1 MPINRPQGLRGLQ
14 GLGSLSK
21 AQYDSFINKN
31 KDLISQHGYDP
42 VYINN
47 LYSNKQF
54 IDKYGIEKFKAIPD
68 IDMRNTLYKDDI
80 VNTEF
85 TKLYSPINADGT
97 RNNQKGLGAD
107 FEKYNQ
113 LSTDAKLKLME
124 SNYLTPSE
132 FENAWQKDVNKY
144 AKYKEATNKGFSGF
158 LKNAAQ
164 SMNVTGGLYT
174 NIDNDNNELDN
185 EALKRIKKDANNKIL
200 QNVYNDDIDNHAK
213 NLGAQVSQTYL
224 NDPYITG
231 LSDKQVKEAF
241 IQAITP
247 GSYKDKNG
255 MTNMG
260 ISEFASHY
268 GNGSENQV
276 TSEMKNF
283 SIDDMRQILAKKKV
297 YEVNMS
303 PDMAATAL
311 NNEAKRYIKEHQGSF
326 KKFGLFAKDVGISA
340 MSYSADKLNGI
351 AELYRAG
358 QDAYAEKP
366 IVMVDDKGN
375 VLDPNKTKVIRDKQG
390 GLHYKDNEGA
400 LHSVHKMQVDYTT
413 LHNMGKNSDGSDIK
427 GAFGI
432 DWMTLNPQYWTRAE
446 QFGTL
451 DENEQKQYEKIGSS
465 PYKVAYNPNEDSD
478 LWYESFKMMSFGLAD
493 AAAQAIPFGIGTVGK
508 ALSTASKVGKLARGF
523 GKVLDTTG
531 KLLTA
536 ETKAG
541 QVAQGTAGALGI
553 AYAYNRGTF
562 QETLQQNLANAE
574 EAAMTASRNDIYNQY
589 HTDKNYKAS
598 VDRLIKAKAVGLKA
612 EYIAQMQR
620 DGGMKIADEKA
631 LDKMLHAKAQ
641 EAVLGE
647 LVQNRVKERMSS
659 KEYANLQQK
668 AIDGAGDAAF
678 NTFWPEAI
686 KYGFVNTMGY
696 RKFLYTNPAG
706 LSKKMSTSLK
716 GLKEITTAE
725 GRKRLTTDASKF
737 LTRADKWKEFGKTL
751 GSQAWGGFWTNG
763 TDDMQVDAAER
774 INEDSFNKYLHSYQN
789 GEALANT
796 YGFADGFY
804 SYIKG
809 LKDSMG
815 QETTWNAGTVGA
827 LGSIVNFTPN
837 FANLA
842 RLATK
847 EGREAYKNNFRR
859 EIERDENDNPLKNE
873 EGSVKYK
880 DLGKWNDWRGQM
892 NYFIQNGVLNTYY
905 GKKQAERDLRSHAD
919 YVNNLLDEYNDFVD
933 IEHLVA
939 SNIASE
945 NVERLGDQ
953 KTMDFIKALHAVNT
967 LDKLGEDSNDPTT
980 MSSVVQNAKTLIEK
994 ASQLNLE
1001 EGKNPFSEEEIS
1013 NLLSQYY
1020 ASHPEI
1026 EQDEYT
1032 SQKALYEIAQNAQ
1045 KLQKATEAFNKA
1057 EDEIQ
1062 KIEKNYGVT
1071 ISPEVRTKMK
1081 VQQALNDHWKERKEK
1096 MQSEISDSSPEYILG
1111 GAAITIAAVGG
1122 IKNAQSLIK
1131 VYDKQ
1136 RAEIE
1141 KELEEQNKKT
1151 ESLYKEYTK
1160 SIDEEDTAR
1169 SEGNSDAILDAQNK
1183 KKEAKAKLDASREQE
1198 SYLEDLI
1205 FKTSS
1210 KGNDLQAS
1218 IDYLENDS
1226 HKEDRNKILTADEI
1240 FTLDTVTRARMM
1252 KSENRDLYS
1261 KEQQREIEKLE
1272 KSLLMKDSDALQKIQ
1287 DIALLTQRISANQDA
1302 YSRMAK
1308 NPEAA
1313 AVELEAQ
1320 RAQAAEAAYKLINQR
1335 NAETIADCINEF
1347 DEGMKGHTDITDEA
1361 KNQFVFKT
1369 LRKLNSTL
1377 LDTIDE
1383 DTLLPQY
1390 QQQVADAKE
1399 WGKTV
1404 EDIMAIISQ
1413 SNRDETWKEN
1423 TLKNID
1429 TIVENSNNKAE
1440 ILASLEKVIDDVNN
1454 PEATNSLDY
1463 VLNGLE
1469 SLGYQRDATTLENR
1483 KQRKTREAEEKKKKE
1498 EEAKKVEAETKA
1510 AAEKKID
1517 QSSTDNIE
1525 FLGNEEDVDLFG
1537 NSEESEP
1544 ATQVVE
1550 DEDLHQTEDSIID
1563 AGSLMKDN
1571 FGNGSID
1578 MGDMWYGTTDSHKKG
1593 RLFVTKEDNSI
1604 TFKVDGSDTSI
1615 EITPDEYEISTDKQE
1630 ENSFDK
1636 SKVNKGFRVDPRNK
1650 IADEGPLQ
1658 EEGVLYSGYTE
1669 NGKVKMSPKDVS
1681 HISNSAMAFFNV
1693 SGDFTLNSHAEHAT
1707 LVKPAILSKEEK
1719 DGQTYY
1725 KLQSK
1730 GEIYFGDSKNNSVNK
1745 ENNTFIANS
1754 MEKKDGDWY
1763 FIGNFAEDKD
1773 KTQVKAKKDFN
1784 INQAIERQQAAN
1796 EADLAAKGIDT
1807 GNKNL
1812 IDKGDSVQGKSET
1825 IDEQLEDTTST
1836 NKEIHSSDDNV
1847 DAAELN
1853 GTGQHNIDTSV
1864 TTLSGNAMSEYN
1876 PTVLQN
1882 DGIIERK
1889 KGSETNDNMNQYYAW
1904 MNAAGIKLQNIID
1917 HELARI
1923 IRRNPNAKVKFMA
1936 VKPERNAT
1944 NDVAMQSHLMLVL
1957 DYDNSI
1963 NKGITAIHDDVNGGV
1978 IESNGKKYLIIGTA
1992 GYGNRNASKL
2002 ALYDMLWNPYIS
2014 GGLNLKKQGKQF
2026 FDVHPSERFYVNEN
2040 LSTEIVPASLIPGYI
2055 VRQTESDNNSEFRS
2069 VRELLSDNARN
2080 PMHYD
2085 LDSVAWGIQERSKF
2099 LVVGASL
2106 DKVMVPRDPMGNL
2119 GSAFVLM
2126 PASNGKMVPS
2136 YLKVLKYNEM
2146 RDGSLKDKINTLLQ
2160 EVTSPNYKTRLNA
2173 VIGLSKIF
2181 YFDKEGDTILLRK
2194 NRDEISLVHDGKVQ
2208 KTFVLNDNFDRAD
2221 FMQNIQDMNPRIN
2234 ITASILRDIPTLMEY
2249 DEAGALMTD
2258 AALFGTVGSS
2268 YCIYGLD
2275 GDGKMIKPES
2285 PTNDIPKSS
2294 NNSDFKNGD
2303 KSQVIFKHQYYREVN
2318 GVFSLNGEIIT
2329 DEATLKQLKYNKMIL
2344 DNQLSPSM
2352 TQGVWDYFILSEG
2365 ENPRAIKVNRNT
2377 KEVKE
2382 FSEEQAR
2389 ELIEKINEK
2398 EAKKLREQKAQEIIK
2413 EVGKAEEVDLGEDT
2427 FSVDPNTGEL
2437 VQADSQS
2444 TSPITEESTDE
2455 KKTSSTT
2462 EKAGNKDDYT
2472 HTSSELLNS
2481 DEHKVATQKFS
2492 DLIKNKKYMLRI
2504 MKLVR
2509 NKWKDAPKKIADL
2522 EKFLR
2527 DKNVEVDAIGTS
2539 ENDVEAWIR
2548 TIEDCR

>member
-31 KDLISQHGYDP
+31 RDLISQHGYDP

-54 IDKYGIEKFKAIPD
+54 IDKYGIEKFKAIPN

-97 RNNQKGLGAD
+97 RNNNKGLGAD

-132 FENAWQKDVNKY
+132 FENAWQKDINKY

-185 EALKRIKKDANNKIL
+185 EALKRIKKEANNKIL
-200 QNVYNDDIDNHAK
+200 QNIYNDDIDNHAK
-213 NLGAQVSQTYL
+213 NLGTQVSQTYL

-255 MTNMG
+255 ISNMG

-297 YEVNMS
+297 YEANMS

-311 NNEAKRYIKEHQGSF
+311 NNEAKKYIKEHQGSL

-358 QDAYAEKP
+358 QDAYAKKP

-375 VLDPNKTKVIRDKQG
+375 VLDPNKTKVIRDRQG
-390 GLHYKDNEGA
+390 GLHYKDNEGT

-413 LHNMGKNSDGSDIK
+413 LHNMGKNPDGSDIK

-493 AAAQAIPFGIGTVGK
+493 AAAQAIPFSIGTVGK

-541 QVAQGTAGALGI
+541 QVTQGTAGALGI

-598 VDRLIKAKAVGLKA
+598 VDRLIKARAAGLKA
-612 EYIAQMQR
+612 EYIAQMHR
-620 DGGMKIADEKA
+620 DGGMKIADEKV
-631 LDKMLHAKAQ
+631 LDRMLHAKAQ

-647 LVQNRVKERMSS
+647 LVQNRIKERMSS

-706 LSKKMSTSLK
+706 LSKKMSTTLK
-716 GLKEITTAE
+716 GLKEVTTAE

-796 YGFADGFY
+796 YGFADGIY

-827 LGSIVNFTPN
+827 LGSVVNFTPN

-859 EIERDENDNPLKNE
+859 EIERDENGNPLKNE
-873 EGSVKYK
+873 DGSVKYK

-933 IEHLVA
+933 IEHLIA

-945 NVERLGDQ
+945 NVESLGDQ

-1020 ASHPEI
+1020 ASHPDV

-1045 KLQKATEAFNKA
+1045 KLQKASEAFNKA

-1062 KIEKNYGVT
+1062 KIEKNSGIS

-1081 VQQALNDHWKERKEK
+1081 VQQALNGHWEERREK
-1096 MQSEISDSSPEYILG
+1096 MQSEIDDSSSMDTPKDARINV
-1111 GAAITIAAVGG
+1111 ASVGG
-1122 IKNAQSLIK
+1122 VKNAKSLVK

-1136 RAEIE
+1136 KAEIE
-1141 KELEEQNKKT
+1141 KELEEQKKKT
-1151 ESLYKEYTK
+1151 ESLDKEYIK
-1160 SIDEEDTAR
+1160 AIDEGKQAR
-1169 SEGNSDAILDAQNK
+1169 REGNSDAILTTQNK
-1183 KKEAKAKLDASREQE
+1183 QKDAKAKLDASKEQE

-1205 FKTSS
+1205 SRTSIKS
-1210 KGNDLQAS
+1210 NELQAS
-1218 IDYLENDS
+1218 MRDLETDAFKDS
-1226 HKEDRNKILTADEI
+1226 KDKVLTADEI
-1240 FTLDTVTRARMM
+1240 FSLDPVTRARIM

-1272 KSLLMKDSDALQKIQ
+1272 KRLLMKDADALQKVQ
-1287 DIALLTQRISANQDA
+1287 DIALLTQRIDANQDA
-1302 YSRMAK
+1302 YSRMAR

-1335 NAETIADCINEF
+1335 NAETIVDYINEF
-1347 DEGMKGHTDITDEA
+1347 DEGMKGHTDITEEA

-1404 EDIMAIISQ
+1404 DDIMAVISQ
-1413 SNRDETWKEN
+1413 SDRDDTWKEN

-1454 PEATNSLDY
+1454 PDATSSLDY

-1483 KQRKTREAEEKKKKE
+1483 KQRKIREVEEKRKKE
-1498 EEAKKVEAETKA
+1498 EEAKKVETETKA
-1510 AAEKKID
+1510 AAEKKVS

-1544 ATQVVE
+1544 TTQVVE
-1550 DEDLHQTEDSIID
+1550 DEDLQQTDNSVLN

-1578 MGDMWYGTTDSHKKG
+1578 MGDMWYGTADNPKKG
-1593 RLFVTKEDNSI
+1593 RLLVTKEDNSI
-1604 TFKVDGSDTSI
+1604 TFKVDGKDTSI
-1615 EITPDEYEISTDKQE
+1615 EITPDEYETVKDEQE
-1630 ENSFDK
+1630 NKKNS
-1636 SKVNKGFRVDPRNK
+1636 S
-1650 IADEGPLQ
+1650 
-1658 EEGVLYSGYTE
+1658 
-1669 NGKVKMSPKDVS
+1669 
-1681 HISNSAMAFFNV
+1681 
-1693 SGDFTLNSHAEHAT
+1693 
-1707 LVKPAILSKEEK
+1707 
-1719 DGQTYY
+1719 
-1725 KLQSK
+1725 
-1730 GEIYFGDSKNNSVNK
+1730 
-1745 ENNTFIANS
+1745 FIANS

-1763 FIGNFAEDKD
+1763 FNGNFAEDKE
-1773 KTQVKAKKDFN
+1773 KTQVKVKKDFN
-1784 INQAIERQQAAN
+1784 IDKAIERQQAAK
-1796 EADLAAKGIDT
+1796 EADLAVKGIDT
-1807 GNKNL
+1807 NNKNL
-1812 IDKGDSVQGKSET
+1812 IDNGDSVQGKSET
-1825 IDEQLEDTTST
+1825 IDEQLEDNTST
-1836 NKEIHSSDDNV
+1836 NKEVHSSDDNV

-1853 GTGQHNIDTSV
+1853 GTGQHNIETSV

-1904 MNAAGIKLQNIID
+1904 MNATGVKLQNIID

-1963 NKGITAIHDDVNGGV
+1963 NKGITAIHDDANGGV

-2014 GGLNLKKQGKQF
+2014 GGLNLKKQRKQF
-2026 FDVHPSERFYVNEN
+2026 FDAHPSERFYVNEN

-2055 VRQTESDNNSEFRS
+2055 VRQTENDNNSEFRS
-2069 VRELLSDNARN
+2069 VRKLLSDNARN

-2099 LVVGASL
+2099 LVVGTSL
-2106 DKVMVPRDPMGNL
+2106 DKVMIPRDPMGNL

-2146 RDGSLKDKINTLLQ
+2146 RNGALKDKINNLLQ

-2181 YFDKEGDTILLRK
+2181 YFNKEGDTILLRK
-2194 NRDEISLVHDGKVQ
+2194 NRNEISLVHDGKVQ
-2208 KTFVLNDNFDRAD
+2208 KTFVLNDNFDRAE

-2234 ITASILRDIPTLMEY
+2234 ITASVLRDIPTLMEY

-2268 YCIYGLD
+2268 YSIYGLD
-2275 GDGKMIKPES
+2275 GEGKMIKPES
-2285 PTNDIPKSS
+2285 PTNDIPRSD

-2329 DEATLKQLKYNKMIL
+2329 EEAILKQLRYNKMIL

-2352 TQGVWDYFILSEG
+2352 TKGVWDYFILSEG

-2382 FSEEQAR
+2382 SSEEQAR

-2398 EAKKLREQKAQEIIK
+2398 ESKKLREQNAQEVIK

-2427 FSVDPNTGEL
+2427 LSVDPNTGEL
-2437 VQADSQS
+2437 IQADIQS

-2455 KKTSSTT
+2455 KTPLTKEKTS
-2462 EKAGNKDDYT
+2462 NKDDYT
-2472 HTSSELLNS
+2472 HTSSESLNS
-2481 DEHKVATQKFS
+2481 DEHKAATQKFS
-2492 DLIKNKKYMLRI
+2492 DLIKDKKYMLRV

-2509 NKWKDAPKKIADL
+2509 NKWKDAPKKIAEL

-2539 ENDVEAWIR
+2539 KNDIEAWIK

>member
-200 QNVYNDDIDNHAK
+200 QNIHNDDIDNHAK

-224 NDPYITG
+224 NDSYITG

-297 YEVNMS
+297 YEANMS

-311 NNEAKRYIKEHQGSF
+311 NNEAKRYIKEHQGSL

-375 VLDPNKTKVIRDKQG
+375 VLDPNKTKVIKDRQG
-390 GLHYKDNEGA
+390 GLHYKDSEGT

-413 LHNMGKNSDGSDIK
+413 LHNMGKNPDGSDIK

-508 ALSTASKVGKLARGF
+508 ALSTASKVGKLVRGF

-536 ETKAG
+536 ETKVG

-598 VDRLIKAKAVGLKA
+598 IDRLIKAKAVGLKA
-612 EYIAQMQR
+612 EYIAQMHR

-647 LVQNRVKERMSS
+647 LVQNRIKERMSS

-737 LTRADKWKEFGKTL
+737 LTREDKWKEFGKTL

-774 INEDSFNKYLHSYQN
+774 INEDSFNRYLHSYQN

-796 YGFADGFY
+796 YGFADGIY

-859 EIERDENDNPLKNE
+859 EIERDENGNPLKNE
-873 EGSVKYK
+873 DGSVKYK

-945 NVERLGDQ
+945 SVESLEDQ

-980 MSSVVQNAKTLIEK
+980 MSSVVQNAKTLIGK

-1020 ASHPEI
+1020 ASYPEI

-1057 EDEIQ
+1057 EDEVQ
-1062 KIEKNYGVT
+1062 KIEKNNGIS

-1111 GAAITIAAVGG
+1111 GAAITIAAVGDV
-1122 IKNAQSLIK
+1122 KNAQSLIK

-1136 RAEIE
+1136 KAEIE

-1183 KKEAKAKLDASREQE
+1183 KKDAKAKLDASREQE

-1205 FKTSS
+1205 FRTST
-1210 KGNDLQAS
+1210 KGKDLQAG
-1218 IDYLENDS
+1218 IDYLESDN
-1226 HKEDRNKILTADEI
+1226 HKEDKNKILTADEI
-1240 FTLDTVTRARMM
+1240 FTLDPVTRARMM
-1252 KSENRDLYS
+1252 KAENRELYS

-1272 KSLLMKDSDALQKIQ
+1272 KSLLMKDADALQKIQ
-1287 DIALLTQRISANQDA
+1287 DISLLTQRIDANQDA

-1335 NAETIADCINEF
+1335 NAETIADYINEF

-1377 LDTIDE
+1377 LDLIDE
-1383 DTLLPQY
+1383 DTMLPQY

-1404 EDIMAIISQ
+1404 ENIMAVISQ
-1413 SNRDETWKEN
+1413 SDRDETWKEN

-1454 PEATNSLDY
+1454 PDATSSLDY

-1483 KQRKTREAEEKKKKE
+1483 KQRKTRETEEKRKKE

-1510 AAEKKID
+1510 AAEKKVS
-1517 QSSTDNIE
+1517 QSSIDNIE
-1525 FLGNEEDVDLFG
+1525 YLGNEEDVDLFG

-1544 ATQVVE
+1544 TTQVVE
-1550 DEDLHQTEDSIID
+1550 EEDLQQTDDSILNT
-1563 AGSLMKDN
+1563 STLMKDN

-1578 MGDMWYGTTDSHKKG
+1578 MGDMWYSTTDSPKKG
-1593 RLFVTKEDNSI
+1593 RLLITKEDNSI
-1604 TFKVDGSDTSI
+1604 TFKVDGKNTSI
-1615 EITPDEYEISTDKQE
+1615 EITPDEYETVTDEQE
-1630 ENSFDK
+1630 NKKNS
-1636 SKVNKGFRVDPRNK
+1636 S
-1650 IADEGPLQ
+1650 
-1658 EEGVLYSGYTE
+1658 
-1669 NGKVKMSPKDVS
+1669 
-1681 HISNSAMAFFNV
+1681 
-1693 SGDFTLNSHAEHAT
+1693 
-1707 LVKPAILSKEEK
+1707 
-1719 DGQTYY
+1719 
-1725 KLQSK
+1725 
-1730 GEIYFGDSKNNSVNK
+1730 
-1745 ENNTFIANS
+1745 FIANS

-1763 FIGNFAEDKD
+1763 FNGNFAEDKE
-1773 KTQVKAKKDFN
+1773 KTQVKVKKDFN
-1784 INQAIERQQAAN
+1784 IDQAIERQQAAN

-1836 NKEIHSSDDNV
+1836 NKEVHSSDDNV

-1876 PTVLQN
+1876 PTALQE

-1957 DYDNSI
+1957 DYDNNI
-1963 NKGITAIHDDVNGGV
+1963 NKGITAIHDDVNGSV

-2014 GGLNLKKQGKQF
+2014 GGLNLKKQRKQF
-2026 FDVHPSERFYVNEN
+2026 FDAHPSERFYVNEN
-2040 LSTEIVPASLIPGYI
+2040 LSTEIVPVSLIPGYI
-2055 VRQTESDNNSEFRS
+2055 VRQTENDNNSEFRS

-2085 LDSVAWGIQERSKF
+2085 LDSVAWGIQERNKF

-2126 PASNGKMVPS
+2126 PASNGKFVPS

-2208 KTFVLNDNFDRAD
+2208 KTFVLNDNFDRAE

-2234 ITASILRDIPTLMEY
+2234 ITASVLRDIPTLMEY

-2268 YCIYGLD
+2268 YSIYGLD

-2285 PTNDIPKSS
+2285 PTNDIPRSD

-2492 DLIKNKKYMLRI
+2492 DLIKDKKYMLRV

-2509 NKWKDAPKKIADL
+2509 NKWKNAPKKIVDL

-2539 ENDVEAWIR
+2539 ENDVEAWVR

>member
-31 KDLISQHGYDP
+31 RDLISQHGYDP

-85 TKLYSPINADGT
+85 TKLYSPINTDGT
-97 RNNQKGLGAD
+97 RNNNKGLGAD

-132 FENAWQKDVNKY
+132 FENAWQKDINKY

-174 NIDNDNNELDN
+174 NIDIDNNELDN
-185 EALKRIKKDANNKIL
+185 EALKRIKKEANNKIL
-200 QNVYNDDIDNHAK
+200 QNIYNDDIDNHAK
-213 NLGAQVSQTYL
+213 NLGTQVSQTYL

-241 IQAITP
+241 VQAITP
-247 GSYKDKNG
+247 GSYKEKNG
-255 MTNMG
+255 ISNIG

-297 YEVNMS
+297 YEANMS

-311 NNEAKRYIKEHQGSF
+311 NNEAKRYIKEHQGSL

-413 LHNMGKNSDGSDIK
+413 LHNMGKNPDGSDIK

-541 QVAQGTAGALGI
+541 QIAQGTAGALGI

-598 VDRLIKAKAVGLKA
+598 VDRLIKARAAGLKA
-612 EYIAQMQR
+612 EYIAQIRR

-647 LVQNRVKERMSS
+647 LVQNRIKERMSS

-706 LSKKMSTSLK
+706 LSKKMSTTLK
-716 GLKEITTAE
+716 GLKEVTTAE

-774 INEDSFNKYLHSYQN
+774 INEDSFNRYLHSYQN

-796 YGFADGFY
+796 YGFADGIY

-827 LGSIVNFTPN
+827 LGSTVNFTPN

-859 EIERDENDNPLKNE
+859 EIERDENGNPLKNE
-873 EGSVKYK
+873 DGFVKYK

-933 IEHLVA
+933 IEHLIA

-945 NVERLGDQ
+945 NVESLGDQ

-1045 KLQKATEAFNKA
+1045 KLQKASEAFNKA

-1062 KIEKNYGVT
+1062 KIEKNSGIS

-1081 VQQALNDHWKERKEK
+1081 VQQALNGHWEERREK
-1096 MQSEISDSSPEYILG
+1096 MQSEIDDSSSMDTPKD
-1111 GAAITIAAVGG
+1111 ARTNIASVGG
-1122 IKNAQSLIK
+1122 VKNAQSLVK

-1136 RAEIE
+1136 KAEIE
-1141 KELEEQNKKT
+1141 KELEEQKKKT
-1151 ESLYKEYTK
+1151 ESLDKEYIK
-1160 SIDEEDTAR
+1160 AIDESKQAR
-1169 SEGNSDAILDAQNK
+1169 REGNSDTILTAQNK
-1183 KKEAKAKLDASREQE
+1183 QKDAKAKLDASKEQE

-1205 FKTSS
+1205 SRTSIKS
-1210 KGNDLQAS
+1210 NELQAS
-1218 IDYLENDS
+1218 MRDLETDAFKDS
-1226 HKEDRNKILTADEI
+1226 KDKVLTADEI
-1240 FTLDTVTRARMM
+1240 FSLNPVTRARMM

-1261 KEQQREIEKLE
+1261 KEQQRKIEKLE
-1272 KSLLMKDSDALQKIQ
+1272 KRLLMKDADALQKVQ
-1287 DIALLTQRISANQDA
+1287 DIALLTQRIDANQDA
-1302 YSRMAK
+1302 YSRMAR

-1335 NAETIADCINEF
+1335 NAETIVDYINEF
-1347 DEGMKGHTDITDEA
+1347 DEGMKGHTDITEEA

-1399 WGKTV
+1399 WEKTV
-1404 EDIMAIISQ
+1404 DDIMAVISQ
-1413 SNRDETWKEN
+1413 SDKDDTWKEN

-1440 ILASLEKVIDDVNN
+1440 ILANLEKVINDVDN
-1454 PEATNSLDY
+1454 PDATSSLDY

-1483 KQRKTREAEEKKKKE
+1483 KQRKTREAEEKRKKE
-1498 EEAKKVEAETKA
+1498 EEAKKVEAETNA
-1510 AAEKKID
+1510 AAEKKVS

-1525 FLGNEEDVDLFG
+1525 FLGNEEDVDLFD

-1544 ATQVVE
+1544 TTQVVE
-1550 DEDLHQTEDSIID
+1550 DEDLQQTDDSVLN

-1578 MGDMWYGTTDSHKKG
+1578 MGDMWYGTADNPKKG
-1593 RLFVTKEDNSI
+1593 GLLVTKEDNNI
-1604 TFKVDGSDTSI
+1604 TFKVDDKDTSI
-1615 EITPDEYEISTDKQE
+1615 EITPDEYETAKDEQE
-1630 ENSFDK
+1630 
-1636 SKVNKGFRVDPRNK
+1636 SK
-1650 IADEGPLQ
+1650 
-1658 EEGVLYSGYTE
+1658 
-1669 NGKVKMSPKDVS
+1669 
-1681 HISNSAMAFFNV
+1681 
-1693 SGDFTLNSHAEHAT
+1693 
-1707 LVKPAILSKEEK
+1707 
-1719 DGQTYY
+1719 
-1725 KLQSK
+1725 
-1730 GEIYFGDSKNNSVNK
+1730 KNTS
-1745 ENNTFIANS
+1745 FIANS

-1763 FIGNFAEDKD
+1763 FIGNFAGDKEH
-1773 KTQVKAKKDFN
+1773 TEVKVKKDFN
-1784 INQAIERQQAAN
+1784 IDQAIERQQAAN

-1807 GNKNL
+1807 DNKNL

-1825 IDEQLEDTTST
+1825 LDEQLEDNTST
-1836 NKEIHSSDDNV
+1836 YKEVHSSDENV

-1853 GTGQHNIDTSV
+1853 GTGLHNIETSV

-1889 KGSETNDNMNQYYAW
+1889 KGSETNDNMNQYYTW
-1904 MNAAGIKLQNIID
+1904 MNAAGVKLQNIID

-1963 NKGITAIHDDVNGGV
+1963 NKGITAIHDDANGGV

-2014 GGLNLKKQGKQF
+2014 GGLNLKKQRKQF
-2026 FDVHPSERFYVNEN
+2026 FDAHPSERFYVNEN
-2040 LSTEIVPASLIPGYI
+2040 ISTEIVPASLIPGYI
-2055 VRQTESDNNSEFRS
+2055 VRQTENDNNSEFRS

-2080 PMHYD
+2080 PIHYD

-2099 LVVGASL
+2099 LVVGTSL

-2126 PASNGKMVPS
+2126 PASYCS
-2136 YLKVLKYNEM
+2136 
-2146 RDGSLKDKINTLLQ
+2146 SL
-2160 EVTSPNYKTRLNA
+2160 
-2173 VIGLSKIF
+2173 
-2181 YFDKEGDTILLRK
+2181 
-2194 NRDEISLVHDGKVQ
+2194 
-2208 KTFVLNDNFDRAD
+2208 
-2221 FMQNIQDMNPRIN
+2221 
-2234 ITASILRDIPTLMEY
+2234 
-2249 DEAGALMTD
+2249 
-2258 AALFGTVGSS
+2258 
-2268 YCIYGLD
+2268 
-2275 GDGKMIKPES
+2275 
-2285 PTNDIPKSS
+2285 
-2294 NNSDFKNGD
+2294 
-2303 KSQVIFKHQYYREVN
+2303 
-2318 GVFSLNGEIIT
+2318 FS
-2329 DEATLKQLKYNKMIL
+2329 
-2344 DNQLSPSM
+2344 
-2352 TQGVWDYFILSEG
+2352 
-2365 ENPRAIKVNRNT
+2365 
-2377 KEVKE
+2377 
-2382 FSEEQAR
+2382 
-2389 ELIEKINEK
+2389 
-2398 EAKKLREQKAQEIIK
+2398 
-2413 EVGKAEEVDLGEDT
+2413 
-2427 FSVDPNTGEL
+2427 
-2437 VQADSQS
+2437 
-2444 TSPITEESTDE
+2444 
-2455 KKTSSTT
+2455 
-2462 EKAGNKDDYT
+2462 
-2472 HTSSELLNS
+2472 
-2481 DEHKVATQKFS
+2481 
-2492 DLIKNKKYMLRI
+2492 
-2504 MKLVR
+2504 
-2509 NKWKDAPKKIADL
+2509 
-2522 EKFLR
+2522 
-2527 DKNVEVDAIGTS
+2527 
-2539 ENDVEAWIR
+2539 
-2548 TIEDCR
+2548 

>member
-14 GLGSLSK
+14 GLRSLSK

-31 KDLISQHGYDP
+31 RDLISQHGYDP

-85 TKLYSPINADGT
+85 AKLYSPVNADGT

-144 AKYKEATNKGFSGF
+144 AKYKEASNKGFSGF

-200 QNVYNDDIDNHAK
+200 QNIYNDDIDNHAK
-213 NLGAQVSQTYL
+213 NLGTQVSQTYL

-268 GNGSENQV
+268 GNGSENQI

-297 YEVNMS
+297 YEANMS

-311 NNEAKRYIKEHQGSF
+311 NNEAKRYIKEHQGRL

-375 VLDPNKTKVIRDKQG
+375 VLDPNKTKVIRDRQG
-390 GLHYKDNEGA
+390 GLHYKDSEGT
-400 LHSVHKMQVDYTT
+400 LHSIHKMQVDYTT
-413 LHNMGKNSDGSDIK
+413 LHNMGKNPDGSDIK

-536 ETKAG
+536 ETKVG

-647 LVQNRVKERMSS
+647 LVQNRIKERMSS

-774 INEDSFNKYLHSYQN
+774 INEDSFNRYLHSYQN

-796 YGFADGFY
+796 YGFADGIY

-859 EIERDENDNPLKNE
+859 EIERDENGNPLKNE
-873 EGSVKYK
+873 DGSVKYK
-880 DLGKWNDWRGQM
+880 NLGKWNDWRGQM

-919 YVNNLLDEYNDFVD
+919 YVNNLLNEYNDFVD
-933 IEHLVA
+933 IEHLIA

-945 NVERLGDQ
+945 NVESLGDQ

-980 MSSVVQNAKTLIEK
+980 MSSVIQNAKTLIEK

-1045 KLQKATEAFNKA
+1045 KLQKAAETFNKA
-1057 EDEIQ
+1057 ENEIQ
-1062 KIEKNYGVT
+1062 KIEKNNGIS

-1081 VQQALNDHWKERKEK
+1081 VQQALNDHWEERREK

-1111 GAAITIAAVGG
+1111 GAAVTIAAVGG
-1122 IKNAQSLIK
+1122 TKNAQSLIK

-1136 RAEIE
+1136 KAEIE

-1198 SYLEDLI
+1198 SYLEDLV
-1205 FKTSS
+1205 FRTST
-1210 KGNDLQAS
+1210 KGKDLQAG
-1218 IDYLENDS
+1218 IDYLESDN
-1226 HKEDRNKILTADEI
+1226 HKEDKNKILTADEI
-1240 FTLDTVTRARMM
+1240 FTLDPVTRARMM
-1252 KSENRDLYS
+1252 KAENRELYS

-1272 KSLLMKDSDALQKIQ
+1272 KRLLMKDADALQKIQ
-1287 DIALLTQRISANQDA
+1287 DIALLSQRISANQDA

-1335 NAETIADCINEF
+1335 NAETITDYINEF
-1347 DEGMKGHTDITDEA
+1347 DEGMKGHADITDEA

-1390 QQQVADAKE
+1390 QQQVKDAKE

-1404 EDIMAIISQ
+1404 DDIMAVISQ
-1413 SNRDETWKEN
+1413 SDRDDAWKEN
-1423 TLKNID
+1423 TLKNIE

-1454 PEATNSLDY
+1454 PNATSSLDY

-1483 KQRKTREAEEKKKKE
+1483 KQRKTREAEEKRKKE
-1498 EEAKKVEAETKA
+1498 EEAKKVETETKA
-1510 AAEKKID
+1510 AAEKKAS

-1525 FLGNEEDVDLFG
+1525 YLGNEEDVDLFG

-1544 ATQVVE
+1544 TTQVVGE
-1550 DEDLHQTEDSIID
+1550 EDLQQTDDSILN
-1563 AGSLMKDN
+1563 ASTLMKDN

-1578 MGDMWYGTTDSHKKG
+1578 IGDIWYGTTDSPKKG
-1593 RLFVTKEDNSI
+1593 RLLVTKEDNSI
-1604 TFKVDGSDTSI
+1604 TFKVDGKDTSI
-1615 EITPDEYEISTDKQE
+1615 EITPDEYETVTDEQE
-1630 ENSFDK
+1630 NKKNS
-1636 SKVNKGFRVDPRNK
+1636 S
-1650 IADEGPLQ
+1650 
-1658 EEGVLYSGYTE
+1658 
-1669 NGKVKMSPKDVS
+1669 
-1681 HISNSAMAFFNV
+1681 
-1693 SGDFTLNSHAEHAT
+1693 
-1707 LVKPAILSKEEK
+1707 
-1719 DGQTYY
+1719 
-1725 KLQSK
+1725 
-1730 GEIYFGDSKNNSVNK
+1730 
-1745 ENNTFIANS
+1745 FIANS

-1763 FIGNFAEDKD
+1763 FNGNFAEDKE
-1773 KTQVKAKKDFN
+1773 KTQVKVKKDFN
-1784 INQAIERQQAAN
+1784 IDKAIERQQAAN
-1796 EADLAAKGIDT
+1796 EADLAAKGINT

-1812 IDKGDSVQGKSET
+1812 IDNGDSVQGKSET

-1836 NKEIHSSDDNV
+1836 NKEVHSSDDNV

-1853 GTGQHNIDTSV
+1853 GTGQHNIETSV

-1876 PTVLQN
+1876 PTALQD

-1889 KGSETNDNMNQYYAW
+1889 KGSETNDNMNQYYTW
-1904 MNAAGIKLQNIID
+1904 MNAAGVKLQNIID

-1957 DYDNSI
+1957 DYDNNI
-1963 NKGITAIHDDVNGGV
+1963 NKGITAIHDDANGGV

-2014 GGLNLKKQGKQF
+2014 GGLSLKKQRKQF
-2026 FDVHPSERFYVNEN
+2026 FDSHPSERFYVNEN

-2055 VRQTESDNNSEFRS
+2055 VRQTENDNNSEFRS

-2085 LDSVAWGIQERSKF
+2085 LDSIAWGIQERSKF
-2099 LVVGASL
+2099 LVVGTSL
-2106 DKVMVPRDPMGNL
+2106 DKVMIPRDPMGNL

-2126 PASNGKMVPS
+2126 PASNGKFVPS

-2146 RDGSLKDKINTLLQ
+2146 RDGSLKDKINNLLQ
-2160 EVTSPNYKTRLNA
+2160 EVTSPNYKTRLKA

-2208 KTFVLNDNFDRAD
+2208 KTFILNDNFDRAE

-2234 ITASILRDIPTLMEY
+2234 ITASVLRDIPTLMEY

-2268 YCIYGLD
+2268 YSIYGLD

-2285 PTNDIPKSS
+2285 PVNNIPKSS
-2294 NNSDFKNGD
+2294 NNSNFKNGD

-2318 GVFSLNGEIIT
+2318 GVFSLNGETVT
-2329 DEATLKQLKYNKMIL
+2329 DETTLKQLRYNKMIL

-2382 FSEEQAR
+2382 SSEEQAR
-2389 ELIEKINEK
+2389 KLIEKINEK
-2398 EAKKLREQKAQEIIK
+2398 EAKKLREQKAQEVIK
-2413 EVGKAEEVDLGEDT
+2413 EVGDAENVDLGEDEL
-2427 FSVDPNTGEL
+2427 SVDPDTGEL

-2444 TSPITEESTDE
+2444 TSIIEESTDE
-2455 KKTSSTT
+2455 NQASSTT
-2462 EKAGNKDDYT
+2462 EKASNKDAYT
-2472 HTSSELLNS
+2472 HTSSESLNS
-2481 DEHKVATQKFS
+2481 DEHKAATQKFS
-2492 DLIKNKKYMLRI
+2492 DLIKDKKYMLRI

-2509 NKWKDAPKKIADL
+2509 NKWKDAPKKIVEL

-2527 DKNVEVDAIGTS
+2527 NKNVEIDAIGTS
-2539 ENDVEAWIR
+2539 ENDIEAWIR

>member
-1 MPINRPQGLRGLQ
+1 MPINKPQGLRGLQ

-31 KDLISQHGYDP
+31 RDLISQHGYDP

-85 TKLYSPINADGT
+85 TRLYSPINADGT
-97 RNNQKGLGAD
+97 RNNNKGLGVD

-132 FENAWQKDVNKY
+132 FENAWQKDINKY

-185 EALKRIKKDANNKIL
+185 EALKRIKKEANNKIL
-200 QNVYNDDIDNHAK
+200 QNIYNDDIDNHAK
-213 NLGAQVSQTYL
+213 NLGIQVSQTYL
-224 NDPYITG
+224 NDPYIVG

-241 IQAITP
+241 VQAITP

-255 MTNMG
+255 ISNMG

-268 GNGSENQV
+268 GNGSENQI

-297 YEVNMS
+297 YEANMS

-311 NNEAKRYIKEHQGSF
+311 NNEAKKYIKEHQGSL

-390 GLHYKDNEGA
+390 GLHYKDSEGT

-413 LHNMGKNSDGSDIK
+413 LHNMGKNPDGSDIK

-574 EAAMTASRNDIYNQY
+574 EAAMAASRNDIYNQY

-598 VDRLIKAKAVGLKA
+598 VDRLIKARAAGLKA
-612 EYIAQMQR
+612 EYIAQMHR

-647 LVQNRVKERMSS
+647 LVQNRIKEKMSS

-696 RKFLYTNPAG
+696 RKFLYTNPTG

-725 GRKRLTTDASKF
+725 GRKRLATDASKF

-796 YGFADGFY
+796 YGFADGIY

-859 EIERDENDNPLKNE
+859 EVERDENGNPLKNE
-873 EGSVKYK
+873 DGSVKYK

-933 IEHLVA
+933 IEHLIA

-945 NVERLGDQ
+945 NVESLGDQ

-1020 ASHPEI
+1020 ASHPDI

-1045 KLQKATEAFNKA
+1045 KLQEATEAFNKA
-1057 EDEIQ
+1057 ENEIQ
-1062 KIEKNYGVT
+1062 KIEKNSGIS

-1081 VQQALNDHWKERKEK
+1081 VQQALNGHWEERREK
-1096 MQSEISDSSPEYILG
+1096 MQSEIDDSSMDTPKDARINV
-1111 GAAITIAAVGG
+1111 ASVGG
-1122 IKNAQSLIK
+1122 IKNAQSLVK

-1136 RAEIE
+1136 KAEIE
-1141 KELEEQNKKT
+1141 KELEEQKKKT
-1151 ESLYKEYTK
+1151 ETLDKEYIK
-1160 SIDEEDTAR
+1160 AIDEGKQAR

-1205 FKTSS
+1205 FKTST
-1210 KGNDLQAS
+1210 KGKDLQAG
-1218 IDYLENDS
+1218 IDYLESDN
-1226 HKEDRNKILTADEI
+1226 HKEDKDKILTADEI
-1240 FTLDTVTRARMM
+1240 FTLDPVTRARMM
-1252 KSENRDLYS
+1252 KAENRDLYS

-1272 KSLLMKDSDALQKIQ
+1272 KSLLMKDADALQKIQ
-1287 DIALLTQRISANQDA
+1287 DIALLSQRISANQDA

-1335 NAETIADCINEF
+1335 NAETIADYINEF
-1347 DEGMKGHTDITDEA
+1347 DEGIKGHADISDEA

-1390 QQQVADAKE
+1390 QQQAADAKE

-1404 EDIMAIISQ
+1404 DDIMAVISQ
-1413 SNRDETWKEN
+1413 SDRDDAWKEN
-1423 TLKNID
+1423 TLKNIE

-1454 PEATNSLDY
+1454 PDATSSLDY
-1463 VLNGLE
+1463 ILNGLE

-1483 KQRKTREAEEKKKKE
+1483 KQRMTREAEEKRKKE
-1498 EEAKKVEAETKA
+1498 EETKKVEAETNA
-1510 AAEKKID
+1510 AAEKKVS

-1544 ATQVVE
+1544 TTQVVE
-1550 DEDLHQTEDSIID
+1550 DEDLQQTDNSVLN

-1578 MGDMWYGTTDSHKKG
+1578 MGDMWYGTADNPKKG
-1593 RLFVTKEDNSI
+1593 RLLVTKEDNSI
-1604 TFKVDGSDTSI
+1604 TFKVDGKDTSI
-1615 EITPDEYEISTDKQE
+1615 EITPDEYETVKDEQE
-1630 ENSFDK
+1630 
-1636 SKVNKGFRVDPRNK
+1636 NK
-1650 IADEGPLQ
+1650 
-1658 EEGVLYSGYTE
+1658 
-1669 NGKVKMSPKDVS
+1669 
-1681 HISNSAMAFFNV
+1681 
-1693 SGDFTLNSHAEHAT
+1693 
-1707 LVKPAILSKEEK
+1707 
-1719 DGQTYY
+1719 
-1725 KLQSK
+1725 
-1730 GEIYFGDSKNNSVNK
+1730 KN
-1745 ENNTFIANS
+1745 TIFIANS

-1763 FIGNFAEDKD
+1763 FIGNFAGDKESAE
-1773 KTQVKAKKDFN
+1773 VKVKKDFN
-1784 INQAIERQQAAN
+1784 IDQAIERQQAAN

-1812 IDKGDSVQGKSET
+1812 IDNGDSVQGKSET
-1825 IDEQLEDTTST
+1825 IDEQLEDNTST
-1836 NKEIHSSDDNV
+1836 NKEVHSSDENV

-1853 GTGQHNIDTSV
+1853 GTGQHNIETSV

-1917 HELARI
+1917 YELARI
-1923 IRRNPNAKVKFMA
+1923 IRRNLNAKVKFMA

-1963 NKGITAIHDDVNGGV
+1963 NKGITAIHDDANGGV

-2014 GGLNLKKQGKQF
+2014 GGLNLKKQRKQF
-2026 FDVHPSERFYVNEN
+2026 FDAHPSERFYVNEN

-2055 VRQTESDNNSEFRS
+2055 VRQAENDNNSGFRS

-2085 LDSVAWGIQERSKF
+2085 LDSVAWGIQERNKF
-2099 LVVGASL
+2099 LVVGTSL

-2146 RDGSLKDKINTLLQ
+2146 RDGSLKNKIDKSFT

-2208 KTFVLNDNFDRAD
+2208 KTFVLNDNFDRAE

-2234 ITASILRDIPTLMEY
+2234 ITASVLRDISTLMEY

-2268 YCIYGLD
+2268 YSIYGLD

-2285 PTNDIPKSS
+2285 PTNDIPRSD

-2318 GVFSLNGEIIT
+2318 GVFSLNGEIVT
-2329 DEATLKQLKYNKMIL
+2329 DEAILKQLKYNKMIL

-2352 TQGVWDYFILSEG
+2352 TKGVWDYFILSAG

-2382 FSEEQAR
+2382 SSEEQAR

-2398 EAKKLREQKAQEIIK
+2398 EAKKLREQKAQEVIK

-2427 FSVDPNTGEL
+2427 LTVDQETGEL
-2437 VQADSQS
+2437 IQAGTQS
-2444 TSPITEESTDE
+2444 TFPIIEESTDE
-2455 KKTSSTT
+2455 KTSPTKEESSS
-2462 EKAGNKDDYT
+2462 KDDYT
-2472 HTSSELLNS
+2472 HISSESLDS
-2481 DEHKVATQKFS
+2481 DEHKAATEKFS
-2492 DLIKNKKYMLRI
+2492 DLIKDKKYMLRV

-2509 NKWKDAPKKIADL
+2509 NKWKDAPKKIVDL

-2527 DKNVEVDAIGTS
+2527 EKDVEVDAIGAS

>member
-31 KDLISQHGYDP
+31 RDLISQHGYDP

-54 IDKYGIEKFKAIPD
+54 IDKYGIEKFKAIPN

-97 RNNQKGLGAD
+97 RNNNKGLGAD

-124 SNYLTPSE
+124 SNYLTSSE
-132 FENAWQKDVNKY
+132 FENAWQKDINKY

-185 EALKRIKKDANNKIL
+185 EALKRIKKEANNKIL
-200 QNVYNDDIDNHAK
+200 QNIYNDDIDNHAK
-213 NLGAQVSQTYL
+213 NLGTQVSQTYL
-224 NDPYITG
+224 NDPYIVG

-241 IQAITP
+241 VQAITP
-247 GSYKDKNG
+247 GSYKDKNDIS
-255 MTNMG
+255 NMG

-268 GNGSENQV
+268 GNGSENQI

-297 YEVNMS
+297 YEANMS

-375 VLDPNKTKVIRDKQG
+375 VLDPNKTKVIRDRQG
-390 GLHYKDNEGA
+390 GLHYKDTEGA
-400 LHSVHKMQVDYTT
+400 LHSVHRMQVDYTT
-413 LHNMGKNSDGSDIK
+413 LHNMGKNPDGSDIK

-508 ALSTASKVGKLARGF
+508 ALSTTSKVGKLARGF

-536 ETKAG
+536 ETKVG

-598 VDRLIKAKAVGLKA
+598 VDRLIKARAAGLKA
-612 EYIAQMQR
+612 EYIAQMHR

-647 LVQNRVKERMSS
+647 LVQNRIKERMSS

-796 YGFADGFY
+796 YGFADGIY

-859 EIERDENDNPLKNE
+859 EVERDENGNPLKNE
-873 EGSVKYK
+873 DGSVKYK
-880 DLGKWNDWRGQM
+880 DVGKWNDWRGQM

-933 IEHLVA
+933 IEHLIA

-945 NVERLGDQ
+945 NVESLGDQ

-967 LDKLGEDSNDPTT
+967 LDKLGKDSNDPTT

-1020 ASHPEI
+1020 ASHPDI

-1045 KLQKATEAFNKA
+1045 KLQEATEAFNKA
-1057 EDEIQ
+1057 ENEIQ
-1062 KIEKNYGVT
+1062 KIEKNSGIS

-1081 VQQALNDHWKERKEK
+1081 VQQALNGHWEERREK
-1096 MQSEISDSSPEYILG
+1096 MQSEIDDSSMDTPKDARINV
-1111 GAAITIAAVGG
+1111 ASVGG
-1122 IKNAQSLIK
+1122 VKNAQSLVK

-1136 RAEIE
+1136 KAEIE
-1141 KELEEQNKKT
+1141 KELEEQKKKT
-1151 ESLYKEYTK
+1151 ESLDKEYIK
-1160 SIDEEDTAR
+1160 AIDEGKQAR
-1169 SEGNSDAILDAQNK
+1169 REGNSDAILTAQNK
-1183 KKEAKAKLDASREQE
+1183 QKEAKAKLDASKEQE

-1205 FKTSS
+1205 SRTSIKS
-1210 KGNDLQAS
+1210 NELQAS
-1218 IDYLENDS
+1218 MRDLETDAFKDS
-1226 HKEDRNKILTADEI
+1226 KDKVLTADEI
-1240 FTLDTVTRARMM
+1240 FSLDPVTRARMM
-1252 KSENRDLYS
+1252 KPENRDLYS

-1272 KSLLMKDSDALQKIQ
+1272 KRLLMKDADALQKVQ
-1287 DIALLTQRISANQDA
+1287 DIALLTQRIDANQDA
-1302 YSRMAK
+1302 YSRMTR

-1335 NAETIADCINEF
+1335 NAETIVDYINEF
-1347 DEGMKGHTDITDEA
+1347 DEGIKGHTDITEEA

-1404 EDIMAIISQ
+1404 DDIMAVISQ
-1413 SNRDETWKEN
+1413 SDRDDTWKEN

-1454 PEATNSLDY
+1454 PDATSNLDY

-1483 KQRKTREAEEKKKKE
+1483 KQRKTREAEEKRKKE
-1498 EEAKKVEAETKA
+1498 EEAKKVEAETNA
-1510 AAEKKID
+1510 AAKKKVS

-1544 ATQVVE
+1544 TTQVVE
-1550 DEDLHQTEDSIID
+1550 DEDLQQTDNSVLN

-1578 MGDMWYGTTDSHKKG
+1578 MGDMWYGTADNPKKG
-1593 RLFVTKEDNSI
+1593 KLLVTKEDNKVS
-1604 TFKVDGSDTSI
+1604 FKVNDKDTSI
-1615 EITPDEYEISTDKQE
+1615 EITPDEYETVKDEQE
-1630 ENSFDK
+1630 NKKNS
-1636 SKVNKGFRVDPRNK
+1636 S
-1650 IADEGPLQ
+1650 
-1658 EEGVLYSGYTE
+1658 
-1669 NGKVKMSPKDVS
+1669 
-1681 HISNSAMAFFNV
+1681 
-1693 SGDFTLNSHAEHAT
+1693 
-1707 LVKPAILSKEEK
+1707 
-1719 DGQTYY
+1719 
-1725 KLQSK
+1725 
-1730 GEIYFGDSKNNSVNK
+1730 
-1745 ENNTFIANS
+1745 FIANS

-1763 FIGNFAEDKD
+1763 FIGNFAGDKEES
-1773 KTQVKAKKDFN
+1773 QVKVKKDLN
-1784 INQAIERQQAAN
+1784 IDQAIERQQAAN
-1796 EADLAAKGIDT
+1796 EADLAAKGINTD
-1807 GNKNL
+1807 NKNL
-1812 IDKGDSVQGKSET
+1812 IDNGDSVQGKSET
-1825 IDEQLEDTTST
+1825 IDEQLEDNTST
-1836 NKEIHSSDDNV
+1836 NKEVHSSDDNV

-1853 GTGQHNIDTSV
+1853 GTGQHNIETSV

-1876 PTVLQN
+1876 PTALQN

-1889 KGSETNDNMNQYYAW
+1889 KGSEINDNMNQYYAW
-1904 MNAAGIKLQNIID
+1904 MNAAGVKLQSIID

-1923 IRRNPNAKVKFMA
+1923 IRRNPNAKVMFMA

-1944 NDVAMQSHLMLVL
+1944 NDVTMQSHLMLVL
-1957 DYDNSI
+1957 DYDNNI
-1963 NKGITAIHDDVNGGV
+1963 NKGITAIHDDANGGV

-2014 GGLNLKKQGKQF
+2014 GGLNLKKQRKQF
-2026 FDVHPSERFYVNEN
+2026 FDAHPSERFYVNEN
-2040 LSTEIVPASLIPGYI
+2040 ISTEIVPASLIPGYI
-2055 VRQTESDNNSEFRS
+2055 VRQTENDNNSEFRS
-2069 VRELLSDNARN
+2069 VRELLSNNARN

-2099 LVVGASL
+2099 LVVGTSL
-2106 DKVMVPRDPMGNL
+2106 DKVMIPRDPLGNL
-2119 GSAFVLM
+2119 GSAFILM

-2146 RDGSLKDKINTLLQ
+2146 RDGSLKDKINALLQ

-2194 NRDEISLVHDGKVQ
+2194 NRNEISLVHDGKVQ
-2208 KTFVLNDNFDRAD
+2208 KTFVLNDNFDRAE

-2234 ITASILRDIPTLMEY
+2234 ITASVLRDIPTLMEY

-2268 YCIYGLD
+2268 YSIYGLD

-2285 PTNDIPKSS
+2285 PTNDIPRSD

-2318 GVFSLNGEIIT
+2318 GIFSLNGEIVT
-2329 DEATLKQLKYNKMIL
+2329 DEATLKQLRYNKMIL

-2352 TQGVWDYFILSEG
+2352 TKGVWDYFILSEG

-2382 FSEEQAR
+2382 SSEEQAR
-2389 ELIEKINEK
+2389 ELIEKINE
-2398 EAKKLREQKAQEIIK
+2398 EESKKLREQKAEEVIK
-2413 EVGKAEEVDLGEDT
+2413 EVGEAEEVDLGEDT
-2427 FSVDPNTGEL
+2427 LSVDPNTGEL
-2437 VQADSQS
+2437 IQADTQS

-2455 KKTSSTT
+2455 KKTSPTI
-2462 EKAGNKDDYT
+2462 EKTSNKDDYT
-2472 HTSSELLNS
+2472 HTSSESLNS
-2481 DEHKVATQKFS
+2481 DEHKAATQKFS
-2492 DLIKNKKYMLRI
+2492 DLIKDKKYMLRV

-2509 NKWKDAPKKIADL
+2509 NKWKDAPKKIAEL

-2527 DKNVEVDAIGTS
+2527 DKNVEVDVIGTS

>member
-31 KDLISQHGYDP
+31 RDLISQHGYDP
-42 VYINN
+42 MYINN

-54 IDKYGIEKFKAIPD
+54 IEKYGIEKFKAIPD

-85 TKLYSPINADGT
+85 VKLYSPINADGT
-97 RNNQKGLGAD
+97 RNNKKGLGAD

-132 FENAWQKDVNKY
+132 FESAWQKDVNKY

-200 QNVYNDDIDNHAK
+200 QNIYNDDIDNHAK
-213 NLGAQVSQTYL
+213 NLGTQVSQTYL

-297 YEVNMS
+297 YEANMS
-303 PDMAATAL
+303 PDMVATAL
-311 NNEAKRYIKEHQGSF
+311 NNEAKRYIKEHQGSL

-375 VLDPNKTKVIRDKQG
+375 VLDPNKTKVIKDRQG
-390 GLHYKDNEGA
+390 GLHYKDSEGT

-413 LHNMGKNSDGSDIK
+413 LHNMGKNPDGSDIK

-612 EYIAQMQR
+612 EYIAQMHR

-647 LVQNRVKERMSS
+647 LVQNRIKERMSS

-774 INEDSFNKYLHSYQN
+774 INEDSFNRYLHSYQN

-796 YGFADGFY
+796 YGFADGIY

-847 EGREAYKNNFRR
+847 DGREAYKNNFRR
-859 EIERDENDNPLKNE
+859 EIERDENGNPLKNE
-873 EGSVKYK
+873 DGSVKYK

-919 YVNNLLDEYNDFVD
+919 YVNNLLNEYNDFVD
-933 IEHLVA
+933 IEHLIA

-945 NVERLGDQ
+945 NVESLGDQ

-1001 EGKNPFSEEEIS
+1001 EGKNSFSEEEIS

-1081 VQQALNDHWKERKEK
+1081 VQQALNGHWEERREK
-1096 MQSEISDSSPEYILG
+1096 MQSEIDDSSSMNTPKD
-1111 GAAITIAAVGG
+1111 ARTIVASVGG
-1122 IKNAQSLIK
+1122 VKNAQSLVK

-1136 RAEIE
+1136 KAEIE
-1141 KELEEQNKKT
+1141 KELEEQKKKT
-1151 ESLYKEYTK
+1151 ESFDEQYSKA
-1160 SIDEEDTAR
+1160 IDEGNQAR
-1169 SEGNSDAILDAQNK
+1169 NEGNSDAVLTAQNK
-1183 KKEAKAKLDASREQE
+1183 QKDAKAKLDASKEQE

-1205 FKTSS
+1205 SRTSIKS
-1210 KGNDLQAS
+1210 NELQAS
-1218 IDYLENDS
+1218 MRDLETDTF
-1226 HKEDRNKILTADEI
+1226 KDTKDKALTADEI
-1240 FTLDTVTRARMM
+1240 FSLNPITRARML
-1252 KSENRDLYS
+1252 KAENRDLYS

-1272 KSLLMKDSDALQKIQ
+1272 KSLLIKDADALQKVQ
-1287 DIALLTQRISANQDA
+1287 DIALLTQRIDANQDA

-1313 AVELEAQ
+1313 AVELEAR

-1335 NAETIADCINEF
+1335 NAETIADYINEF
-1347 DEGMKGHTDITDEA
+1347 DEGMKGHADISDEA
-1361 KNQFVFKT
+1361 KNKFVFKT
-1369 LRKLNSTL
+1369 LRKLNSTI
-1377 LDTIDE
+1377 LDIIDE
-1383 DTLLPQY
+1383 DTMLPQY
-1390 QQQVADAKE
+1390 QQQVAEAKE

-1404 EDIMAIISQ
+1404 DDIMAVISQ
-1413 SNRDETWKEN
+1413 SDRDETWKEN

-1429 TIVENSNNKAE
+1429 TIVENSKNKAE

-1510 AAEKKID
+1510 AAEKKAS

-1525 FLGNEEDVDLFG
+1525 YLGNEEDVDLFG
-1537 NSEESEP
+1537 NYEESEP
-1544 ATQVVE
+1544 TTQVVE
-1550 DEDLHQTEDSIID
+1550 EEDLQQTDDSILNT
-1563 AGSLMKDN
+1563 STLMKDN

-1578 MGDMWYGTTDSHKKG
+1578 MGDMWYGTTDNPKKG
-1593 RLFVTKEDNSI
+1593 RLLVTKEDNSI
-1604 TFKVDGSDTSI
+1604 TFKVDGKDTSI
-1615 EITPDEYEISTDKQE
+1615 EITPDEYETVTDEQE
-1630 ENSFDK
+1630 
-1636 SKVNKGFRVDPRNK
+1636 NK
-1650 IADEGPLQ
+1650 
-1658 EEGVLYSGYTE
+1658 
-1669 NGKVKMSPKDVS
+1669 
-1681 HISNSAMAFFNV
+1681 
-1693 SGDFTLNSHAEHAT
+1693 
-1707 LVKPAILSKEEK
+1707 
-1719 DGQTYY
+1719 
-1725 KLQSK
+1725 
-1730 GEIYFGDSKNNSVNK
+1730 KNTS
-1745 ENNTFIANS
+1745 FIATS
-1754 MEKKDGDWY
+1754 IEKKDGNWY
-1763 FIGNFAEDKD
+1763 FNGNFAGDKES
-1773 KTQVKAKKDFN
+1773 TEVKVKKDFN
-1784 INQAIERQQAAN
+1784 IDKAIERQQAAN

-1812 IDKGDSVQGKSET
+1812 IDNGDSVQGKSET

-1836 NKEIHSSDDNV
+1836 NKEVHSSDDNV

-1853 GTGQHNIDTSV
+1853 GTGQHNIETSV
-1864 TTLSGNAMSEYN
+1864 TTLSGNTMSEYN
-1876 PTVLQN
+1876 PTELQE

-1904 MNAAGIKLQNIID
+1904 MNAAGVKLQNIID

-1944 NDVAMQSHLMLVL
+1944 NDVTMQSHLMLVL
-1957 DYDNSI
+1957 DYDNTI
-1963 NKGITAIHDDVNGGV
+1963 NKGITAIHDDANGGV

-2014 GGLNLKKQGKQF
+2014 GGLNLKKQRKQF
-2026 FDVHPSERFYVNEN
+2026 FDAHPSERFYVNEN

-2055 VRQTESDNNSEFRS
+2055 VRQTENDNNSEFRS

-2099 LVVGASL
+2099 LVVGTSL
-2106 DKVMVPRDPMGNL
+2106 DKVMIPRDPMGNL

-2146 RDGSLKDKINTLLQ
+2146 RDGSLKDKINNLLQ

-2208 KTFVLNDNFDRAD
+2208 KTFVLNDNFDRAE

-2234 ITASILRDIPTLMEY
+2234 ITASILRDVPTLMEY

-2268 YCIYGLD
+2268 YSIYGLD

-2285 PTNDIPKSS
+2285 PTSDIPRSD

-2318 GVFSLNGEIIT
+2318 GVFSLNGEIVT
-2329 DEATLKQLKYNKMIL
+2329 DEATLKQLRYNKMIL

-2382 FSEEQAR
+2382 SSEEQAR
-2389 ELIEKINEK
+2389 ELIEKTNEK
-2398 EAKKLREQKAQEIIK
+2398 EAKKIREQRAQEVIK

-2427 FSVDPNTGEL
+2427 LSIDPNTGEL
-2437 VQADSQS
+2437 VQADTQS
-2444 TSPITEESTDE
+2444 TSPTTEESTDE
-2455 KKTSSTT
+2455 KKTSTTT
-2462 EKAGNKDDYT
+2462 EKTSNKDDYT
-2472 HTSSELLNS
+2472 HTSSESLNN
-2481 DEHKVATQKFS
+2481 DEHKAATQKFS
-2492 DLIKNKKYMLRI
+2492 DLIKDKKYMLRV

-2527 DKNVEVDAIGTS
+2527 DKNVEVDAIGTT

>member
-1 MPINRPQGLRGLQ
+1 MPINKPQGLRGLQ

-21 AQYDSFINKN
+21 AQYDSFVNKN
-31 KDLISQHGYDP
+31 RDLISQHGYDP
-42 VYINN
+42 MYINN

-54 IDKYGIEKFKAIPD
+54 IDKYGIEKFKAIPN

-85 TKLYSPINADGT
+85 AKLYSPINADGT
-97 RNNQKGLGAD
+97 RNNNKGLGAD

-132 FENAWQKDVNKY
+132 FENAWQKDINKY

-185 EALKRIKKDANNKIL
+185 EALKRIKKEANNKIL
-200 QNVYNDDIDNHAK
+200 QNIYNDDIDNHAK
-213 NLGAQVSQTYL
+213 NLGTQVSQTYL
-224 NDPYITG
+224 NDPYIVG

-241 IQAITP
+241 VQAITP

-255 MTNMG
+255 ISNMG

-268 GNGSENQV
+268 GNGSENQI

-297 YEVNMS
+297 YEANMS

-311 NNEAKRYIKEHQGSF
+311 NNEAKKYIKEHQGSL

-390 GLHYKDNEGA
+390 GLHYKDSEGA

-413 LHNMGKNSDGSDIK
+413 LHNMGKNPDGSDIK

-523 GKVLDTTG
+523 GKVFDTTG

-541 QVAQGTAGALGI
+541 QIAQGTAGALGI

-598 VDRLIKAKAVGLKA
+598 VDRLIKARAVGLKA
-612 EYIAQMQR
+612 EYIAQMHR
-620 DGGMKIADEKA
+620 DGGIKIADEKA
-631 LDKMLHAKAQ
+631 LDKMLHAKAE

-647 LVQNRVKERMSS
+647 LVQNRIKERMSS

-706 LSKKMSTSLK
+706 LSKKMSTTLK
-716 GLKEITTAE
+716 GLKEVTTAE

-774 INEDSFNKYLHSYQN
+774 INEDSFNNYLHSYQN

-796 YGFADGFY
+796 YGFADGIY

-837 FANLA
+837 FTNLA

-859 EIERDENDNPLKNE
+859 EIERDENGNPLKNE
-873 EGSVKYK
+873 DGSVKYK

-933 IEHLVA
+933 IEHLIA

-945 NVERLGDQ
+945 NVESLGDQ
-953 KTMDFIKALHAVNT
+953 KTMDFIKALHAVDT

-1032 SQKALYEIAQNAQ
+1032 SQKALYEMAQNAQ
-1045 KLQKATEAFNKA
+1045 KLQKASEAFNKA

-1062 KIEKNYGVT
+1062 KIEKNSGIS

-1081 VQQALNDHWKERKEK
+1081 VQQALNGHWEERREK
-1096 MQSEISDSSPEYILG
+1096 MQSEIDDSSSMDTPKDARINV
-1111 GAAITIAAVGG
+1111 TSVGG
-1122 IKNAQSLIK
+1122 IKNAQSLVK

-1136 RAEIE
+1136 KAEIE
-1141 KELEEQNKKT
+1141 KELEEQKKKT
-1151 ESLYKEYTK
+1151 ESLDKKYVKA
-1160 SIDEEDTAR
+1160 IDESKQAKR
-1169 SEGNSDAILDAQNK
+1169 EGNSDAILTAQNK
-1183 KKEAKAKLDASREQE
+1183 QKDAKAKLDASKEQE

-1205 FKTSS
+1205 SRTSIKS
-1210 KGNDLQAS
+1210 NELQAS
-1218 IDYLENDS
+1218 MRDLETDAFKDS
-1226 HKEDRNKILTADEI
+1226 KDKVLTADEI
-1240 FTLDTVTRARMM
+1240 FSLDPVTRARMM

-1272 KSLLMKDSDALQKIQ
+1272 KRLLMKDADALQKVQ
-1287 DIALLTQRISANQDA
+1287 DIALLTQRIDANQDA
-1302 YSRMAK
+1302 YSRMAR

-1335 NAETIADCINEF
+1335 NAETIVDYINEF
-1347 DEGMKGHTDITDEA
+1347 DEGMKGHTDITEEA

-1383 DTLLPQY
+1383 GTLLPQY

-1404 EDIMAIISQ
+1404 DDIMAVISQ
-1413 SNRDETWKEN
+1413 SDKDDTWKEN

-1454 PEATNSLDY
+1454 PDATSSLDY

-1483 KQRKTREAEEKKKKE
+1483 KQKKIREVEEKRKKE
-1498 EEAKKVEAETKA
+1498 EEAKKVETETKA
-1510 AAEKKID
+1510 AAEKKVS

-1544 ATQVVE
+1544 TTQVVE
-1550 DEDLHQTEDSIID
+1550 DEDLQQTDNSVLN

-1571 FGNGSID
+1571 FGNGNID
-1578 MGDMWYGTTDSHKKG
+1578 MGDMWYGTADNPKKG
-1593 RLFVTKEDNSI
+1593 RLLVTKEDDSI
-1604 TFKVDGSDTSI
+1604 TFKVDGKDTSI
-1615 EITPDEYEISTDKQE
+1615 EITPDEYETVKDEQKNKK
-1630 ENSFDK
+1630 NS
-1636 SKVNKGFRVDPRNK
+1636 S
-1650 IADEGPLQ
+1650 
-1658 EEGVLYSGYTE
+1658 
-1669 NGKVKMSPKDVS
+1669 
-1681 HISNSAMAFFNV
+1681 
-1693 SGDFTLNSHAEHAT
+1693 
-1707 LVKPAILSKEEK
+1707 
-1719 DGQTYY
+1719 
-1725 KLQSK
+1725 
-1730 GEIYFGDSKNNSVNK
+1730 
-1745 ENNTFIANS
+1745 FIANS

-1763 FIGNFAEDKD
+1763 FNGNFAEDKE
-1773 KTQVKAKKDFN
+1773 KTQVKVKKDFN
-1784 INQAIERQQAAN
+1784 IDKAIERQQAAN

-1807 GNKNL
+1807 SNKNL
-1812 IDKGDSVQGKSET
+1812 IDNGDSVQGKSET
-1825 IDEQLEDTTST
+1825 IDEQLEDSTST
-1836 NKEIHSSDDNV
+1836 NKEVHSSNDNV

-1853 GTGQHNIDTSV
+1853 GTGLHNIETSV

-1904 MNAAGIKLQNIID
+1904 MNAAGVKLQNIID

-1957 DYDNSI
+1957 DYDNNI
-1963 NKGITAIHDDVNGGV
+1963 NKGITAIHDDANGGV

-2014 GGLNLKKQGKQF
+2014 GGLNLKKQRKQF
-2026 FDVHPSERFYVNEN
+2026 FDAHPSERFYVNEN

-2055 VRQTESDNNSEFRS
+2055 IRQAENDNNSEFRS

-2085 LDSVAWGIQERSKF
+2085 LDSVAWGIQEMSKF
-2099 LVVGASL
+2099 LVVGTSL
-2106 DKVMVPRDPMGNL
+2106 DKVMVPRDLMGNL

-2146 RDGSLKDKINTLLQ
+2146 KDGALKDKINTLLQ

-2181 YFDKEGDTILLRK
+2181 YFDREGDTILLRK
-2194 NRDEISLVHDGKVQ
+2194 NRNEISLVHEGKVQ
-2208 KTFVLNDNFDRAD
+2208 KTFILNDNFDRAE
-2221 FMQNIQDMNPRIN
+2221 FMQNIQDINPRIN
-2234 ITASILRDIPTLMEY
+2234 ITASVLRDIPTLMEY

-2268 YCIYGLD
+2268 YSIYGLD
-2275 GDGKMIKPES
+2275 SDGKMIKPES
-2285 PTNDIPKSS
+2285 PTNDIPRSD

-2329 DEATLKQLKYNKMIL
+2329 DEATLKQLRYNKMIL

-2352 TQGVWDYFILSEG
+2352 TKGVWDYFILNEG

-2382 FSEEQAR
+2382 SSEEQAG
-2389 ELIEKINEK
+2389 ELIEKINE
-2398 EAKKLREQKAQEIIK
+2398 EESKKLREQKAQEVIK

-2427 FSVDPNTGEL
+2427 LSVDPNTGEL
-2437 VQADSQS
+2437 VQADTQS
-2444 TSPITEESTDE
+2444 TSSNTEKSTDE
-2455 KKTSSTT
+2455 KKVSPTIEKTS
-2462 EKAGNKDDYT
+2462 NKDDYT
-2472 HTSSELLNS
+2472 HTSSESLNS
-2481 DEHKVATQKFS
+2481 DEHKAATQKFS
-2492 DLIKNKKYMLRI
+2492 DLIKDKKYMLRV

>member
-1 MPINRPQGLRGLQ
+1 MPINKPQGLRGLQ

-31 KDLISQHGYDP
+31 RDLISQHGYDP

-97 RNNQKGLGAD
+97 RNNNKGLGAD

-132 FENAWQKDVNKY
+132 FENAWQKDINKY

-185 EALKRIKKDANNKIL
+185 EALKRIKKEVNNKIL
-200 QNVYNDDIDNHAK
+200 QNIYNDDIDNHAK
-213 NLGAQVSQTYL
+213 NLGTQVSQTYL

-241 IQAITP
+241 VQAITP

-255 MTNMG
+255 ISNMG

-297 YEVNMS
+297 YEANMS

-311 NNEAKRYIKEHQGSF
+311 NNEAKRYIKEHQGSL

-390 GLHYKDNEGA
+390 GLHYKDSEGA
-400 LHSVHKMQVDYTT
+400 LHSVHRMQVDYTT
-413 LHNMGKNSDGSDIK
+413 LHNMGKNPDGSDIK

-432 DWMTLNPQYWTRAE
+432 DWMTLNPLYWTRAE

-465 PYKVAYNPNEDSD
+465 PYKVAYNPNEESD

-574 EAAMTASRNDIYNQY
+574 ETAMNASRNDIYNQY

-598 VDRLIKAKAVGLKA
+598 VDRLIKARAAGLKA
-612 EYIAQMQR
+612 EYIAQMHR

-641 EAVLGE
+641 ESVLGE
-647 LVQNRVKERMSS
+647 LVQNRIKERMSS

-706 LSKKMSTSLK
+706 LSKKMSTTLK
-716 GLKEITTAE
+716 GLKEVTTAE
-725 GRKRLTTDASKF
+725 GKKRLTTDASKF

-774 INEDSFNKYLHSYQN
+774 INEDSFNKYLYSYQN

-796 YGFADGFY
+796 YGFADGIY

-859 EIERDENDNPLKNE
+859 EIERDENGNPLKNE
-873 EGSVKYK
+873 DGSIKYK
-880 DLGKWNDWRGQM
+880 DLGKWNDLRGQM

-933 IEHLVA
+933 IEHLIA

-945 NVERLGDQ
+945 NVESLGDQ
-953 KTMDFIKALHAVNT
+953 KTMDFIKSLHAVNT

-980 MSSVVQNAKTLIEK
+980 MSSLVQNAKTLIEK

-1045 KLQKATEAFNKA
+1045 KLQKASEAFNKA

-1062 KIEKNYGVT
+1062 KIEKNNGIS

-1081 VQQALNDHWKERKEK
+1081 VQQALNGHWEERKDK
-1096 MQSEISDSSPEYILG
+1096 MQSEIDDSSSMDTPKDARINV
-1111 GAAITIAAVGG
+1111 ASVGG
-1122 IKNAQSLIK
+1122 VKNAQSLVK

-1136 RAEIE
+1136 KAEIE
-1141 KELEEQNKKT
+1141 KELEEQKKKT
-1151 ESLYKEYTK
+1151 ESLDKEYIK
-1160 SIDEEDTAR
+1160 AIEEGKQAR
-1169 SEGNSDAILDAQNK
+1169 REGNSDAILTAQNK
-1183 KKEAKAKLDASREQE
+1183 QKDAKAKLDASKEQE
-1198 SYLEDLI
+1198 SYLEDLVSR
-1205 FKTSS
+1205 TSIKS
-1210 KGNDLQAS
+1210 NELQAS
-1218 IDYLENDS
+1218 MRDLETDAFKDS
-1226 HKEDRNKILTADEI
+1226 KDKVLTADEI
-1240 FTLDTVTRARMM
+1240 FSLDPVTRARMM
-1252 KSENRDLYS
+1252 KSENRDLYN

-1272 KSLLMKDSDALQKIQ
+1272 KRLLMKDADALQKVQ
-1287 DIALLTQRISANQDA
+1287 DIALLTQRIDANQDA
-1302 YSRMAK
+1302 YSRMAR

-1335 NAETIADCINEF
+1335 NAETIVDYINEF
-1347 DEGMKGHTDITDEA
+1347 DEGMKGHTDITEEA

-1390 QQQVADAKE
+1390 QQQVEDAKE

-1404 EDIMAIISQ
+1404 DDIMAVISQ
-1413 SNRDETWKEN
+1413 SDRDDTWKEN

-1454 PEATNSLDY
+1454 PNATSSLDY

-1483 KQRKTREAEEKKKKE
+1483 KQRKTREAEEKRKKE
-1498 EEAKKVEAETKA
+1498 EEAKKVETETKA
-1510 AAEKKID
+1510 AAEKEAS

-1525 FLGNEEDVDLFG
+1525 YLGNEEDVDLFG

-1544 ATQVVE
+1544 TTQVVE
-1550 DEDLHQTEDSIID
+1550 EEDLQQTDNSVLNTS
-1563 AGSLMKDN
+1563 SLMKDN

-1578 MGDMWYGTTDSHKKG
+1578 MGDMWYGTADNSKKG
-1593 RLFVTKEDNSI
+1593 KLLVTKEDNKIS
-1604 TFKVDGSDTSI
+1604 FKVDGKDTSI
-1615 EITPDEYEISTDKQE
+1615 EITPDEYETVTDEQE
-1630 ENSFDK
+1630 
-1636 SKVNKGFRVDPRNK
+1636 NK
-1650 IADEGPLQ
+1650 
-1658 EEGVLYSGYTE
+1658 
-1669 NGKVKMSPKDVS
+1669 
-1681 HISNSAMAFFNV
+1681 
-1693 SGDFTLNSHAEHAT
+1693 
-1707 LVKPAILSKEEK
+1707 
-1719 DGQTYY
+1719 
-1725 KLQSK
+1725 
-1730 GEIYFGDSKNNSVNK
+1730 KNPS
-1745 ENNTFIANS
+1745 FIANS

-1763 FIGNFAEDKD
+1763 FNGIFAGDKE
-1773 KTQVKAKKDFN
+1773 KTQVKVKKDFN
-1784 INQAIERQQAAN
+1784 IDQAIERQQAAN
-1796 EADLAAKGIDT
+1796 EADLAAKGINT

-1812 IDKGDSVQGKSET
+1812 IDNGDSVQGKSET
-1825 IDEQLEDTTST
+1825 IDEQLEDNTSI
-1836 NKEIHSSDDNV
+1836 NKEVHSSDDNV

-1853 GTGQHNIDTSV
+1853 GTGLHNIETSV

-1904 MNAAGIKLQNIID
+1904 MNAAGVKLQNIID

-1944 NDVAMQSHLMLVL
+1944 NDVAKQSHLMLVL

-1963 NKGITAIHDDVNGGV
+1963 NKGITAIHDGANGGV
-1978 IESNGKKYLIIGTA
+1978 IESNDKKYLIIGTA

-2014 GGLNLKKQGKQF
+2014 GGLNLKKQRKQF
-2026 FDVHPSERFYVNEN
+2026 FDAHPSERFYVNEN
-2040 LSTEIVPASLIPGYI
+2040 LSTEIVPESLIPGYI
-2055 VRQTESDNNSEFRS
+2055 VRQAESDNNSEFRS

-2085 LDSVAWGIQERSKF
+2085 LDSVAWGIQERNKF
-2099 LVVGASL
+2099 LVVGTSL

-2146 RDGSLKDKINTLLQ
+2146 RDGVLKDKINTLLQ

-2173 VIGLSKIF
+2173 VIELSKIF
-2181 YFDKEGDTILLRK
+2181 YFNKEGDTILLRK
-2194 NRDEISLVHDGKVQ
+2194 NRNEISLAHDGKVQ
-2208 KTFVLNDNFDRAD
+2208 KTFVLNDNFDRAE

-2234 ITASILRDIPTLMEY
+2234 ITASVLRDIPTLMEY

-2268 YCIYGLD
+2268 YSIYGLD

-2285 PTNDIPKSS
+2285 PTNDIPRSD

-2318 GVFSLNGEIIT
+2318 GIFSLNGEIIT
-2329 DEATLKQLKYNKMIL
+2329 DKVTLKQLRYNKMIL

-2352 TQGVWDYFILSEG
+2352 TKGVWDYFILNEG
-2365 ENPRAIKVNRNT
+2365 ENPKAIKVNRNT

-2382 FSEEQAR
+2382 SSEEQAR
-2389 ELIEKINEK
+2389 EFIEKINE
-2398 EAKKLREQKAQEIIK
+2398 EESKKLREQKAQEVIK

-2427 FSVDPNTGEL
+2427 LSVDPNTGEL
-2437 VQADSQS
+2437 VQTDNQS
-2444 TSPITEESTDE
+2444 SPTITEEYTDE
-2455 KKTSSTT
+2455 
-2462 EKAGNKDDYT
+2462 EKASPTIEKASNKDDYT
-2472 HTSSELLNS
+2472 HTSSESLNNK
-2481 DEHKVATQKFS
+2481 EHKAATQKFS
-2492 DLIKNKKYMLRI
+2492 DLIKDKKYMLRV

-2509 NKWKDAPKKIADL
+2509 NKWKDTPKKIAEL

-2527 DKNVEVDAIGTS
+2527 DKNIEVDAIGTS

>member
-31 KDLISQHGYDP
+31 RDLISQHDYDP

-54 IDKYGIEKFKAIPD
+54 IDKYGIEKFKAIPN
-68 IDMRNTLYKDDI
+68 IDMRNTLYMDDI

-85 TKLYSPINADGT
+85 YKLYNPINADGT
-97 RNNQKGLGAD
+97 RNNNKGLGAD

-113 LSTDAKLKLME
+113 MSTDAKLKMMK
-124 SNYLTPSE
+124 SSYLTPSE
-132 FENAWQKDVNKY
+132 FEDKWNKDIKARETVHMNSGQG
-144 AKYKEATNKGFSGF
+144 AFMPLGVSMQAATAPQSFAGSEESGKKLAF
-158 LKNAAQ
+158 DKNQ
-164 SMNVTGGLYT
+164 
-174 NIDNDNNELDN
+174 
-185 EALKRIKKDANNKIL
+185 RILEKI
-200 QNVYNDDIDNHAK
+200 YNDDVDTHAK
-213 NLGAQVSQTYL
+213 SLGTQVSQTYL
-224 NDPYITG
+224 NDPYIAG

-241 IQAITP
+241 VKAITP
-247 GSYKDKNG
+247 SSYKS
-255 MTNMG
+255 NMG

-297 YEVNMS
+297 YEANMS
-303 PDMAATAL
+303 PDMAASAL
-311 NNEAKRYIKEHQGSF
+311 NNEAKRYIKEHQGNL

-375 VLDPNKTKVIRDKQG
+375 VLDPNKTKIIRDKQG
-390 GLHYKDNEGA
+390 GLHYKDSEGA
-400 LHSVHKMQVDYTT
+400 FHSVHKMQVDYTT
-413 LHNMGKNSDGSDIK
+413 LHNMGKNPDGSDIK

-536 ETKAG
+536 ETKVG
-541 QVAQGTAGALGI
+541 QVVQGTAGALGI

-598 VDRLIKAKAVGLKA
+598 IDRLIKAKATGLKA
-612 EYIAQMQR
+612 EYIAQMHR
-620 DGGMKIADEKA
+620 EGGMQIADEKA

-647 LVQNRVKERMSS
+647 LVQNRIKERMSS

-706 LSKKMSTSLK
+706 LSKKMSTTLK
-716 GLKEITTAE
+716 GLKEVTTAE
-725 GRKRLTTDASKF
+725 GRKRLTTDISKF

-774 INEDSFNKYLHSYQN
+774 INEDSFNRYLHSYQN

-796 YGFADGFY
+796 YGFADGIY

-809 LKDSMG
+809 LQNSMG

-847 EGREAYKNNFRR
+847 EGRESYKNNFRR
-859 EIERDENDNPLKNE
+859 EIERDENGNPLKNE
-873 EGSVKYK
+873 DGSVKYK

-933 IEHLVA
+933 IEHLIA

-945 NVERLGDQ
+945 NVESLGDQ
-953 KTMDFIKALHAVNT
+953 KTIDFIKALHAVNT

-1026 EQDEYT
+1026 AQDEYT

-1045 KLQKATEAFNKA
+1045 KLQKASEAFDKA

-1062 KIEKNYGVT
+1062 KIEKNNGIS

-1081 VQQALNDHWKERKEK
+1081 VQQALNGHWEERREK
-1096 MQSEISDSSPEYILG
+1096 MQSEIDDSSSMNTPKD
-1111 GAAITIAAVGG
+1111 ARTIVASVGG
-1122 IKNAQSLIK
+1122 IKNAQSLVK

-1136 RAEIE
+1136 KTEIE
-1141 KELEEQNKKT
+1141 KELEEQKKKT
-1151 ESLYKEYTK
+1151 EVLHKKHVEA
-1160 SIDEEDTAR
+1160 IDEGNQAR
-1169 SEGNSDAILDAQNK
+1169 EEGNSDAVLIAQIK
-1183 KKEAKAKLDASREQE
+1183 QKDAKAKLDASKEQE

-1205 FKTSS
+1205 YRTSIKSNELQSSMRDLETDAFKDT
-1210 KGNDLQAS
+1210 KD
-1218 IDYLENDS
+1218 
-1226 HKEDRNKILTADEI
+1226 KVLTAEEI
-1240 FTLDTVTRARMM
+1240 FSLDPVTRAKMM
-1252 KSENRDLYS
+1252 KAENRELYS
-1261 KEQQREIEKLE
+1261 KEQQREIGKLE
-1272 KSLLMKDSDALQKIQ
+1272 KNLLMKDADALQKVQ
-1287 DIALLTQRISANQDA
+1287 DIALLTQRIDANQDA

-1335 NAETIADCINEF
+1335 NAETIADYINEF

-1361 KNQFVFKT
+1361 KSQFVFKT

-1383 DTLLPQY
+1383 DTMLPQY

-1399 WGKTV
+1399 WEKTV
-1404 EDIMAIISQ
+1404 EDIMAVVSQ
-1413 SNRDETWKEN
+1413 SDRDETWKEN

-1440 ILASLEKVIDDVNN
+1440 ILTSLEKVIDDINN
-1454 PEATNSLDY
+1454 PDATSSLDY

-1483 KQRKTREAEEKKKKE
+1483 KQRKAREEEERKKKE
-1498 EEAKKVEAETKA
+1498 EEKKKVEDEAKK
-1510 AAEKKID
+1510 AAEKKSTNENIPTEEGLNE
-1517 QSSTDNIE
+1517 SS
-1525 FLGNEEDVDLFG
+1525 LEDVPFDF
-1537 NSEESEP
+1537 SEEKESEGDEKDINNNINSQ
-1544 ATQVVE
+1544 A
-1550 DEDLHQTEDSIID
+1550 DNKEDLQQTD
-1563 AGSLMKDN
+1563 GSFLNASFLMNDN
-1571 FGNGSID
+1571 SNNGSVD
-1578 MGDMWYGTTDSHKKG
+1578 MGDMWYGTTDSPKKG
-1593 RLFVTKEDNSI
+1593 KLLIAKEDNKI
-1604 TFKVDGSDTSI
+1604 TFKVNGKDTTI
-1615 EITPDEYEISTDKQE
+1615 EVTPEEYDTAKDEQK
-1630 ENSFDK
+1630 
-1636 SKVNKGFRVDPRNK
+1636 NKKNTPF
-1650 IADEGPLQ
+1650 IADSL
-1658 EEGVLYSGYTE
+1658 
-1669 NGKVKMSPKDVS
+1669 
-1681 HISNSAMAFFNV
+1681 
-1693 SGDFTLNSHAEHAT
+1693 
-1707 LVKPAILSKEEK
+1707 
-1719 DGQTYY
+1719 
-1725 KLQSK
+1725 
-1730 GEIYFGDSKNNSVNK
+1730 
-1745 ENNTFIANS
+1745 
-1754 MEKKDGDWY
+1754 EKKDGDWY
-1763 FIGNFAEDKD
+1763 FNGNFAEDKD
-1773 KTQVKAKKDFN
+1773 KTQVKVKKDFN
-1784 INQAIERQQAAN
+1784 IDKAIERQQAAN

-1812 IDKGDSVQGKSET
+1812 VDNGDSVLGKSET

-1836 NKEIHSSDDNV
+1836 NKEIHLSDDNIDV
-1847 DAAELN
+1847 AEVNGIGQLN
-1853 GTGQHNIDTSV
+1853 IETSV

-1876 PTVLQN
+1876 PTVLQ
-1882 DGIIERK
+1882 DEGIIERK

-1904 MNAAGIKLQNIID
+1904 MNAAGVKLQNIID

-1923 IRRNPNAKVKFMA
+1923 IRRNPNSKVKFMA

-1957 DYDNSI
+1957 DYDNNI
-1963 NKGITAIHDDVNGGV
+1963 NKGIAAIHNDANGGV

-1992 GYGNRNASKL
+1992 GYGNRNANKL

-2014 GGLNLKKQGKQF
+2014 GGLNLKKQRKQF
-2026 FDVHPSERFYVNEN
+2026 FDAHPNERFYVNEN

-2055 VRQTESDNNSEFRS
+2055 VRQTENDKNSEFRS
-2069 VRELLSDNARN
+2069 VRELLSDDARN

-2085 LDSVAWGIQERSKF
+2085 LDSVAWGIQEMSKF
-2099 LVVGASL
+2099 LVVGTSL
-2106 DKVMVPRDPMGNL
+2106 DKVMVPRDPMSNL
-2119 GSAFVLM
+2119 GNAFVLM

-2146 RDGSLKDKINTLLQ
+2146 RDGSLKDKINNLLQ

-2208 KTFVLNDNFDRAD
+2208 KTFVLNDNFDRAE
-2221 FMQNIQDMNPRIN
+2221 FMQNVQDMNPRIN
-2234 ITASILRDIPTLMEY
+2234 ITASILRDVHTLMEY

-2268 YCIYGLD
+2268 YSIYGLD

-2329 DEATLKQLKYNKMIL
+2329 DEVTLKQLKYNKMIL
-2344 DNQLSPSM
+2344 DNQLSPSI

-2365 ENPRAIKVNRNT
+2365 ENPKAIKVNRNT

-2382 FSEEQAR
+2382 SSEEQAK
-2389 ELIEKINEK
+2389 ELIEKINE
-2398 EAKKLREQKAQEIIK
+2398 EESKKLREQKAK
-2413 EVGKAEEVDLGEDT
+2413 EVIEETGKAEDVNLGEDT
-2427 FSVDPNTGEL
+2427 LTVDPETGEII
-2437 VQADSQS
+2437 QADVASSS
-2444 TSPITEESTDE
+2444 TITEEFTDKE
-2455 KKTSSTT
+2455 KISSTI
-2462 EKAGNKDDYT
+2462 EKVGHKDDYT
-2472 HTSSELLNS
+2472 YTSSESLGNG
-2481 DEHKVATQKFS
+2481 EHKAATQKFS
-2492 DLIKNKKYMLRI
+2492 DLIKDKKYMLRV

-2509 NKWKDAPKKIADL
+2509 NKWNDAPKKIAEL

-2527 DKNVEVDAIGTS
+2527 DKNVEVEAIGTS
-2539 ENDVEAWIR
+2539 EKDVEAWIR

>member
-1 MPINRPQGLRGLQ
+1 MPINKPQGLRGLQ

-31 KDLISQHGYDP
+31 RDLISQHGYDP
-42 VYINN
+42 MYINN

-85 TKLYSPINADGT
+85 AKLYSPINADGT
-97 RNNQKGLGAD
+97 RNNKKGLGAD

-132 FENAWQKDVNKY
+132 FENTWQKDVNKY

-185 EALKRIKKDANNKIL
+185 EALKRIKRDANNKIL
-200 QNVYNDDIDNHAK
+200 QNIYNDDIDNHAK
-213 NLGAQVSQTYL
+213 NLGAQVSQTYF

-231 LSDKQVKEAF
+231 LSDRQVKEAF
-241 IQAITP
+241 VQAITP

-297 YEVNMS
+297 YEANMS

-311 NNEAKRYIKEHQGSF
+311 NNEAKKYIKEHQGSL

-375 VLDPNKTKVIRDKQG
+375 VLDPNKTKVIRDRQG
-390 GLHYKDNEGA
+390 GLHYKDSEGT

-413 LHNMGKNSDGSDIK
+413 LHNMGKNPDGSDIK

-508 ALSTASKVGKLARGF
+508 VLSTASKVGKLARGF

-536 ETKAG
+536 ETKVG

-574 EAAMTASRNDIYNQY
+574 KAVMTASRNDIYNQY
-589 HTDKNYKAS
+589 HTDENYKAS
-598 VDRLIKAKAVGLKA
+598 VDRLIRAKAAGLKA
-612 EYIAQMQR
+612 EYIAQMHR

-647 LVQNRVKERMSS
+647 LVQNRIKERMSS

-725 GRKRLTTDASKF
+725 GRKRLTTETSKF

-774 INEDSFNKYLHSYQN
+774 INDDSFNRYLHSYQN
-789 GEALANT
+789 GETLANT
-796 YGFADGFY
+796 YGFADGIY

-873 EGSVKYK
+873 DGSVKYK
-880 DLGKWNDWRGQM
+880 NLGKWNDWRGQM

-919 YVNNLLDEYNDFVD
+919 YVNNLLNEYNDFVD
-933 IEHLVA
+933 IEHLIA
-939 SNIASE
+939 SNIVSE
-945 NVERLGDQ
+945 NVESLGDQ

-980 MSSVVQNAKTLIEK
+980 MSSVVQNTKTLIEK

-1111 GAAITIAAVGG
+1111 GTAVTIAAVGG
-1122 IKNAQSLIK
+1122 VKNAQSLIK

-1136 RAEIE
+1136 KAEIE
-1141 KELEEQNKKT
+1141 KELEEQREKT
-1151 ESLYKEYTK
+1151 DSLYKEYTK

-1169 SEGNSDAILDAQNK
+1169 SEGNSDVILDAQNK

-1205 FKTSS
+1205 FRTST
-1210 KGNDLQAS
+1210 KGKDLQAG
-1218 IDYLENDS
+1218 IDYLESDN
-1226 HKEDRNKILTADEI
+1226 HKEDKNKILTADEI
-1240 FTLDTVTRARMM
+1240 FTLDPVTRARMM
-1252 KSENRDLYS
+1252 KAENRDLYS

-1272 KSLLMKDSDALQKIQ
+1272 KSLLMKDADALQKIQ
-1287 DIALLTQRISANQDA
+1287 DISLLSQRISANQDA

-1320 RAQAAEAAYKLINQR
+1320 RAKAAEAAYKLINQR
-1335 NAETIADCINEF
+1335 NAETIADYINEF
-1347 DEGMKGHTDITDEA
+1347 DEGMKGHADITDEA
-1361 KNQFVFKT
+1361 KNKFVFNT

-1377 LDTIDE
+1377 LDIIDE

-1390 QQQVADAKE
+1390 QQQAADAKE

-1404 EDIMAIISQ
+1404 DDIMAVISQ
-1413 SNRDETWKEN
+1413 SDRDDTWKEN

-1454 PEATNSLDY
+1454 PDATSSLDY
-1463 VLNGLE
+1463 VLNSLE

-1510 AAEKKID
+1510 AAEKKAS

-1525 FLGNEEDVDLFG
+1525 YLGNEEDVDLFG
-1537 NSEESEP
+1537 NSEESKP
-1544 ATQVVE
+1544 TTQVVE
-1550 DEDLHQTEDSIID
+1550 EEDLQQTDDRILNAST
-1563 AGSLMKDN
+1563 LMKDN

-1578 MGDMWYGTTDSHKKG
+1578 MGDMWYGTTDSPKKG
-1593 RLFVTKEDNSI
+1593 RLLITKEDNSI
-1604 TFKVDGSDTSI
+1604 TFKVDGKNTSI
-1615 EITPDEYEISTDKQE
+1615 EISPEEYETIKDE
-1630 ENSFDK
+1630 PENK
-1636 SKVNKGFRVDPRNK
+1636 
-1650 IADEGPLQ
+1650 
-1658 EEGVLYSGYTE
+1658 
-1669 NGKVKMSPKDVS
+1669 
-1681 HISNSAMAFFNV
+1681 
-1693 SGDFTLNSHAEHAT
+1693 
-1707 LVKPAILSKEEK
+1707 
-1719 DGQTYY
+1719 
-1725 KLQSK
+1725 
-1730 GEIYFGDSKNNSVNK
+1730 KNTS
-1745 ENNTFIANS
+1745 FIANS

-1763 FIGNFAEDKD
+1763 FIGNFAGDKES
-1773 KTQVKAKKDFN
+1773 TEVKVKKDFN
-1784 INQAIERQQAAN
+1784 IDQAIERQQVAN

-1812 IDKGDSVQGKSET
+1812 IDNGDSVQGKSET
-1825 IDEQLEDTTST
+1825 IDEQLEDNTST
-1836 NKEIHSSDDNV
+1836 DKEVHSSDDNV

-1889 KGSETNDNMNQYYAW
+1889 RGSETNDNMNQYYAW
-1904 MNAAGIKLQNIID
+1904 MNAAGVKLRNIID

-1963 NKGITAIHDDVNGGV
+1963 NKGITAIHDDANGGV

-2014 GGLNLKKQGKQF
+2014 GGLNLKKQRKQF
-2026 FDVHPSERFYVNEN
+2026 FDTHPSERFYVNEN

-2055 VRQTESDNNSEFRS
+2055 VRQTENDSNSEFRS
-2069 VRELLSDNARN
+2069 VRELLSNNARN

-2099 LVVGASL
+2099 LVVGTSL
-2106 DKVMVPRDPMGNL
+2106 DKVMIPRDPMGNL

-2146 RDGSLKDKINTLLQ
+2146 RDGSLKNKINNLLQ

-2194 NRDEISLVHDGKVQ
+2194 NRNEISLVHDGKVQ
-2208 KTFVLNDNFDRAD
+2208 KTFVLNDNFDRAE

-2234 ITASILRDIPTLMEY
+2234 ITASVLRDIPTLMEY

-2268 YCIYGLD
+2268 YSIYGLD
-2275 GDGKMIKPES
+2275 GDGKMIKPET
-2285 PTNDIPKSS
+2285 PTNDIPRSD

-2318 GVFSLNGEIIT
+2318 GVFSLNGEIVT
-2329 DEATLKQLKYNKMIL
+2329 DEATLKQLRYNKMIL

-2382 FSEEQAR
+2382 SSEDQAR

-2398 EAKKLREQKAQEIIK
+2398 EAKKLREQKAQEVIK
-2413 EVGKAEEVDLGEDT
+2413 EVGKAEDVDLGEDT
-2427 FSVDPNTGEL
+2427 FTVDQETGEL
-2437 VQADSQS
+2437 IQVDTQS

-2455 KKTSSTT
+2455 KKTSPTI
-2462 EKAGNKDDYT
+2462 EKTSNKDDYT
-2472 HTSSELLNS
+2472 HTSSESLNS

-2492 DLIKNKKYMLRI
+2492 DLIKDKKYMLRV
-2504 MKLVR
+2504 MKLVK
-2509 NKWKDAPKKIADL
+2509 NKWKDAPKKIAEL

>member
-31 KDLISQHGYDP
+31 RDLISQHGYDP

-97 RNNQKGLGAD
+97 RNNKKGLGAD

-132 FENAWQKDVNKY
+132 FESAWQKDINKY
-144 AKYKEATNKGFSGF
+144 SKYKEATNKGFSGF

-185 EALKRIKKDANNKIL
+185 EALKRIKTDANNKIL
-200 QNVYNDDIDNHAK
+200 QNIYNDDIDNHAK

-241 IQAITP
+241 VQAITP

-255 MTNMG
+255 ISNMG

-297 YEVNMS
+297 YEANMS

-311 NNEAKRYIKEHQGSF
+311 NNEAKRYIKEHQGSL

-375 VLDPNKTKVIRDKQG
+375 VLDPNKTKVIRDRQG
-390 GLHYKDNEGA
+390 GLHYNDSEGT

-413 LHNMGKNSDGSDIK
+413 LHNMGKNPDGSDIK

-536 ETKAG
+536 ETKVG

-589 HTDKNYKAS
+589 HTDKNYKSS
-598 VDRLIKAKAVGLKA
+598 VDRLIKARAAGLKA
-612 EYIAQMQR
+612 EYIAQMHR

-706 LSKKMSTSLK
+706 LSKKMSTTLK

-774 INEDSFNKYLHSYQN
+774 INEDSFNRYLHSYQN

-796 YGFADGFY
+796 YGFADGIY

-859 EIERDENDNPLKNE
+859 EIERDENGNPLKNE
-873 EGSVKYK
+873 DGSVKYK
-880 DLGKWNDWRGQM
+880 DLDKWNDWRGQM

-905 GKKQAERDLRSHAD
+905 SKKQAERDLRSHAD

-933 IEHLVA
+933 IEHLIA

-945 NVERLGDQ
+945 NVESLEDQ

-1062 KIEKNYGVT
+1062 KIEKNNGIS

-1081 VQQALNDHWKERKEK
+1081 VQQALNGHWEERREK
-1096 MQSEISDSSPEYILG
+1096 MQSEIDDSSSMDTPKD
-1111 GAAITIAAVGG
+1111 ARTNVASVGG
-1122 IKNAQSLIK
+1122 VRNAQSLVK

-1136 RAEIE
+1136 KAEIE
-1141 KELEEQNKKT
+1141 KELEEQKKKT
-1151 ESLYKEYTK
+1151 EALDKEYVK
-1160 SIDEEDTAR
+1160 AIDEGKQAR
-1169 SEGNSDAILDAQNK
+1169 REGNSDAVLTAQNNQRD
-1183 KKEAKAKLDASREQE
+1183 AKAKLDASKEQE

-1205 FKTSS
+1205 SRTSIKSNELQVSMRDLETDAFK
-1210 KGNDLQAS
+1210 D
-1218 IDYLENDS
+1218 
-1226 HKEDRNKILTADEI
+1226 NKDKVLTADEI
-1240 FTLDTVTRARMM
+1240 FSLDPITRARML
-1252 KSENRDLYS
+1252 KTENRELYS

-1272 KSLLMKDSDALQKIQ
+1272 KRLLMKDTDALQKVQ

-1335 NAETIADCINEF
+1335 NAETIADYINEF
-1347 DEGMKGHTDITDEA
+1347 NEGIKGHTDITDEA

-1369 LRKLNSTL
+1369 LKKLNSTL

-1383 DTLLPQY
+1383 DTMLPQY

-1404 EDIMAIISQ
+1404 DDIMAVISQ
-1413 SNRDETWKEN
+1413 SDRDDAWKEN

-1429 TIVENSNNKAE
+1429 TVVENSNNKAE
-1440 ILASLEKVIDDVNN
+1440 ILASLEKVIDDANN
-1454 PEATNSLDY
+1454 PDVTSSLDY

-1483 KQRKTREAEEKKKKE
+1483 KQRKTREAEEKRKKE
-1498 EEAKKVEAETKA
+1498 EEAQKVETETKA
-1510 AAEKKID
+1510 AAEKKVS

-1525 FLGNEEDVDLFG
+1525 YLGNEEDVDLFG

-1544 ATQVVE
+1544 TTQVVE
-1550 DEDLHQTEDSIID
+1550 EEDLQQTDDNILNAS
-1563 AGSLMKDN
+1563 SLMKDS

-1578 MGDMWYGTTDSHKKG
+1578 MGDMWHGTTDNPKKG
-1593 RLFVTKEDNSI
+1593 RLLITKESNKVS
-1604 TFKVDGSDTSI
+1604 FKVDGKDTSI
-1615 EITPDEYEISTDKQE
+1615 EITPEEYETITDEQE
-1630 ENSFDK
+1630 NKKNS
-1636 SKVNKGFRVDPRNK
+1636 S
-1650 IADEGPLQ
+1650 
-1658 EEGVLYSGYTE
+1658 
-1669 NGKVKMSPKDVS
+1669 
-1681 HISNSAMAFFNV
+1681 
-1693 SGDFTLNSHAEHAT
+1693 
-1707 LVKPAILSKEEK
+1707 
-1719 DGQTYY
+1719 
-1725 KLQSK
+1725 
-1730 GEIYFGDSKNNSVNK
+1730 
-1745 ENNTFIANS
+1745 FIVNS

-1763 FIGNFAEDKD
+1763 FIGNFAGDKES
-1773 KTQVKAKKDFN
+1773 TEVKVKKDFN
-1784 INQAIERQQAAN
+1784 IDQAIERQQAAN

-1812 IDKGDSVQGKSET
+1812 IDNGDSVQGKSET

-1836 NKEIHSSDDNV
+1836 NKEVHSSEDNV

-1853 GTGQHNIDTSV
+1853 GTGQHNIETSV

-1963 NKGITAIHDDVNGGV
+1963 NKGITAIHEDANGGV

-2014 GGLNLKKQGKQF
+2014 GGLNLKKQRKQF
-2026 FDVHPSERFYVNEN
+2026 FDSHPSERFYVNEN

-2055 VRQTESDNNSEFRS
+2055 VRQTENDKNSEFRS
-2069 VRELLSDNARN
+2069 IRDLLSDNARN

-2085 LDSVAWGIQERSKF
+2085 LDSVAWGIQERNKF

-2146 RDGSLKDKINTLLQ
+2146 RDGSLKDKINNLLQ

-2194 NRDEISLVHDGKVQ
+2194 NRDGISLVHDGKVQ
-2208 KTFVLNDNFDRAD
+2208 KTFVLNDNFDRAE
-2221 FMQNIQDMNPRIN
+2221 FMKNIKDMNPRIN
-2234 ITASILRDIPTLMEY
+2234 ITASVLRDISTLMKY

-2258 AALFGTVGSS
+2258 ATLFGTVGSS
-2268 YCIYGLD
+2268 YSIYGLD

-2318 GVFSLNGEIIT
+2318 GIFSLNGEIIT
-2329 DEATLKQLKYNKMIL
+2329 DEATLNQLKYNKMIL

-2352 TQGVWDYFILSEG
+2352 TQGVWDYFILGEG

-2382 FSEEQAR
+2382 SSEEQAR

-2398 EAKKLREQKAQEIIK
+2398 EAKKLREQKAQEVIK
-2413 EVGKAEEVDLGEDT
+2413 EVGKAENVDLGEDT
-2427 FSVDPNTGEL
+2427 LSVDPDTGEL
-2437 VQADSQS
+2437 IQADTES
-2444 TSPITEESTDE
+2444 SPTITEESTDE
-2455 KKTSSTT
+2455 KKTFPTT

-2472 HTSSELLNS
+2472 HTSSESLNS
-2481 DEHKVATQKFS
+2481 DEHKAATQKFS
-2492 DLIKNKKYMLRI
+2492 DLIKDKKYMLRV

-2527 DKNVEVDAIGTS
+2527 EKNVEVDAIGTS

>member
-1 MPINRPQGLRGLQ
+1 MPINKPQGLRGLQ

-132 FENAWQKDVNKY
+132 FESAWQKDVNKY

-185 EALKRIKKDANNKIL
+185 EALKRIKKEANNKIL
-200 QNVYNDDIDNHAK
+200 QNIYNDDIDNHAK

-297 YEVNMS
+297 YEDNMS

-311 NNEAKRYIKEHQGSF
+311 NNEAKRYIKEHQGSL

-390 GLHYKDNEGA
+390 GLHYKDSEGT

-413 LHNMGKNSDGSDIK
+413 LHNMGKNPDGSDIK

-536 ETKAG
+536 ETKVG

-647 LVQNRVKERMSS
+647 LVQNRIKERMSS

-774 INEDSFNKYLHSYQN
+774 INEDSFNRYLHSYQN

-796 YGFADGFY
+796 YGFADGIY

-859 EIERDENDNPLKNE
+859 EIERDENGNPLKNE
-873 EGSVKYK
+873 DGSVKYK
-880 DLGKWNDWRGQM
+880 DLGKWNDWRDQM

-919 YVNNLLDEYNDFVD
+919 YVNNLLNEYNDFVD
-933 IEHLVA
+933 IEHLIA

-945 NVERLGDQ
+945 NVESLGDQ

-980 MSSVVQNAKTLIEK
+980 MSSVIQNAKTLIEK

-1057 EDEIQ
+1057 EDEIL
-1062 KIEKNYGVT
+1062 KIEKNNGIS

-1111 GAAITIAAVGG
+1111 GAAVTIAAVGG
-1122 IKNAQSLIK
+1122 VKNVQSLIK

-1136 RAEIE
+1136 KAEIE

-1205 FKTSS
+1205 FKTST
-1210 KGNDLQAS
+1210 KGKDLQAG
-1218 IDYLENDS
+1218 IDYLESDN
-1226 HKEDRNKILTADEI
+1226 HKENKNKILTADEI
-1240 FTLDTVTRARMM
+1240 FSLDPVTRARMM
-1252 KSENRDLYS
+1252 KAENRDLYS

-1272 KSLLMKDSDALQKIQ
+1272 KSLLMKDADALQKIQ
-1287 DIALLTQRISANQDA
+1287 DIALLSQRISANQDA

-1335 NAETIADCINEF
+1335 NAETIADYINEF
-1347 DEGMKGHTDITDEA
+1347 DESMKGHADITDEA

-1390 QQQVADAKE
+1390 QQQVVDAKE

-1404 EDIMAIISQ
+1404 EDIMAVISQ
-1413 SNRDETWKEN
+1413 SDKDETWKEN
-1423 TLKNID
+1423 TLKNIE

-1440 ILASLEKVIDDVNN
+1440 ILTSLEKVIDDVNN
-1454 PEATNSLDY
+1454 PDATSSLDY

-1483 KQRKTREAEEKKKKE
+1483 KQRKTREAEEKRKKE
-1498 EEAKKVEAETKA
+1498 EEAKKVETETKA
-1510 AAEKKID
+1510 AAEKKAS

-1525 FLGNEEDVDLFG
+1525 YLGNEEDVDLFG
-1537 NSEESEP
+1537 NFEESEP
-1544 ATQVVE
+1544 TTQAVE
-1550 DEDLHQTEDSIID
+1550 EEDLQQTDDSILN
-1563 AGSLMKDN
+1563 ASTLMKDN

-1578 MGDMWYGTTDSHKKG
+1578 MGDIWHGTADSPKKG
-1593 RLFVTKEDNSI
+1593 RLLVTKEDNSI
-1604 TFKVDGSDTSI
+1604 TFKVDGKDTSV
-1615 EITPDEYEISTDKQE
+1615 EITPDEYETVTDEQE
-1630 ENSFDK
+1630 NKKNS
-1636 SKVNKGFRVDPRNK
+1636 S
-1650 IADEGPLQ
+1650 
-1658 EEGVLYSGYTE
+1658 
-1669 NGKVKMSPKDVS
+1669 
-1681 HISNSAMAFFNV
+1681 
-1693 SGDFTLNSHAEHAT
+1693 
-1707 LVKPAILSKEEK
+1707 
-1719 DGQTYY
+1719 
-1725 KLQSK
+1725 
-1730 GEIYFGDSKNNSVNK
+1730 
-1745 ENNTFIANS
+1745 FIANS

-1763 FIGNFAEDKD
+1763 FNGNFAGDKE
-1773 KTQVKAKKDFN
+1773 KTQVKVKKDFN
-1784 INQAIERQQAAN
+1784 IDKAIERQQAAN
-1796 EADLAAKGIDT
+1796 EADLAANGIDT

-1812 IDKGDSVQGKSET
+1812 IDNGDSVQGKSET

-1836 NKEIHSSDDNV
+1836 NKEVHSSDDNV

-1853 GTGQHNIDTSV
+1853 GTGQHNIETSV

-1876 PTVLQN
+1876 PTALQD

-1889 KGSETNDNMNQYYAW
+1889 KGSETNDNMNQYYTW
-1904 MNAAGIKLQNIID
+1904 MNAAGVKLQNIID

-1944 NDVAMQSHLMLVL
+1944 NDVTMQSHLMLVL
-1957 DYDNSI
+1957 DYNNNI
-1963 NKGITAIHDDVNGGV
+1963 NKGITAIHDDANGGV
-1978 IESNGKKYLIIGTA
+1978 IESNGKKYLMIGTA

-2014 GGLNLKKQGKQF
+2014 GGLNLKKQRKQF
-2026 FDVHPSERFYVNEN
+2026 FDAHPSERFYVNEN

-2055 VRQTESDNNSEFRS
+2055 VRQTENDNNSEFRS

-2099 LVVGASL
+2099 LVVGTSL
-2106 DKVMVPRDPMGNL
+2106 DKVMIPRDPMGNL

-2208 KTFVLNDNFDRAD
+2208 KTFVLNDNFDRAE

-2234 ITASILRDIPTLMEY
+2234 ITASVLRDIPTLMEY

-2268 YCIYGLD
+2268 YSIYGLD

-2285 PTNDIPKSS
+2285 PTNVISRSD

-2303 KSQVIFKHQYYREVN
+2303 KSQVIFKHQYYREAN
-2318 GVFSLNGEIIT
+2318 GVFSLNGEIVT
-2329 DEATLKQLKYNKMIL
+2329 DEATLKQLRYNKMIL

-2382 FSEEQAR
+2382 SSEEQAR

-2398 EAKKLREQKAQEIIK
+2398 EAKKLREQKAQEVIK

-2427 FSVDPNTGEL
+2427 LSVDPDTGEL

-2444 TSPITEESTDE
+2444 TSLITEESTDK

-2481 DEHKVATQKFS
+2481 DKHKAATQKFS
-2492 DLIKNKKYMLRI
+2492 DLIKNKKYMLRV

-2509 NKWKDAPKKIADL
+2509 NKWKDTPKKIADL

>member
-1 MPINRPQGLRGLQ
+1 MPINKPQGLRGLQ

-31 KDLISQHGYDP
+31 RDLISQHGYDP
-42 VYINN
+42 MYINN

-85 TKLYSPINADGT
+85 AKLYSPINADGT
-97 RNNQKGLGAD
+97 RNNKKGLGAD

-124 SNYLTPSE
+124 SNYLTSSE

-185 EALKRIKKDANNKIL
+185 EALKRIKRDANNKIL
-200 QNVYNDDIDNHAK
+200 QNIYNDDIDNHAK

-231 LSDKQVKEAF
+231 LSDKQVKKAF

-297 YEVNMS
+297 YEANMS

-311 NNEAKRYIKEHQGSF
+311 NNEAKKYIKEHQGSL

-375 VLDPNKTKVIRDKQG
+375 VLDPNKTKVIRDRQG
-390 GLHYKDNEGA
+390 GLHYKDSEGT

-413 LHNMGKNSDGSDIK
+413 LHNMGKNPDGSDIK

-536 ETKAG
+536 ETKVG

-612 EYIAQMQR
+612 EYIAQMHK

-641 EAVLGE
+641 EAILGE
-647 LVQNRVKERMSS
+647 LVQNRIKERMSS

-774 INEDSFNKYLHSYQN
+774 INEDSFNRYLHSYQN

-796 YGFADGFY
+796 YGFADGIY

-815 QETTWNAGTVGA
+815 QETTWNAGAVGA

-847 EGREAYKNNFRR
+847 EGREAYRNNFRR
-859 EIERDENDNPLKNE
+859 EIERDENGNPLKNE
-873 EGSVKYK
+873 DGSVKYK
-880 DLGKWNDWRGQM
+880 DLGKGNDWRGQM

-945 NVERLGDQ
+945 NVESLGDQ

-1111 GAAITIAAVGG
+1111 GTAVTIAAVGG
-1122 IKNAQSLIK
+1122 VKNAQSLIK

-1136 RAEIE
+1136 KAEIE
-1141 KELEEQNKKT
+1141 KELEEQSKKT

-1160 SIDEEDTAR
+1160 SIDEEDSAR
-1169 SEGNSDAILDAQNK
+1169 SEGNSDDILDAQNK

-1205 FKTSS
+1205 FRTST
-1210 KGNDLQAS
+1210 KGKDLQAG
-1218 IDYLENDS
+1218 IDYLESDN
-1226 HKEDRNKILTADEI
+1226 HKEDKNKILTADEI
-1240 FTLDTVTRARMM
+1240 FTLDPVTRARMM
-1252 KSENRDLYS
+1252 NSENRELYS

-1272 KSLLMKDSDALQKIQ
+1272 KRLLMKDADALQKIQ
-1287 DIALLTQRISANQDA
+1287 DIALLSQRISANQDA

-1335 NAETIADCINEF
+1335 NAETIADYINEF
-1347 DEGMKGHTDITDEA
+1347 DEGMKGHADITDEA

-1383 DTLLPQY
+1383 DTMLPQY

-1404 EDIMAIISQ
+1404 DDIMAVISQ
-1413 SNRDETWKEN
+1413 SDRDETWKEN

-1454 PEATNSLDY
+1454 PDATSSLDY
-1463 VLNGLE
+1463 VLNSLE

-1510 AAEKKID
+1510 AAEKKAS

-1525 FLGNEEDVDLFG
+1525 YLGNEEDVDLFG
-1537 NSEESEP
+1537 NSEESKP
-1544 ATQVVE
+1544 TTQVVE
-1550 DEDLHQTEDSIID
+1550 EEDLQQTDDSILN
-1563 AGSLMKDN
+1563 ASTLMKDN

-1578 MGDMWYGTTDSHKKG
+1578 MGDMWYGTTDSPKKG
-1593 RLFVTKEDNSI
+1593 RLLITKEDNSI
-1604 TFKVDGSDTSI
+1604 TFKVDGKNTSI
-1615 EITPDEYEISTDKQE
+1615 EISPEEYETIKDE
-1630 ENSFDK
+1630 PENK
-1636 SKVNKGFRVDPRNK
+1636 
-1650 IADEGPLQ
+1650 
-1658 EEGVLYSGYTE
+1658 
-1669 NGKVKMSPKDVS
+1669 
-1681 HISNSAMAFFNV
+1681 
-1693 SGDFTLNSHAEHAT
+1693 
-1707 LVKPAILSKEEK
+1707 
-1719 DGQTYY
+1719 
-1725 KLQSK
+1725 
-1730 GEIYFGDSKNNSVNK
+1730 KNTS
-1745 ENNTFIANS
+1745 FIANS

-1763 FIGNFAEDKD
+1763 FIGNFAGDKES
-1773 KTQVKAKKDFN
+1773 TEVKVKKDFN
-1784 INQAIERQQAAN
+1784 IDQAIERQQVAN

-1812 IDKGDSVQGKSET
+1812 IDNGDSVQGKSET
-1825 IDEQLEDTTST
+1825 IDEQLEDNTST
-1836 NKEIHSSDDNV
+1836 DKEVHSSDDNV

-1889 KGSETNDNMNQYYAW
+1889 RGSETNDNMNQYYAW
-1904 MNAAGIKLQNIID
+1904 MNAAGVKLQNIID

-1963 NKGITAIHDDVNGGV
+1963 NKGITAIHDDANGGV

-2014 GGLNLKKQGKQF
+2014 GGLNLKKQRKQF
-2026 FDVHPSERFYVNEN
+2026 FDTHPSERFYVNEN

-2055 VRQTESDNNSEFRS
+2055 VRQTENDSNSEFRS
-2069 VRELLSDNARN
+2069 VRKLLSDNARN

-2085 LDSVAWGIQERSKF
+2085 LDSVAWGIQEMSKF
-2099 LVVGASL
+2099 LVVGTSL
-2106 DKVMVPRDPMGNL
+2106 DKVMIPRDPMGNL

-2146 RDGSLKDKINTLLQ
+2146 REGSLKDKINTLLQ

-2194 NRDEISLVHDGKVQ
+2194 NRNEISLVHDGKVQ
-2208 KTFVLNDNFDRAD
+2208 KTFVLNDNFDRAE

-2234 ITASILRDIPTLMEY
+2234 ITASILRDVPTLMEY

-2268 YCIYGLD
+2268 YSIYGLD
-2275 GDGKMIKPES
+2275 GDGKMIKLES
-2285 PTNDIPKSS
+2285 PTNDIPRSS

-2318 GVFSLNGEIIT
+2318 GIFSLNGEIIT
-2329 DEATLKQLKYNKMIL
+2329 DEATLKQLRYNKMIL

-2382 FSEEQAR
+2382 SSEEQAR

-2398 EAKKLREQKAQEIIK
+2398 ESKKLREQKAQEVIK
-2413 EVGKAEEVDLGEDT
+2413 EVGKAEEVDLGEST
-2427 FSVDPNTGEL
+2427 LSVDPDTGEL
-2437 VQADSQS
+2437 IQADTQNSS
-2444 TSPITEESTDE
+2444 NNTEESTG
-2455 KKTSSTT
+2455 KTISSPTT
-2462 EKAGNKDDYT
+2462 EKVGNKDDYT

-2481 DEHKVATQKFS
+2481 DEHKAATQKFS
-2492 DLIKNKKYMLRI
+2492 DLIKDKKYMLRV

-2509 NKWKDAPKKIADL
+2509 SKWKDAPKKISDL

-2539 ENDVEAWIR
+2539 EKDVEAWIK

>member
-1 MPINRPQGLRGLQ
+1 MPVNKPQGLRGLQ

-31 KDLISQHGYDP
+31 RDLISQHGYDP

-68 IDMRNTLYKDDI
+68 IDMRNTLYKNDI

-97 RNNQKGLGAD
+97 RNNNKGLGAD

-144 AKYKEATNKGFSGF
+144 AKYKEVTNKGFSGF

-185 EALKRIKKDANNKIL
+185 EALKRIKKEANNKIL
-200 QNVYNDDIDNHAK
+200 QNIYNDDIDNHAK
-213 NLGAQVSQTYL
+213 NLGTQVSQTYL

-297 YEVNMS
+297 YEANMS

-311 NNEAKRYIKEHQGSF
+311 NNEAKKYIKEHQGSL

-375 VLDPNKTKVIRDKQG
+375 VLDPNKTKVIRDRQG
-390 GLHYKDNEGA
+390 GLHYKDSEGT

-413 LHNMGKNSDGSDIK
+413 LHNMGKNPDGSDIK

-508 ALSTASKVGKLARGF
+508 ALSTASKVSKLARGF

-562 QETLQQNLANAE
+562 QETLQQNLANVE

-598 VDRLIKAKAVGLKA
+598 VDRLIKARAAGLKA
-612 EYIAQMQR
+612 EYIAQMHR
-620 DGGMKIADEKA
+620 DGGMQIADEKA

-678 NTFWPEAI
+678 NTFLPEAI

-774 INEDSFNKYLHSYQN
+774 INEDSFNRYLHSYQN

-796 YGFADGFY
+796 YSFADGIY

-859 EIERDENDNPLKNE
+859 EIERDENGNPLKNE
-873 EGSVKYK
+873 DGSVKYK
-880 DLGKWNDWRGQM
+880 DLGKWNNWRDQM

-905 GKKQAERDLRSHAD
+905 GKKQAERDLRSHVD
-919 YVNNLLDEYNDFVD
+919 YVNNLLNEYNDFVD
-933 IEHLVA
+933 IEHLIA

-945 NVERLGDQ
+945 NVESLGDQ
-953 KTMDFIKALHAVNT
+953 KTMDFIKALHTVNT

-1045 KLQKATEAFNKA
+1045 KLQKATEVFNKA

-1062 KIEKNYGVT
+1062 KIEKNNGIS

-1081 VQQALNDHWKERKEK
+1081 VQQTLNGHWEERREK
-1096 MQSEISDSSPEYILG
+1096 MQSEIDDSSSMDIPKD
-1111 GAAITIAAVGG
+1111 ARTNVASVGG
-1122 IKNAQSLIK
+1122 VKNAQSLIK

-1136 RAEIE
+1136 KVEIE
-1141 KELEEQNKKT
+1141 KELEEQKKKT
-1151 ESLYKEYTK
+1151 ETLDKEYVK
-1160 SIDEEDTAR
+1160 AIDKGKQAR
-1169 SEGNSDAILDAQNK
+1169 REGNSDAVLIAQNNQ
-1183 KKEAKAKLDASREQE
+1183 KEAKAKLDASKEQE

-1205 FKTSS
+1205 SRTSVKS
-1210 KGNDLQAS
+1210 NELQAS
-1218 IDYLENDS
+1218 IRDLETDAF
-1226 HKEDRNKILTADEI
+1226 KDNKDKVLTADEI
-1240 FTLDTVTRARMM
+1240 FSLDPITRARML
-1252 KSENRDLYS
+1252 KVKNRELYS

-1272 KSLLMKDSDALQKIQ
+1272 KSLLMKDADALQKIQ
-1287 DIALLTQRISANQDA
+1287 DIALLTQRIDANQDA

-1335 NAETIADCINEF
+1335 NAETTADYINEF

-1383 DTLLPQY
+1383 DTMLPQY

-1404 EDIMAIISQ
+1404 DDIIAVISQ
-1413 SNRDETWKEN
+1413 SDRNDAWKEN

-1440 ILASLEKVIDDVNN
+1440 ILASLEKAIDDVNS
-1454 PEATNSLDY
+1454 PDATSSLDY

-1483 KQRKTREAEEKKKKE
+1483 KQRKTREAEEKRKKE
-1498 EEAKKVEAETKA
+1498 EEAKKVETETKA
-1510 AAEKKID
+1510 AAEKKVS

-1525 FLGNEEDVDLFG
+1525 YLGNEEDVDLFD
-1537 NSEESEP
+1537 NSEDSEP
-1544 ATQVVE
+1544 TTQVVE
-1550 DEDLHQTEDSIID
+1550 EEDLQQTDDSVIN

-1578 MGDMWYGTTDSHKKG
+1578 MGDMWYGTTDSPKKG
-1593 RLFVTKEDNSI
+1593 RFLATKEDNSI
-1604 TFKVDGSDTSI
+1604 TFKVDGKDASI
-1615 EITPDEYEISTDKQE
+1615 EITPEEYETVKDKQE
-1630 ENSFDK
+1630 
-1636 SKVNKGFRVDPRNK
+1636 NKKNTPF
-1650 IADEGPLQ
+1650 IADSLE
-1658 EEGVLYSGYTE
+1658 
-1669 NGKVKMSPKDVS
+1669 KM
-1681 HISNSAMAFFNV
+1681 
-1693 SGDFTLNSHAEHAT
+1693 
-1707 LVKPAILSKEEK
+1707 
-1719 DGQTYY
+1719 
-1725 KLQSK
+1725 
-1730 GEIYFGDSKNNSVNK
+1730 
-1745 ENNTFIANS
+1745 
-1754 MEKKDGDWY
+1754 DGDWY
-1763 FIGNFAEDKD
+1763 FNGNFAVDKE
-1773 KTQVKAKKDFN
+1773 KSQVKVKKDFN
-1784 INQAIERQQAAN
+1784 IDQAIERQQAAN
-1796 EADLAAKGIDT
+1796 EADLAAKGIDI

-1812 IDKGDSVQGKSET
+1812 IDNGDSVQGKSET

-1836 NKEIHSSDDNV
+1836 NKEVHSSDDNV

-1853 GTGQHNIDTSV
+1853 GTGQHNIETSV

-1876 PTVLQN
+1876 PTALQD

-1889 KGSETNDNMNQYYAW
+1889 KGSETNDNMNKYYAW
-1904 MNAAGIKLQNIID
+1904 MNAAGVKLQNIID

-1963 NKGITAIHDDVNGGV
+1963 NKGITAIHDDANGGV

-2014 GGLNLKKQGKQF
+2014 GGLNLKKQRKQF
-2026 FDVHPSERFYVNEN
+2026 FDAHPSERFYVNEN

-2055 VRQTESDNNSEFRS
+2055 VRQTENDNNSEFRS

-2085 LDSVAWGIQERSKF
+2085 LDSVAWGIQERNKF

-2208 KTFVLNDNFDRAD
+2208 KTFVLNDNFDRAE

-2234 ITASILRDIPTLMEY
+2234 ITASVLRDIPTLMEY

-2268 YCIYGLD
+2268 YSIYGLD
-2275 GDGKMIKPES
+2275 GDGKVIKPEI
-2285 PTNDIPKSS
+2285 PTNDIPRSD

-2329 DEATLKQLKYNKMIL
+2329 DEATLKQLRYNKMIL

-2398 EAKKLREQKAQEIIK
+2398 EAKKLREQKAQEVIK
-2413 EVGKAEEVDLGEDT
+2413 EVGKAEDVDLDEDT
-2427 FSVDPNTGEL
+2427 LSVDPDTGEL
-2437 VQADSQS
+2437 ILTDTQS
-2444 TSPITEESTDE
+2444 SSTITEESTD
-2455 KKTSSTT
+2455 KKMSSPTT
-2462 EKAGNKDDYT
+2462 EKANNKDAYT
-2472 HTSSELLNS
+2472 HTSSESLNS
-2481 DEHKVATQKFS
+2481 DEHKAATQKFS
-2492 DLIKNKKYMLRI
+2492 DLIKDKKYMLRV

-2509 NKWKDAPKKIADL
+2509 NKWKDAPKKIAEL

>member
-1 MPINRPQGLRGLQ
+1 MPINRPQGLRGLH

-21 AQYDSFINKN
+21 AQYNSFINKN
-31 KDLISQHGYDP
+31 RDLISQHGYDP

-97 RNNQKGLGAD
+97 RNNNKGLGAD

-132 FENAWQKDVNKY
+132 FENAWQKDINKY

-174 NIDNDNNELDN
+174 NIDNDNNELNN
-185 EALKRIKKDANNKIL
+185 EALKRIKKEANNKIL
-200 QNVYNDDIDNHAK
+200 QNIYNDDIDNHAK
-213 NLGAQVSQTYL
+213 NLGTQVSQTYL
-224 NDPYITG
+224 NDPYIVG

-241 IQAITP
+241 VQAITP

-255 MTNMG
+255 ISNMG

-297 YEVNMS
+297 YEANMS
-303 PDMAATAL
+303 PDMAAAAL
-311 NNEAKRYIKEHQGSF
+311 NNEAKRYIKEHQGSL

-413 LHNMGKNSDGSDIK
+413 LHNMGKNPDGSDIK

-589 HTDKNYKAS
+589 QTDKNYKTS
-598 VDRLIKAKAVGLKA
+598 VDRLIKVRAAGLKA
-612 EYIAQMQR
+612 EYIAQMHR

-647 LVQNRVKERMSS
+647 LVQNRIKERMSS
-659 KEYANLQQK
+659 KEYADLQQK

-706 LSKKMSTSLK
+706 LSKKISTTLK
-716 GLKEITTAE
+716 GLKEVTTAE

-796 YGFADGFY
+796 YGFADGIY

-873 EGSVKYK
+873 DGSVKYK

-933 IEHLVA
+933 IEHLIA

-945 NVERLGDQ
+945 NVESLGDQ

-1045 KLQKATEAFNKA
+1045 KLQKASEAFNKA
-1057 EDEIQ
+1057 EDEIL
-1062 KIEKNYGVT
+1062 KIEKNSGIS

-1081 VQQALNDHWKERKEK
+1081 VQQALNGHWEERREK
-1096 MQSEISDSSPEYILG
+1096 MQSEIDDSSSMDTPKD
-1111 GAAITIAAVGG
+1111 ARTNIASVGG
-1122 IKNAQSLIK
+1122 VKNAQSLVK

-1136 RAEIE
+1136 KAEIE
-1141 KELEEQNKKT
+1141 KELEEQKKKT
-1151 ESLYKEYTK
+1151 ESLDKEYIK
-1160 SIDEEDTAR
+1160 AIDESKQAR
-1169 SEGNSDAILDAQNK
+1169 REGNSDTILTAQNK
-1183 KKEAKAKLDASREQE
+1183 QKDAKAKLDASKEQE

-1205 FKTSS
+1205 SRTSIKS
-1210 KGNDLQAS
+1210 NELQAS
-1218 IDYLENDS
+1218 MRDLETDAFKDS
-1226 HKEDRNKILTADEI
+1226 KDKVLTADEI
-1240 FTLDTVTRARMM
+1240 FSLNPVTRARMM

-1272 KSLLMKDSDALQKIQ
+1272 KRLLMKDADALQKVQ
-1287 DIALLTQRISANQDA
+1287 DIALLTQRIDANQDA
-1302 YSRMAK
+1302 YSRMAR

-1335 NAETIADCINEF
+1335 NAETIVDYINEF
-1347 DEGMKGHTDITDEA
+1347 DEGMKGHTDITEEA

-1404 EDIMAIISQ
+1404 DDIMAVISQ
-1413 SNRDETWKEN
+1413 SDKDDTWKEN

-1440 ILASLEKVIDDVNN
+1440 ILANLEKVINDVDN
-1454 PEATNSLDY
+1454 PDATSSLDY

-1483 KQRKTREAEEKKKKE
+1483 KQRKTREAEEKRKKE
-1498 EEAKKVEAETKA
+1498 EGAKKVEAETNA
-1510 AAEKKID
+1510 AAEKKVS

-1525 FLGNEEDVDLFG
+1525 FLGNEEDVDLFD

-1544 ATQVVE
+1544 TTQVVE
-1550 DEDLHQTEDSIID
+1550 DVDLQQTDDSVLN

-1578 MGDMWYGTTDSHKKG
+1578 MGDMWYGTADNPKKG
-1593 RLFVTKEDNSI
+1593 RLLVTKEDNNI
-1604 TFKVDGSDTSI
+1604 TFKVDDKDTSI
-1615 EITPDEYEISTDKQE
+1615 EITPDEYETAKDEQE
-1630 ENSFDK
+1630 
-1636 SKVNKGFRVDPRNK
+1636 SK
-1650 IADEGPLQ
+1650 
-1658 EEGVLYSGYTE
+1658 
-1669 NGKVKMSPKDVS
+1669 
-1681 HISNSAMAFFNV
+1681 
-1693 SGDFTLNSHAEHAT
+1693 
-1707 LVKPAILSKEEK
+1707 
-1719 DGQTYY
+1719 
-1725 KLQSK
+1725 
-1730 GEIYFGDSKNNSVNK
+1730 KNTS
-1745 ENNTFIANS
+1745 FIANS

-1763 FIGNFAEDKD
+1763 FIGNFAGDKEH
-1773 KTQVKAKKDFN
+1773 TEVKVKKDFN
-1784 INQAIERQQAAN
+1784 IDQAIERQQAAN
-1796 EADLAAKGIDT
+1796 EADLAAKGIDPD
-1807 GNKNL
+1807 NKNL

-1825 IDEQLEDTTST
+1825 LDEQLEDNTST
-1836 NKEIHSSDDNV
+1836 YKEVHSSDENV

-1853 GTGQHNIDTSV
+1853 GTGLHNIETSV

-1889 KGSETNDNMNQYYAW
+1889 KGSETNDNMNQYYTW
-1904 MNAAGIKLQNIID
+1904 MNAAGVKLQNIID

-1963 NKGITAIHDDVNGGV
+1963 NKGITAIHDDANGGV

-2014 GGLNLKKQGKQF
+2014 GGLNLKKQRKQF
-2026 FDVHPSERFYVNEN
+2026 FDAHPSERFYVNEN
-2040 LSTEIVPASLIPGYI
+2040 ISTEIVPASLIPGYI
-2055 VRQTESDNNSEFRS
+2055 VRQTENDNNSEFRS

-2080 PMHYD
+2080 PIHYD

-2099 LVVGASL
+2099 LVVGTSL

-2146 RDGSLKDKINTLLQ
+2146 RDGALKDKINNLLQ

-2181 YFDKEGDTILLRK
+2181 YFNKEGDTILLRK
-2194 NRDEISLVHDGKVQ
+2194 NRNEISLVHDGKVQ
-2208 KTFVLNDNFDRAD
+2208 KTFVLNDNFDRAE
-2221 FMQNIQDMNPRIN
+2221 FMQNIQDINPRIN

-2258 AALFGTVGSS
+2258 AALFSTVGSS
-2268 YCIYGLD
+2268 YSIYGLD
-2275 GDGKMIKPES
+2275 GDGKMVKPES

-2318 GVFSLNGEIIT
+2318 GVFSLNGEIVA
-2329 DEATLKQLKYNKMIL
+2329 DEATIKQLRYNKMIL

-2352 TQGVWDYFILSEG
+2352 TKGVWDYFILSEG
-2365 ENPRAIKVNRNT
+2365 ENPKAIKVNRNT

-2382 FSEEQAR
+2382 SSEEQAR
-2389 ELIEKINEK
+2389 ELIEKINE
-2398 EAKKLREQKAQEIIK
+2398 EESKKLREQKAQEVIK
-2413 EVGKAEEVDLGEDT
+2413 EVSKAEEVDLGEDIL
-2427 FSVDPNTGEL
+2427 SVDPNTGEL
-2437 VQADSQS
+2437 IQADTQS

-2455 KKTSSTT
+2455 KKTSPTI
-2462 EKAGNKDDYT
+2462 EKTSNKDDYT
-2472 HTSSELLNS
+2472 HTSSESLNN

-2492 DLIKNKKYMLRI
+2492 DLIKDKKYMLRV

-2509 NKWKDAPKKIADL
+2509 NKWKDAPKKIAEL

-2527 DKNVEVDAIGTS
+2527 DKNVEIDAIGTS

>member
-31 KDLISQHGYDP
+31 RDLISQHGYDP

-97 RNNQKGLGAD
+97 RNNNKGLGAD

-113 LSTDAKLKLME
+113 LSTNAKLKLME
-124 SNYLTPSE
+124 SNYLTPLE
-132 FENAWQKDVNKY
+132 FENAWQKDINKY

-200 QNVYNDDIDNHAK
+200 QNIYNDDIDNHAK
-213 NLGAQVSQTYL
+213 NLGTQVSQTYL
-224 NDPYITG
+224 NDPYIVG

-241 IQAITP
+241 VQAITP

-255 MTNMG
+255 ISNMG

-268 GNGSENQV
+268 GNGSENQI
-276 TSEMKNF
+276 TSEMKDF

-297 YEVNMS
+297 YEANMS

-311 NNEAKRYIKEHQGSF
+311 NNEAKKYIKEHQGSL

-375 VLDPNKTKVIRDKQG
+375 VLDPNKTKVIRDRQG
-390 GLHYKDNEGA
+390 GLHYKDNEGT

-413 LHNMGKNSDGSDIK
+413 LHNMGKNPDGSDIK

-541 QVAQGTAGALGI
+541 QIAQGTAGAMGI

-574 EAAMTASRNDIYNQY
+574 EVAMTASRNDIYNQY

-612 EYIAQMQR
+612 EYIAQMHR

-631 LDKMLHAKAQ
+631 LDKMLHSKAQ

-647 LVQNRVKERMSS
+647 LVQNRIKERMSS

-706 LSKKMSTSLK
+706 LSRKMSTTLK
-716 GLKEITTAE
+716 GLKEVTTAE

-774 INEDSFNKYLHSYQN
+774 INEDSFNRYLHSYQN

-796 YGFADGFY
+796 YGFADGIY

-859 EIERDENDNPLKNE
+859 EIERDENGNPLKNE
-873 EGSVKYK
+873 DGSVKYK
-880 DLGKWNDWRGQM
+880 DLDKWNDWRGQM
-892 NYFIQNGVLNTYY
+892 NYFILNGVLNTYY

-933 IEHLVA
+933 IEHLIA

-945 NVERLGDQ
+945 NVESLEDQ

-1026 EQDEYT
+1026 EQDKYT

-1045 KLQKATEAFNKA
+1045 KLQEATEAFNKA
-1057 EDEIQ
+1057 ENEIQ
-1062 KIEKNYGVT
+1062 KIEKNSGIS

-1081 VQQALNDHWKERKEK
+1081 VQQALNGHWEERREK
-1096 MQSEISDSSPEYILG
+1096 MQSEIDDSSMDTPKDARIN
-1111 GAAITIAAVGG
+1111 IASVGG
-1122 IKNAQSLIK
+1122 VKNAQSLVK

-1136 RAEIE
+1136 KAEIE
-1141 KELEEQNKKT
+1141 KELVEQKKKT
-1151 ESLYKEYTK
+1151 ESLDKEYIK
-1160 SIDEEDTAR
+1160 AIDEGKQAR
-1169 SEGNSDAILDAQNK
+1169 KEGNSDAILTAQNK
-1183 KKEAKAKLDASREQE
+1183 QKEAKAKLDASKEQE

-1205 FKTSS
+1205 SRTSIKS
-1210 KGNDLQAS
+1210 NELQAS
-1218 IDYLENDS
+1218 MRDLETDAFKDS
-1226 HKEDRNKILTADEI
+1226 KDKVLTADEI
-1240 FTLDTVTRARMM
+1240 FSLDPVTRARMM

-1272 KSLLMKDSDALQKIQ
+1272 KRLLMKDADALQKIQ
-1287 DIALLTQRISANQDA
+1287 DIALLSQRISANQDA

-1335 NAETIADCINEF
+1335 NAETIADYINEF
-1347 DEGMKGHTDITDEA
+1347 DEGMKGHADITDEA

-1377 LDTIDE
+1377 LDIIDE

-1404 EDIMAIISQ
+1404 DDIMAVISQ
-1413 SNRDETWKEN
+1413 SDRDDTWKEN
-1423 TLKNID
+1423 TLKNIE

-1440 ILASLEKVIDDVNN
+1440 ILTSLEKVIDDVNN
-1454 PEATNSLDY
+1454 PDATNSLDY

-1483 KQRKTREAEEKKKKE
+1483 KQRKVREAEEKRKKE
-1498 EEAKKVEAETKA
+1498 EEAKKVEAETKT
-1510 AAEKKID
+1510 AAEKKVS

-1525 FLGNEEDVDLFG
+1525 FLGNEEDVDLFD

-1544 ATQVVE
+1544 TTQVVE
-1550 DEDLHQTEDSIID
+1550 DEDLQQTDDSVLN

-1578 MGDMWYGTTDSHKKG
+1578 MGDMWYGTADNPKKG
-1593 RLFVTKEDNSI
+1593 RLLVTKEDNNI
-1604 TFKVDGSDTSI
+1604 TFKVDDKDTSI
-1615 EITPDEYEISTDKQE
+1615 EITPDEYETAKDEQE
-1630 ENSFDK
+1630 
-1636 SKVNKGFRVDPRNK
+1636 SK
-1650 IADEGPLQ
+1650 
-1658 EEGVLYSGYTE
+1658 
-1669 NGKVKMSPKDVS
+1669 
-1681 HISNSAMAFFNV
+1681 
-1693 SGDFTLNSHAEHAT
+1693 
-1707 LVKPAILSKEEK
+1707 
-1719 DGQTYY
+1719 
-1725 KLQSK
+1725 
-1730 GEIYFGDSKNNSVNK
+1730 KNTS
-1745 ENNTFIANS
+1745 FIANS

-1763 FIGNFAEDKD
+1763 FIGNFAGDKEH
-1773 KTQVKAKKDFN
+1773 TEVKVKKDFN
-1784 INQAIERQQAAN
+1784 IDQAIERQQAAN

-1812 IDKGDSVQGKSET
+1812 IDNGDSVQGKSET
-1825 IDEQLEDTTST
+1825 IDEQLEDSTST
-1836 NKEIHSSDDNV
+1836 NKEVHSSDDNV

-1853 GTGQHNIDTSV
+1853 GTGLHNIETSV

-1876 PTVLQN
+1876 PTVLQD

-1904 MNAAGIKLQNIID
+1904 MNEAGIKLQNIID

-1963 NKGITAIHDDVNGGV
+1963 NKGITAIHDDSNGGV

-2014 GGLNLKKQGKQF
+2014 GGLNLKKQRKQF
-2026 FDVHPSERFYVNEN
+2026 FDAHPSERFYVNES

-2055 VRQTESDNNSEFRS
+2055 VRQTENDNNSEFRS

-2085 LDSVAWGIQERSKF
+2085 LDSVAWGIQERNKF

-2146 RDGSLKDKINTLLQ
+2146 RDGALKDKINNLLQ

-2208 KTFVLNDNFDRAD
+2208 KTFVLNDNFDRAE

-2234 ITASILRDIPTLMEY
+2234 ITASVLRDIPTLMEY

-2268 YCIYGLD
+2268 YSIYGLD
-2275 GDGKMIKPES
+2275 GDGKMIKSES
-2285 PTNDIPKSS
+2285 PTNDIPRSD

-2318 GVFSLNGEIIT
+2318 GVFALNGEIVT
-2329 DEATLKQLKYNKMIL
+2329 DEATLKQLRYNKMIL

-2382 FSEEQAR
+2382 SSEDQAK

-2398 EAKKLREQKAQEIIK
+2398 EAKKLREQKAQEVIK
-2413 EVGKAEEVDLGEDT
+2413 EVGEAENVDLGEDAL
-2427 FSVDPNTGEL
+2427 SVDPNTGEL
-2437 VQADSQS
+2437 VQADTQS
-2444 TSPITEESTDE
+2444 TSPTTEESTNE
-2455 KKTSSTT
+2455 KKTSSTI
-2462 EKAGNKDDYT
+2462 EKASNKDDYT
-2472 HTSSELLNS
+2472 HTSSESLNN
-2481 DEHKVATQKFS
+2481 DEHKAATQKFS
-2492 DLIKNKKYMLRI
+2492 DLIKDKKYMLRI

>member
-1 MPINRPQGLRGLQ
+1 MPVNKPQGLRGLQ

-31 KDLISQHGYDP
+31 RDLISQHGYDP

-200 QNVYNDDIDNHAK
+200 QNIYNDDIDNHAK

-297 YEVNMS
+297 YEANMS

-311 NNEAKRYIKEHQGSF
+311 NNEAKRYIKEHQGSL

-375 VLDPNKTKVIRDKQG
+375 VLDPNKTKVIRDRQG
-390 GLHYKDNEGA
+390 GLHYKDSEGT

-413 LHNMGKNSDGSDIK
+413 LHNMGKNPDGSDIK

-446 QFGTL
+446 QLGTL

-536 ETKAG
+536 ETKVG

-598 VDRLIKAKAVGLKA
+598 VDRLIRAKAAGLKA
-612 EYIAQMQR
+612 EYIAQMHR

-678 NTFWPEAI
+678 NTFWSEAI

-774 INEDSFNKYLHSYQN
+774 INEDSFNRYLHSYQN

-796 YGFADGFY
+796 YGFADGIY

-859 EIERDENDNPLKNE
+859 EIERDENGNPLKNE
-873 EGSVKYK
+873 DGSVKYK

-945 NVERLGDQ
+945 NIESLGDQ

-1045 KLQKATEAFNKA
+1045 KLQKASEAFNKA

-1062 KIEKNYGVT
+1062 KIEKNNGIS

-1111 GAAITIAAVGG
+1111 DAAVTIAAVGG
-1122 IKNAQSLIK
+1122 VKNAQSLIK

-1136 RAEIE
+1136 KAEIE

-1205 FKTSS
+1205 FKTST
-1210 KGNDLQAS
+1210 KGKDLQAG
-1218 IDYLENDS
+1218 IDYLESDN
-1226 HKEDRNKILTADEI
+1226 HKENKNKILTADEI
-1240 FTLDTVTRARMM
+1240 FSLDPVTRARMM
-1252 KSENRDLYS
+1252 KAENRDLYS

-1272 KSLLMKDSDALQKIQ
+1272 KSLLMKDADALQKIQ
-1287 DIALLTQRISANQDA
+1287 DIALLSQRISANQDA

-1335 NAETIADCINEF
+1335 NAETIADYINEF
-1347 DEGMKGHTDITDEA
+1347 DESMKGHADITDEA

-1390 QQQVADAKE
+1390 QQQVVDAKE

-1404 EDIMAIISQ
+1404 EDIMAVISQ
-1413 SNRDETWKEN
+1413 SDKDETWKEN
-1423 TLKNID
+1423 TLKNIE

-1440 ILASLEKVIDDVNN
+1440 ILTSLEKVIDDVNN
-1454 PEATNSLDY
+1454 PDATSSLDY

-1483 KQRKTREAEEKKKKE
+1483 KQRKTREAEEKRKKE
-1498 EEAKKVEAETKA
+1498 EEAKKVETETKA
-1510 AAEKKID
+1510 AAEKKAS

-1525 FLGNEEDVDLFG
+1525 YLGNEEDVDLFG
-1537 NSEESEP
+1537 NFEESEP
-1544 ATQVVE
+1544 TTQAVE
-1550 DEDLHQTEDSIID
+1550 EEDLQQTDDSILN
-1563 AGSLMKDN
+1563 ASTLMKDN

-1578 MGDMWYGTTDSHKKG
+1578 MGDIWHGTADSPKKG
-1593 RLFVTKEDNSI
+1593 RLLVTKEDNSI
-1604 TFKVDGSDTSI
+1604 TFKVDGKDTSV
-1615 EITPDEYEISTDKQE
+1615 EITPDEYETVTDEQE
-1630 ENSFDK
+1630 NKKNS
-1636 SKVNKGFRVDPRNK
+1636 S
-1650 IADEGPLQ
+1650 
-1658 EEGVLYSGYTE
+1658 
-1669 NGKVKMSPKDVS
+1669 
-1681 HISNSAMAFFNV
+1681 
-1693 SGDFTLNSHAEHAT
+1693 
-1707 LVKPAILSKEEK
+1707 
-1719 DGQTYY
+1719 
-1725 KLQSK
+1725 
-1730 GEIYFGDSKNNSVNK
+1730 
-1745 ENNTFIANS
+1745 FIANS

-1763 FIGNFAEDKD
+1763 FNGNFAEDKE
-1773 KTQVKAKKDFN
+1773 KTQVKVKKDFN
-1784 INQAIERQQAAN
+1784 IDQAIERQQAAN

-1807 GNKNL
+1807 DNKNL
-1812 IDKGDSVQGKSET
+1812 IDNGDSVQGKSET
-1825 IDEQLEDTTST
+1825 IDEQLEDNTST
-1836 NKEIHSSDDNV
+1836 NKEVHSSDDNV

-1853 GTGQHNIDTSV
+1853 GTGQHNIETSV

-1882 DGIIERK
+1882 DGIIKRK

-1904 MNAAGIKLQNIID
+1904 MNAAGVKLQNIID

-1936 VKPERNAT
+1936 VKSERNAT

-1963 NKGITAIHDDVNGGV
+1963 NKGITAIHDDANGGV

-2014 GGLNLKKQGKQF
+2014 GGLNLKKQRKQF
-2026 FDVHPSERFYVNEN
+2026 FDSHPSERFYVNEN

-2055 VRQTESDNNSEFRS
+2055 VRQTENDNNSEFRS
-2069 VRELLSDNARN
+2069 VRELLSDTARN

-2099 LVVGASL
+2099 LVVGTSL
-2106 DKVMVPRDPMGNL
+2106 DKVMIPRDPMGNL

-2146 RDGSLKDKINTLLQ
+2146 REGSLKDKINTLLQ

-2208 KTFVLNDNFDRAD
+2208 KTFVLNDNFDRAE

-2234 ITASILRDIPTLMEY
+2234 ITASILRDVPTLMEY

-2268 YCIYGLD
+2268 YSIYGLD

-2285 PTNDIPKSS
+2285 PTNDIPRSD

-2318 GVFSLNGEIIT
+2318 GVFSLNGEIVT
-2329 DEATLKQLKYNKMIL
+2329 DEATLKQLRYNKMIL

-2382 FSEEQAR
+2382 SSEEQAR

-2398 EAKKLREQKAQEIIK
+2398 EAKQLREQKAQEVIK
-2413 EVGKAEEVDLGEDT
+2413 EVGKAEEVDLGEDAL
-2427 FSVDPNTGEL
+2427 SVDPNTGEL
-2437 VQADSQS
+2437 IQADTQS
-2444 TSPITEESTDE
+2444 TSSITEESTDE
-2455 KKTSSTT
+2455 KTSPTKEESS
-2462 EKAGNKDDYT
+2462 NKDDYI
-2472 HTSSELLNS
+2472 HISSESLNS
-2481 DEHKVATQKFS
+2481 DEHKAATQKFS
-2492 DLIKNKKYMLRI
+2492 DLIKNKKYMLRV

-2509 NKWKDAPKKIADL
+2509 NKWKDAPKKIVDL

-2527 DKNVEVDAIGTS
+2527 DKNVEIDAIGTT
-2539 ENDVEAWIR
+2539 ENDIEAWIK

>member
-1 MPINRPQGLRGLQ
+1 MPINKPQGLRGLQ

-31 KDLISQHGYDP
+31 RDLISQHGYDP
-42 VYINN
+42 MYINN

-68 IDMRNTLYKDDI
+68 IDMRNTLYKNDI

-85 TKLYSPINADGT
+85 VKLYSPVNADGT

-132 FENAWQKDVNKY
+132 FESAWQKDVNKY
-144 AKYKEATNKGFSGF
+144 AKYKEATNKGFSSF

-185 EALKRIKKDANNKIL
+185 EALKRIKKEANNKIL
-200 QNVYNDDIDNHAK
+200 QNIYNDDIDNHAK

-283 SIDDMRQILAKKKV
+283 SIDDMRQILAKKRV
-297 YEVNMS
+297 YEANMS

-311 NNEAKRYIKEHQGSF
+311 NNEAKRYIKEHQGSL

-375 VLDPNKTKVIRDKQG
+375 VLDPNKTKVIRDRQG
-390 GLHYKDNEGA
+390 GLHYRDNEGT

-413 LHNMGKNSDGSDIK
+413 LHNMGKNPDGSDIK

-451 DENEQKQYEKIGSS
+451 DESEQKQYEKIGSS

-536 ETKAG
+536 ETKVG

-574 EAAMTASRNDIYNQY
+574 EVAMTASRNDIYNQY

-647 LVQNRVKERMSS
+647 LVQNRIKERMSS

-668 AIDGAGDAAF
+668 AIDDAGDAAF

-716 GLKEITTAE
+716 GLKEISTAE

-774 INEDSFNKYLHSYQN
+774 INEDSFNRYLHSYRN

-796 YGFADGFY
+796 YGFADGIY

-815 QETTWNAGTVGA
+815 QGTTWNAGTVGA

-859 EIERDENDNPLKNE
+859 EIERDENGNPLKNE
-873 EGSVKYK
+873 DGSVKYK

-933 IEHLVA
+933 IEHLIA

-945 NVERLGDQ
+945 NVESLGDQ
-953 KTMDFIKALHAVNT
+953 KTIDFIKALHAVNT

-1045 KLQKATEAFNKA
+1045 KLQKATEAFDKA

-1096 MQSEISDSSPEYILG
+1096 MQSEIRDSSPEYILG
-1111 GAAITIAAVGG
+1111 GAAVTIAAVGG

-1136 RAEIE
+1136 KAEIE

-1151 ESLYKEYTK
+1151 ESLYKDYTK
-1160 SIDEEDTAR
+1160 FIDEEDTAR
-1169 SEGNSDAILDAQNK
+1169 SKGNSDAILDAQNK
-1183 KKEAKAKLDASREQE
+1183 KKDAKAKLDASREQE

-1205 FKTSS
+1205 FRTST
-1210 KGNDLQAS
+1210 KGEDLQAS
-1218 IDYLENDS
+1218 IDYLESDN
-1226 HKEDRNKILTADEI
+1226 HKEDQNKILTADEI
-1240 FTLDTVTRARMM
+1240 FTLDPVTRARMM
-1252 KSENRDLYS
+1252 KAENRDLYS

-1272 KSLLMKDSDALQKIQ
+1272 KSLLMKDADALQKVQ
-1287 DIALLTQRISANQDA
+1287 DIALLSQRISANQDA
-1302 YSRMAK
+1302 YSRMTR

-1320 RAQAAEAAYKLINQR
+1320 RTQAAEAAYKLINQR
-1335 NAETIADCINEF
+1335 NAETIADYINEF
-1347 DEGMKGHTDITDEA
+1347 DGGMKGHADISDET

-1390 QQQVADAKE
+1390 QQQVKDAKE

-1404 EDIMAIISQ
+1404 DDIMAVISQ
-1413 SNRDETWKEN
+1413 SDRDDAWKEN
-1423 TLKNID
+1423 TLKNIE

-1454 PEATNSLDY
+1454 SDAAISLDY

-1483 KQRKTREAEEKKKKE
+1483 KQRKAREAEEKKKKE
-1498 EEAKKVEAETKA
+1498 EEAKKVEVETKA
-1510 AAEKKID
+1510 AAEKKVN

-1525 FLGNEEDVDLFG
+1525 YLGNEEDVDLFG

-1544 ATQVVE
+1544 TTQVVE
-1550 DEDLHQTEDSIID
+1550 EEDLQQTDDGIID

-1578 MGDMWYGTTDSHKKG
+1578 MGDMWYSSTDSPKKG
-1593 RLFVTKEDNSI
+1593 RLLITKEDNSI
-1604 TFKVDGSDTSI
+1604 TFKVDGKDTSI
-1615 EITPDEYEISTDKQE
+1615 EITPEEYETVTDEQE
-1630 ENSFDK
+1630 NKKNS
-1636 SKVNKGFRVDPRNK
+1636 S
-1650 IADEGPLQ
+1650 
-1658 EEGVLYSGYTE
+1658 
-1669 NGKVKMSPKDVS
+1669 
-1681 HISNSAMAFFNV
+1681 
-1693 SGDFTLNSHAEHAT
+1693 
-1707 LVKPAILSKEEK
+1707 
-1719 DGQTYY
+1719 
-1725 KLQSK
+1725 
-1730 GEIYFGDSKNNSVNK
+1730 
-1745 ENNTFIANS
+1745 FIANS

-1763 FIGNFAEDKD
+1763 FNGNFAEDKE
-1773 KTQVKAKKDFN
+1773 KTQVKVKKDFN
-1784 INQAIERQQAAN
+1784 IDQAIERQQAAN
-1796 EADLAAKGIDT
+1796 EADLAANGIDT

-1812 IDKGDSVQGKSET
+1812 IDNGDSVQGKSET

-1836 NKEIHSSDDNV
+1836 NKEVHSSEDNV

-1853 GTGQHNIDTSV
+1853 GTGQHNIETSV

-1876 PTVLQN
+1876 PTALQD

-1889 KGSETNDNMNQYYAW
+1889 KGSETNDNMNQYYTW
-1904 MNAAGIKLQNIID
+1904 MNAAGVKLQNIID

-1957 DYDNSI
+1957 DYDNNI
-1963 NKGITAIHDDVNGGV
+1963 NKGITAIHDDTNGGV

-2014 GGLNLKKQGKQF
+2014 GGLNLKKQRKQF
-2026 FDVHPSERFYVNEN
+2026 FDAHSKERFYVNEN

-2055 VRQTESDNNSEFRS
+2055 VRQTENDKNPEFRS

-2085 LDSVAWGIQERSKF
+2085 LDSVAWGIQEMSKF
-2099 LVVGASL
+2099 LVVGTSL

-2119 GSAFVLM
+2119 GSAFVLL
-2126 PASNGKMVPS
+2126 PSSNGKMVPS

-2146 RDGSLKDKINTLLQ
+2146 RDGSLKDKINNLLQ

-2208 KTFVLNDNFDRAD
+2208 KTFVLNDNFDRAE

-2234 ITASILRDIPTLMEY
+2234 ITASILRDVPTLMEY

-2268 YCIYGLD
+2268 YSIYGLD

-2285 PTNDIPKSS
+2285 PTNDIPRSD
-2294 NNSDFKNGD
+2294 NNSGFKNGD

-2318 GVFSLNGEIIT
+2318 GVFSLNGEIVT

-2344 DNQLSPSM
+2344 DNKLSPSM

-2382 FSEEQAR
+2382 SSEEQAR

-2398 EAKKLREQKAQEIIK
+2398 EAKKLREQKAQEVIK

-2427 FSVDPNTGEL
+2427 LTVDQETGEL

-2481 DEHKVATQKFS
+2481 DEYKAATQKFS
-2492 DLIKNKKYMLRI
+2492 DLIKDKKYMLRV

-2509 NKWKDAPKKIADL
+2509 NKWKDTPKKIADL

>member
-1 MPINRPQGLRGLQ
+1 MPINKPQGLRGLQ

-31 KDLISQHGYDP
+31 RDLISQHGYDP

-68 IDMRNTLYKDDI
+68 INMRNTLYKDDI
-80 VNTEF
+80 VNNEF
-85 TKLYSPINADGT
+85 AKLYSPINADGT
-97 RNNQKGLGAD
+97 RNNKKGLGAD

-132 FENAWQKDVNKY
+132 FESAWQKDINKY
-144 AKYKEATNKGFSGF
+144 AKYKEDTNKGFSGF

-185 EALKRIKKDANNKIL
+185 EALKRTKRDANNKIL
-200 QNVYNDDIDNHAK
+200 QNIYNDDIDNHAK

-241 IQAITP
+241 VQAITP

-255 MTNMG
+255 MSNMG

-297 YEVNMS
+297 YEANMS

-311 NNEAKRYIKEHQGSF
+311 NNEAKRYIKDHQGRL

-375 VLDPNKTKVIRDKQG
+375 VLDPNKTKVVRDKQG
-390 GLHYKDNEGA
+390 GLHYKDSEGT

-413 LHNMGKNSDGSDIK
+413 LHNMGKNPDGSDIK

-493 AAAQAIPFGIGTVGK
+493 AAAQAIPFGIGTVGN

-536 ETKAG
+536 ETKVG

-612 EYIAQMQR
+612 EYIAQMHR

-647 LVQNRVKERMSS
+647 LVQNRIKERMSS

-686 KYGFVNTMGY
+686 KYGFVNTLGY

-774 INEDSFNKYLHSYQN
+774 INEDSFNRYLHSYQN

-796 YGFADGFY
+796 YGFADGIY

-847 EGREAYKNNFRR
+847 DGREAYKNNFRR
-859 EIERDENDNPLKNE
+859 EIERDENGNPLKNE
-873 EGSVKYK
+873 DGSVKYK

-945 NVERLGDQ
+945 NVESLGDQ

-967 LDKLGEDSNDPTT
+967 LNKLGEDSNDPTT

-1111 GAAITIAAVGG
+1111 GSAVTIAAVGG

-1131 VYDKQ
+1131 IYDKQ
-1136 RAEIE
+1136 KAEIE

-1205 FKTSS
+1205 FKTST
-1210 KGNDLQAS
+1210 KGKDLQAG
-1218 IDYLENDS
+1218 IDYLESDN
-1226 HKEDRNKILTADEI
+1226 HKEDKNKILTADEI
-1240 FTLDTVTRARMM
+1240 FTLDPVTRARMM
-1252 KSENRDLYS
+1252 KAENRDLYS

-1272 KSLLMKDSDALQKIQ
+1272 KSLLMKDADALQKIQ
-1287 DIALLTQRISANQDA
+1287 DIALLSQRISANQDA

-1335 NAETIADCINEF
+1335 NAETIADYINEF
-1347 DEGMKGHTDITDEA
+1347 DEGIKGHADITDEA
-1361 KNQFVFKT
+1361 KNQFIFKT

-1404 EDIMAIISQ
+1404 DDIMAVISQ
-1413 SNRDETWKEN
+1413 SDKDDAWKEN

-1440 ILASLEKVIDDVNN
+1440 ILTSLEKVIDDINN

-1498 EEAKKVEAETKA
+1498 EEAKKVEAETKE
-1510 AAEKKID
+1510 AAEKKAS
-1517 QSSTDNIE
+1517 QNSTDNIE
-1525 FLGNEEDVDLFG
+1525 YLGNEEDVDLFG

-1544 ATQVVE
+1544 TTQVVE
-1550 DEDLHQTEDSIID
+1550 EEDLQQTDDSILN
-1563 AGSLMKDN
+1563 ASSLMKDN

-1578 MGDMWYGTTDSHKKG
+1578 MGDMWYGTTDSPKKG
-1593 RLFVTKEDNSI
+1593 RLLITKEDNKIS
-1604 TFKVDGSDTSI
+1604 FKVDGKDTSI
-1615 EITPDEYEISTDKQE
+1615 EITPEEYGIVTDEQE
-1630 ENSFDK
+1630 NKKNS
-1636 SKVNKGFRVDPRNK
+1636 S
-1650 IADEGPLQ
+1650 
-1658 EEGVLYSGYTE
+1658 
-1669 NGKVKMSPKDVS
+1669 
-1681 HISNSAMAFFNV
+1681 
-1693 SGDFTLNSHAEHAT
+1693 
-1707 LVKPAILSKEEK
+1707 
-1719 DGQTYY
+1719 
-1725 KLQSK
+1725 
-1730 GEIYFGDSKNNSVNK
+1730 
-1745 ENNTFIANS
+1745 FIANS
-1754 MEKKDGDWY
+1754 MEKQDGDWY
-1763 FIGNFAEDKD
+1763 FNGTFAEDKE
-1773 KTQVKAKKDFN
+1773 KTQVKVKKDFN
-1784 INQAIERQQAAN
+1784 IDQAIERQQAAN

-1812 IDKGDSVQGKSET
+1812 IDNGDSVQGKSET

-1836 NKEIHSSDDNV
+1836 NKEVHSSDDNV

-1853 GTGQHNIDTSV
+1853 GTGQHNIETSV

-1876 PTVLQN
+1876 PTALQD

-1904 MNAAGIKLQNIID
+1904 MNAAGVKLQNIID

-1957 DYDNSI
+1957 DYDNNI
-1963 NKGITAIHDDVNGGV
+1963 NKGITAIHDDTNGGV
-1978 IESNGKKYLIIGTA
+1978 IESNSKKYLIIGTA

-2014 GGLNLKKQGKQF
+2014 GGLNLKKQRKQF
-2026 FDVHPSERFYVNEN
+2026 FDSHPSERFYVNEN

-2055 VRQTESDNNSEFRS
+2055 VRQTENDSNSEFRS

-2085 LDSVAWGIQERSKF
+2085 LDSVAWGIQERNKF
-2099 LVVGASL
+2099 LVVGTSL
-2106 DKVMVPRDPMGNL
+2106 DKVMIPRDPMGNL

-2146 RDGSLKDKINTLLQ
+2146 KDGSLKDKINTLLQ

-2194 NRDEISLVHDGKVQ
+2194 NRNEISLVHDGKVQ
-2208 KTFVLNDNFDRAD
+2208 KTFILNDNFDRAE
-2221 FMQNIQDMNPRIN
+2221 FIQNIQDMNPRIN
-2234 ITASILRDIPTLMEY
+2234 ITASVLRDIPTLMEY

-2268 YCIYGLD
+2268 YSIYGLD
-2275 GDGKMIKPES
+2275 GDGKMIKLES
-2285 PTNDIPKSS
+2285 PTNDIPRSD

-2318 GVFSLNGEIIT
+2318 GVFSLNGEIVT
-2329 DEATLKQLKYNKMIL
+2329 DEATLKQLRYNKMIL

-2382 FSEEQAR
+2382 SSEDQAR

-2398 EAKKLREQKAQEIIK
+2398 EAKKLREQKAQEVIK
-2413 EVGKAEEVDLGEDT
+2413 EVGKAEDVDLGEDT
-2427 FSVDPNTGEL
+2427 LTVDQETGEL
-2437 VQADSQS
+2437 IQADTQS
-2444 TSPITEESTDE
+2444 TSSITEESTDE
-2455 KKTSSTT
+2455 KNTSPTTEKTSS
-2462 EKAGNKDDYT
+2462 KDNYT
-2472 HTSSELLNS
+2472 HTSSESLNS
-2481 DEHKVATQKFS
+2481 NEHKAATQKFS
-2492 DLIKNKKYMLRI
+2492 DLIKDKKYMLRV

-2509 NKWKDAPKKIADL
+2509 NKWNDAPKKIADL

>member
-31 KDLISQHGYDP
+31 RDLISQHGYDP

-85 TKLYSPINADGT
+85 TKLYSPINTDGT
-97 RNNQKGLGAD
+97 RNNNKGLGAD

-132 FENAWQKDVNKY
+132 FENAWQKDINKY

-185 EALKRIKKDANNKIL
+185 EALKRIKKEANNKIL
-200 QNVYNDDIDNHAK
+200 QNIYNDDIDNHAK
-213 NLGAQVSQTYL
+213 NLGTQVSQTYL

-255 MTNMG
+255 ISNMG

-268 GNGSENQV
+268 GNSSENQV

-297 YEVNMS
+297 YEANMS

-311 NNEAKRYIKEHQGSF
+311 NNEAKKYIKEHQGSL

-413 LHNMGKNSDGSDIK
+413 LHNMGKNPDGSDIK

-541 QVAQGTAGALGI
+541 QIAQGTAGALGI

-589 HTDKNYKAS
+589 HTDKNYRAS
-598 VDRLIKAKAVGLKA
+598 VDRLIKARAAGLKA
-612 EYIAQMQR
+612 EYIAQMHR

-647 LVQNRVKERMSS
+647 LVQNRIKERMSS

-706 LSKKMSTSLK
+706 LSKKMSTTSK
-716 GLKEITTAE
+716 GLKEVTTAE

-796 YGFADGFY
+796 YGFADGIY

-873 EGSVKYK
+873 DGSVKYK

-933 IEHLVA
+933 IEHLIA

-945 NVERLGDQ
+945 NVESLGDQ

-967 LDKLGEDSNDPTT
+967 LDKLSEDSNDPTT

-1020 ASHPEI
+1020 ASHPDI

-1045 KLQKATEAFNKA
+1045 KLQEATEAFNKA
-1057 EDEIQ
+1057 ENEIQ
-1062 KIEKNYGVT
+1062 KIEKNSGIS

-1081 VQQALNDHWKERKEK
+1081 VQQALNGHWEERREK
-1096 MQSEISDSSPEYILG
+1096 MQSEIDDSSSMDTPKD
-1111 GAAITIAAVGG
+1111 ARTNIASVGG
-1122 IKNAQSLIK
+1122 VKNAQSLVK

-1136 RAEIE
+1136 KAEIE
-1141 KELEEQNKKT
+1141 KELEEQKKKT
-1151 ESLYKEYTK
+1151 ESLDKEYIK
-1160 SIDEEDTAR
+1160 AIDESKQAR
-1169 SEGNSDAILDAQNK
+1169 REGNSDTILTAQNK
-1183 KKEAKAKLDASREQE
+1183 QKDAKAKLDASKEQE

-1205 FKTSS
+1205 SRTSIKS
-1210 KGNDLQAS
+1210 NELQAS
-1218 IDYLENDS
+1218 MRDLETDAFKDS
-1226 HKEDRNKILTADEI
+1226 KDKVLTADEI
-1240 FTLDTVTRARMM
+1240 FSLNPVTRARMM

-1272 KSLLMKDSDALQKIQ
+1272 KRLLMKDADALQKVQ
-1287 DIALLTQRISANQDA
+1287 DIALLTQRIDANQDA
-1302 YSRMAK
+1302 YSRMAR

-1335 NAETIADCINEF
+1335 NAETIVDYINEF
-1347 DEGMKGHTDITDEA
+1347 DEGMKGHTDITEEA

-1377 LDTIDE
+1377 LDIIDE

-1404 EDIMAIISQ
+1404 DDIMAVISQ
-1413 SNRDETWKEN
+1413 SDKDDTWKEN

-1440 ILASLEKVIDDVNN
+1440 IMASLEKVIDDVNN
-1454 PEATNSLDY
+1454 PDATSSLDY
-1463 VLNGLE
+1463 VLNSLE
-1469 SLGYQRDATTLENR
+1469 NLGYQRDATTLENR
-1483 KQRKTREAEEKKKKE
+1483 KQRKTREAEEKRKKE
-1498 EEAKKVEAETKA
+1498 KEAKKVEAETNA
-1510 AAEKKID
+1510 AAEKKVS

-1525 FLGNEEDVDLFG
+1525 FLGNEEDVDLFD

-1544 ATQVVE
+1544 TTQVVE
-1550 DEDLHQTEDSIID
+1550 DEDLQQTDDSVLN

-1578 MGDMWYGTTDSHKKG
+1578 MGDMWYGTADNPKKG
-1593 RLFVTKEDNSI
+1593 RLLVTKEDNNI
-1604 TFKVDGSDTSI
+1604 TFKVDDKDTSI
-1615 EITPDEYEISTDKQE
+1615 EITPDEYETAKDEQE
-1630 ENSFDK
+1630 
-1636 SKVNKGFRVDPRNK
+1636 SK
-1650 IADEGPLQ
+1650 
-1658 EEGVLYSGYTE
+1658 
-1669 NGKVKMSPKDVS
+1669 
-1681 HISNSAMAFFNV
+1681 
-1693 SGDFTLNSHAEHAT
+1693 
-1707 LVKPAILSKEEK
+1707 
-1719 DGQTYY
+1719 
-1725 KLQSK
+1725 
-1730 GEIYFGDSKNNSVNK
+1730 KNTS
-1745 ENNTFIANS
+1745 FIANS

-1763 FIGNFAEDKD
+1763 FIGNFAGDKEH
-1773 KTQVKAKKDFN
+1773 TEVKVKKDFN
-1784 INQAIERQQAAN
+1784 IDQAIERQQAAN
-1796 EADLAAKGIDT
+1796 EADLAAKGIDPD
-1807 GNKNL
+1807 NKNL
-1812 IDKGDSVQGKSET
+1812 IDKDDSVQGKSET
-1825 IDEQLEDTTST
+1825 LDEQLEDNTST
-1836 NKEIHSSDDNV
+1836 YKEVHSSDENV

-1853 GTGQHNIDTSV
+1853 GTGLHNIETSV

-1889 KGSETNDNMNQYYAW
+1889 KGSETNDNMNQYYTW
-1904 MNAAGIKLQNIID
+1904 MNAAGVKLQNIID

-1963 NKGITAIHDDVNGGV
+1963 NKGITAIHDDANGGV

-2014 GGLNLKKQGKQF
+2014 GGLNLKKQRKQF
-2026 FDVHPSERFYVNEN
+2026 FDAHPSERFYVNEN
-2040 LSTEIVPASLIPGYI
+2040 ISTEIVPASLIPGYI
-2055 VRQTESDNNSEFRS
+2055 VRQAENDNNSEFRS

-2099 LVVGASL
+2099 LVVGTSL

-2146 RDGSLKDKINTLLQ
+2146 RDGALKDKINNLLQ

-2181 YFDKEGDTILLRK
+2181 YFNKEGDTILLRK
-2194 NRDEISLVHDGKVQ
+2194 NRNEISLVHDGKVQ
-2208 KTFVLNDNFDRAD
+2208 KTFVLNDNFDRAE
-2221 FMQNIQDMNPRIN
+2221 FMQNIQEINPRIN

-2268 YCIYGLD
+2268 YSIYGLD
-2275 GDGKMIKPES
+2275 GDGKMVKPES

-2318 GVFSLNGEIIT
+2318 GVFSLNGEIVA
-2329 DEATLKQLKYNKMIL
+2329 DEATIKQLRYNKMIL

-2352 TQGVWDYFILSEG
+2352 TKGVWDYFILSEG
-2365 ENPRAIKVNRNT
+2365 ENPKAIKVNRNT

-2382 FSEEQAR
+2382 SSEEQAR
-2389 ELIEKINEK
+2389 ELIEKINE
-2398 EAKKLREQKAQEIIK
+2398 EESKKLREQKAQEVIK

-2427 FSVDPNTGEL
+2427 LSVDPNTGEL
-2437 VQADSQS
+2437 VQANTQS
-2444 TSPITEESTDE
+2444 TSLITEESTDE
-2455 KKTSSTT
+2455 KKTSPTI
-2462 EKAGNKDDYT
+2462 EKTSNKDDYT
-2472 HTSSELLNS
+2472 HTSSESLNS

-2492 DLIKNKKYMLRI
+2492 DLIKDKKYMLRV

-2509 NKWKDAPKKIADL
+2509 NKWKDAPKKIAEL

-2527 DKNVEVDAIGTS
+2527 DKNVEIDAIGTS

>member
-31 KDLISQHGYDP
+31 RDLISQHRYDP
-42 VYINN
+42 MYINN

-54 IDKYGIEKFKAIPD
+54 IDRYGMEKFKAIPD
-68 IDMRNTLYKDDI
+68 IDIRNTLYKDDI

-85 TKLYSPINADGT
+85 AKLYSPINADGT
-97 RNNQKGLGAD
+97 RNNNKGLGAD

-113 LSTDAKLKLME
+113 LSTDAKLKLMD

-185 EALKRIKKDANNKIL
+185 EALKRVKKDANNKIL
-200 QNVYNDDIDNHAK
+200 QNIYNDDIDNHAK
-213 NLGAQVSQTYL
+213 NLGTQVSQTYL

-241 IQAITP
+241 VQAITP

-268 GNGSENQV
+268 GNGSENQI

-297 YEVNMS
+297 YEANMS

-311 NNEAKRYIKEHQGSF
+311 NNEAKRYIKEHQNSL

-375 VLDPNKTKVIRDKQG
+375 VLDPNKTKVIRDRQG
-390 GLHYKDNEGA
+390 GLHYKDSEGT
-400 LHSVHKMQVDYTT
+400 LHSVHKMQIDYTT
-413 LHNMGKNSDGSDIK
+413 LHNMGKNPDGSDIK

-536 ETKAG
+536 ETKVG

-612 EYIAQMQR
+612 GYIAQMHR

-647 LVQNRVKERMSS
+647 LVQNRIKERMSS

-706 LSKKMSTSLK
+706 LSKKMSTTLK
-716 GLKEITTAE
+716 GLKEVTTAE

-774 INEDSFNKYLHSYQN
+774 INEDSFNRYLHSYQN

-796 YGFADGFY
+796 YGFADGIY

-815 QETTWNAGTVGA
+815 QETTWNAGAVGA

-859 EIERDENDNPLKNE
+859 EIERDENGNPLKNDD
-873 EGSVKYK
+873 GSFKYK

-919 YVNNLLDEYNDFVD
+919 YVNNLLNEYNDFVD

-945 NVERLGDQ
+945 NVESLGDQ
-953 KTMDFIKALHAVNT
+953 KTMDFIKALHAVNI

-1032 SQKALYEIAQNAQ
+1032 SQNALYEIAQNAQ

-1111 GAAITIAAVGG
+1111 GAAVTIAAVGG
-1122 IKNAQSLIK
+1122 VKNAQSLIK

-1136 RAEIE
+1136 KAEIE

-1160 SIDEEDTAR
+1160 SIDDEDTAR
-1169 SEGNSDAILDAQNK
+1169 SEGNSDAVLEAQNK

-1205 FKTSS
+1205 FRTSS

-1252 KSENRDLYS
+1252 KSENRNLYS

-1335 NAETIADCINEF
+1335 NAETIADYINEF

-1377 LDTIDE
+1377 LDIIDV

-1404 EDIMAIISQ
+1404 DDIMAVISQ
-1413 SNRDETWKEN
+1413 SDRDDAWKEN

-1454 PEATNSLDY
+1454 PDATNSLDY
-1463 VLNGLE
+1463 VLYGLE

-1483 KQRKTREAEEKKKKE
+1483 KQRKTREAEEKRKKE
-1498 EEAKKVEAETKA
+1498 EEAKKVEVETKT
-1510 AAEKKID
+1510 AAEKKAS

-1525 FLGNEEDVDLFG
+1525 YLSNEEDVDLFG
-1537 NSEESEP
+1537 NSEESEHT
-1544 ATQVVE
+1544 TQVVE
-1550 DEDLHQTEDSIID
+1550 EEDLQQTDDNILNAST
-1563 AGSLMKDN
+1563 LMKDN

-1578 MGDMWYGTTDSHKKG
+1578 MGEMWYGTTDNPKKG
-1593 RLFVTKEDNSI
+1593 RLLVTKEDNKIS
-1604 TFKVDGSDTSI
+1604 FKVNGKDTSI
-1615 EITPDEYEISTDKQE
+1615 EITPNEYETIKDEQE
-1630 ENSFDK
+1630 NKKNTSFI
-1636 SKVNKGFRVDPRNK
+1636 V
-1650 IADEGPLQ
+1650 
-1658 EEGVLYSGYTE
+1658 T
-1669 NGKVKMSPKDVS
+1669 
-1681 HISNSAMAFFNV
+1681 
-1693 SGDFTLNSHAEHAT
+1693 
-1707 LVKPAILSKEEK
+1707 
-1719 DGQTYY
+1719 
-1725 KLQSK
+1725 
-1730 GEIYFGDSKNNSVNK
+1730 
-1745 ENNTFIANS
+1745 S
-1754 MEKKDGDWY
+1754 MEKKDGNWY
-1763 FIGNFAEDKD
+1763 FIGNFAGDKEN
-1773 KTQVKAKKDFN
+1773 TEVKVKKDFN

-1812 IDKGDSVQGKSET
+1812 IDNGDSVQGKSEI

-1836 NKEIHSSDDNV
+1836 NKEVHSSEDNV

-1853 GTGQHNIDTSV
+1853 GTGQHNIETSV

-1889 KGSETNDNMNQYYAW
+1889 KGSETNDNMNQYYTW
-1904 MNAAGIKLQNIID
+1904 MNAAGVKLQNIID

-1957 DYDNSI
+1957 DYDNNI
-1963 NKGITAIHDDVNGGV
+1963 NKGINAIHDDANGGV

-2014 GGLNLKKQGKQF
+2014 GGLNLKKQRKQF
-2026 FDVHPSERFYVNEN
+2026 FDAHPSERFYVNEN

-2126 PASNGKMVPS
+2126 PASNGKQVPS

-2234 ITASILRDIPTLMEY
+2234 ITASVLRDIPTLMEY

-2258 AALFGTVGSS
+2258 TALFGTVGSS

-2275 GDGKMIKPES
+2275 GEGKMTKPES

-2382 FSEEQAR
+2382 SSEEQAR

-2481 DEHKVATQKFS
+2481 DEHKAATQKFS

-2527 DKNVEVDAIGTS
+2527 EKNVEVDAIGTT
-2539 ENDVEAWIR
+2539 ENDIEAWIR

>member
-1 MPINRPQGLRGLQ
+1 MSIDKLQGLRGLQ
-14 GLGSLSK
+14 GLKSLSK

-31 KDLISQHGYDP
+31 RDLISQHGYDP

-68 IDMRNTLYKDDI
+68 IDVRNTLYKDDI

-97 RNNQKGLGAD
+97 RDNNKGLGAD

-124 SNYLTPSE
+124 SNYLTPKE
-132 FENAWQKDVNKY
+132 FEDKWNKDIKARETVHMN
-144 AKYKEATNKGFSGF
+144 SGQGAF
-158 LKNAAQ
+158 MPLGVSMQAASAPQSFAGSEESGRKLAFDKNQ
-164 SMNVTGGLYT
+164 
-174 NIDNDNNELDN
+174 
-185 EALKRIKKDANNKIL
+185 RILEKI
-200 QNVYNDDIDNHAK
+200 YNDDVDNHAK
-213 NLGAQVSQTYL
+213 NLGYQVSQTYL

-255 MTNMG
+255 ISNMG
-260 ISEFASHY
+260 IAEFASHY

-297 YEVNMS
+297 YEANMS
-303 PDMAATAL
+303 PDMAASAL
-311 NNEAKRYIKEHQGSF
+311 NNEAKRYIKEHQGNL

-375 VLDPNKTKVIRDKQG
+375 VLDPNKTKIIRDKQG
-390 GLHYKDNEGA
+390 GLHYKDSEGA
-400 LHSVHKMQVDYTT
+400 FHSVHKMQVDYTT
-413 LHNMGKNSDGSDIK
+413 LHNMGKNPDGSDIK

-493 AAAQAIPFGIGTVGK
+493 ASAQAIPLGIGTVGK
-508 ALSTASKVGKLARGF
+508 FLSTASKVGKLARSF

-536 ETKAG
+536 ETKVG

-589 HTDKNYKAS
+589 NTDKNYKAS
-598 VDRLIKAKAVGLKA
+598 VDRLIKAKAAGLKA
-612 EYIAQMQR
+612 EYIAQMHR
-620 DGGMKIADEKA
+620 EGGMQIADEKA

-647 LVQNRVKERMSS
+647 LVQNRIKERMSS

-706 LSKKMSTSLK
+706 LSKKMSTTLK
-716 GLKEITTAE
+716 GLKEVTTAE
-725 GRKRLTTDASKF
+725 GRKRLTTDISKF

-774 INEDSFNKYLHSYQN
+774 INEDSFNRYLHSYQN

-796 YGFADGFY
+796 YGFADGMY

-809 LKDSMG
+809 LQNSMG

-847 EGREAYKNNFRR
+847 EGRESYKNNFRR
-859 EIERDENDNPLKNE
+859 EIERDENGNPLKNE
-873 EGSVKYK
+873 DGSVKYK

-933 IEHLVA
+933 IEHLIA

-945 NVERLGDQ
+945 NVKNFGDQ
-953 KTMDFIKALHAVNT
+953 KTMDFIKALHTVNT

-1026 EQDEYT
+1026 AQDEYT

-1045 KLQKATEAFNKA
+1045 KLQEASEAFNKA

-1062 KIEKNYGVT
+1062 KIEKNYGIS

-1081 VQQALNDHWKERKEK
+1081 VQQALNGHWEERREK
-1096 MQSEISDSSPEYILG
+1096 MQSEIDDSSSMDTPKDARINV
-1111 GAAITIAAVGG
+1111 ASVGG
-1122 IKNAQSLIK
+1122 VKNAQSLVK

-1136 RAEIE
+1136 KAEIE
-1141 KELEEQNKKT
+1141 KELEEQKKKT
-1151 ESLYKEYTK
+1151 ESLDKEYIK
-1160 SIDEEDTAR
+1160 AIDESKQAR
-1169 SEGNSDAILDAQNK
+1169 REGNSDAVLTTQIKQKD
-1183 KKEAKAKLDASREQE
+1183 AKAKLDASKEQE

-1205 FKTSS
+1205 SRTSIKS
-1210 KGNDLQAS
+1210 NELQAS
-1218 IDYLENDS
+1218 MRDLETDS
-1226 HKEDRNKILTADEI
+1226 FKDSKDKVLTADEI
-1240 FTLDTVTRARMM
+1240 FSLDPVTRARIM
-1252 KSENRDLYS
+1252 KAENRELYS

-1272 KSLLMKDSDALQKIQ
+1272 KALLMKDADALQKVQ
-1287 DIALLTQRISANQDA
+1287 DIALLTQRIDANQDA

-1335 NAETIADCINEF
+1335 NAETIVDYINEF
-1347 DEGMKGHTDITDEA
+1347 DEGMKGHTDITEEA

-1383 DTLLPQY
+1383 GTLLPQY

-1404 EDIMAIISQ
+1404 DDIMAVISQ
-1413 SNRDETWKEN
+1413 SDRDDTWKEN

-1429 TIVENSNNKAE
+1429 TIVENSNNKSE
-1440 ILASLEKVIDDVNN
+1440 ILDSLEKVIDDVNN
-1454 PEATNSLDY
+1454 PDATSSLEY

-1469 SLGYQRDATTLENR
+1469 NLGYQRDASIVEAR
-1483 KQRKTREAEEKKKKE
+1483 KERLQREEEEKKKKE
-1498 EEAKKVEAETKA
+1498 EEKKKAENEAKK
-1510 AAEKKID
+1510 AAEKKTNENIPTKEGLNE
-1517 QSSTDNIE
+1517 SSLEDVPFDFSDEKEGKDDEKTVDKTKSPQVVKEEDLQQTDDNIK
-1525 FLGNEEDVDLFG
+1525 NA
-1537 NSEESEP
+1537 S
-1544 ATQVVE
+1544 
-1550 DEDLHQTEDSIID
+1550 
-1563 AGSLMKDN
+1563 SLMDDN
-1571 FGNGSID
+1571 LDNGSID
-1578 MGDMWYGTTDSHKKG
+1578 MGDMWYETADNSKKG
-1593 RLFVTKEDNSI
+1593 RLLVAKEDNKIS
-1604 TFKVDGSDTSI
+1604 FKVDSKDTSI
-1615 EITPDEYEISTDKQE
+1615 EITPKEYEIVKDEQKNR
-1630 ENSFDK
+1630 ENIPF
-1636 SKVNKGFRVDPRNK
+1636 
-1650 IADEGPLQ
+1650 IADSL
-1658 EEGVLYSGYTE
+1658 
-1669 NGKVKMSPKDVS
+1669 
-1681 HISNSAMAFFNV
+1681 
-1693 SGDFTLNSHAEHAT
+1693 
-1707 LVKPAILSKEEK
+1707 
-1719 DGQTYY
+1719 
-1725 KLQSK
+1725 
-1730 GEIYFGDSKNNSVNK
+1730 
-1745 ENNTFIANS
+1745 
-1754 MEKKDGDWY
+1754 EKKDGEWY
-1763 FIGNFAEDKD
+1763 FNGNFAGDKE
-1773 KTQVKAKKDFN
+1773 KTQVKVKKGFN
-1784 INQAIERQQAAN
+1784 IDKAIERQQAAN
-1796 EADLAAKGIDT
+1796 EASLAAKGIDT

-1812 IDKGDSVQGKSET
+1812 FDNGDSVQGKSET
-1825 IDEQLEDTTST
+1825 IEEQLEDITST
-1836 NKEIHSSDDNV
+1836 DKEVHSSDDNV
-1847 DAAELN
+1847 DVAELN
-1853 GTGQHNIDTSV
+1853 GIGQHNIETSV

-1882 DGIIERK
+1882 EGIIERK
-1889 KGSETNDNMNQYYAW
+1889 KGSETNDNMNQYYSW
-1904 MNAAGIKLQNIID
+1904 MNAVGVKLQNIID
-1917 HELARI
+1917 HELAKI
-1923 IRRNPNAKVKFMA
+1923 IRRNPNAKVRFMA

-1957 DYDNSI
+1957 DYDNNI
-1963 NKGITAIHDDVNGGV
+1963 NKGITVIHDDTNGGV

-2014 GGLNLKKQGKQF
+2014 GGLNLKKQRKQF
-2026 FDVHPSERFYVNEN
+2026 FDAHPSERFYVNEN

-2055 VRQTESDNNSEFRS
+2055 VRQTENDNNSEFRS
-2069 VRELLSDNARN
+2069 VRELLSDTARN

-2085 LDSVAWGIQERSKF
+2085 LDSVAWGIQEMSKF
-2099 LVVGASL
+2099 LVVGTSL
-2106 DKVMVPRDPMGNL
+2106 DKVMIPRDPMGNL

-2136 YLKVLKYNEM
+2136 YLKVLKYNEI
-2146 RDGSLKDKINTLLQ
+2146 RDGALKDKINTLLQ

-2181 YFDKEGDTILLRK
+2181 YFNKEGDTILLRK

-2208 KTFVLNDNFDRAD
+2208 KTFVLNDNFDRAE
-2221 FMQNIQDMNPRIN
+2221 FIQNIQDMNPRIN
-2234 ITASILRDIPTLMEY
+2234 ITASVLRDIPTLMEY

-2268 YCIYGLD
+2268 YSIYGLD
-2275 GDGKMIKPES
+2275 GEGKMIKPES

-2303 KSQVIFKHQYYREVN
+2303 KSQVIFKHQYYREMN

-2329 DEATLKQLKYNKMIL
+2329 DEVTLKQLKYNKMIL
-2344 DNQLSPSM
+2344 DNQLSPSI

-2365 ENPRAIKVNRNT
+2365 ENPKAIKVNRNT

-2382 FSEEQAR
+2382 SSEEQAK
-2389 ELIEKINEK
+2389 ELIEKINE
-2398 EAKKLREQKAQEIIK
+2398 EESKKLREQKAK
-2413 EVGKAEEVDLGEDT
+2413 EVIEETGKAEDVNLGEDT
-2427 FSVDPNTGEL
+2427 LTVDPETGEII
-2437 VQADSQS
+2437 QADVASSS
-2444 TSPITEESTDE
+2444 TITEEFTDKE
-2455 KKTSSTT
+2455 KISSTI
-2462 EKAGNKDDYT
+2462 EKVGHKDDYT
-2472 HTSSELLNS
+2472 YTSSESLGNG
-2481 DEHKVATQKFS
+2481 EHKAATQKFS
-2492 DLIKNKKYMLRI
+2492 DLIKDKKYMLRV

-2509 NKWKDAPKKIADL
+2509 NKWNDAPKKIAEL

-2527 DKNVEVDAIGTS
+2527 DKNVEVEAIGTS
-2539 ENDVEAWIR
+2539 EKDVEAWIR

>member
-31 KDLISQHGYDP
+31 RDLISQHDYDP

-54 IDKYGIEKFKAIPD
+54 IDKYGIEKFKAIPN
-68 IDMRNTLYKDDI
+68 IDMRNTLYMDDI

-85 TKLYSPINADGT
+85 YKLYNPINADGT
-97 RNNQKGLGAD
+97 RNNNKGLGAD

-113 LSTDAKLKLME
+113 MSTDAKLKMMK
-124 SNYLTPSE
+124 SSYLTPSE
-132 FENAWQKDVNKY
+132 FEDKWNKDIKARETVHMNSGQG
-144 AKYKEATNKGFSGF
+144 AFMPLGVSMQAATAPQSFAGSEESGKKLAF
-158 LKNAAQ
+158 DKNQ
-164 SMNVTGGLYT
+164 
-174 NIDNDNNELDN
+174 
-185 EALKRIKKDANNKIL
+185 RILEKI
-200 QNVYNDDIDNHAK
+200 YNDDVDTHAK
-213 NLGAQVSQTYL
+213 SLGTQVSQTYL
-224 NDPYITG
+224 NDTYIAG

-241 IQAITP
+241 VKAITP
-247 GSYKDKNG
+247 SSYKS
-255 MTNMG
+255 NMG

-297 YEVNMS
+297 YEANMS
-303 PDMAATAL
+303 PDMAASAL
-311 NNEAKRYIKEHQGSF
+311 NNEAKRYIKEHQGNL

-375 VLDPNKTKVIRDKQG
+375 VLDPNKTKIIRDKQG
-390 GLHYKDNEGA
+390 GLHYKDSEGA
-400 LHSVHKMQVDYTT
+400 FHSVHKMQVDYTT
-413 LHNMGKNSDGSDIK
+413 LHNMGKNPDGSDIK

-536 ETKAG
+536 ETKVG
-541 QVAQGTAGALGI
+541 QVVQGTAGALGI

-598 VDRLIKAKAVGLKA
+598 IDRLIKAKATGLKA
-612 EYIAQMQR
+612 EYIAQMHR
-620 DGGMKIADEKA
+620 EGGMQIADEKA

-647 LVQNRVKERMSS
+647 LVQNRIKERMSS

-706 LSKKMSTSLK
+706 LSKKMSTTLK
-716 GLKEITTAE
+716 GLKEVTTAE
-725 GRKRLTTDASKF
+725 GRKRLTTDISKF

-774 INEDSFNKYLHSYQN
+774 INEDSFNRYLHSYQN

-796 YGFADGFY
+796 YGFADGMY

-809 LKDSMG
+809 LQNSMG
-815 QETTWNAGTVGA
+815 QETTWNAGAVGA

-847 EGREAYKNNFRR
+847 EGRESYKNNFRR
-859 EIERDENDNPLKNE
+859 EIERDENGNPLKNE
-873 EGSVKYK
+873 DGSVKYK

-933 IEHLVA
+933 IEHLIA

-945 NVERLGDQ
+945 NVESLGDQ
-953 KTMDFIKALHAVNT
+953 KTIDFIKALHAVNT

-1026 EQDEYT
+1026 AQDEYT

-1045 KLQKATEAFNKA
+1045 KLQKASEAFDKA

-1062 KIEKNYGVT
+1062 KIEKNNGIS

-1081 VQQALNDHWKERKEK
+1081 VQQALNGHWEERREK
-1096 MQSEISDSSPEYILG
+1096 MQSEIDDSSSMNTPKD
-1111 GAAITIAAVGG
+1111 ARTIVASVGG
-1122 IKNAQSLIK
+1122 IKNAQSLVK

-1136 RAEIE
+1136 KTEIE
-1141 KELEEQNKKT
+1141 KELEEQKKKT
-1151 ESLYKEYTK
+1151 EVLHKKHVEA
-1160 SIDEEDTAR
+1160 IDEGNQAR
-1169 SEGNSDAILDAQNK
+1169 EEGNSDAVLIAQIK
-1183 KKEAKAKLDASREQE
+1183 QKDAKAKLDASKEQE

-1205 FKTSS
+1205 YRTSIKSNELQSSMRDLETDAFKDT
-1210 KGNDLQAS
+1210 KD
-1218 IDYLENDS
+1218 
-1226 HKEDRNKILTADEI
+1226 KVLTAEEI
-1240 FTLDTVTRARMM
+1240 FSLDPVTRARIM
-1252 KSENRDLYS
+1252 KAENRELYS

-1272 KSLLMKDSDALQKIQ
+1272 KELLMKDADALQKVQ
-1287 DIALLTQRISANQDA
+1287 DIALLTQRIDANQDA
-1302 YSRMAK
+1302 YSRMAR

-1335 NAETIADCINEF
+1335 NAETIVDYINEF
-1347 DEGMKGHTDITDEA
+1347 DEGMKGHTDITEEA

-1383 DTLLPQY
+1383 GTLLPQY

-1404 EDIMAIISQ
+1404 DDIMAVISQ
-1413 SNRDETWKEN
+1413 SDRDDTWKEN

-1429 TIVENSNNKAE
+1429 TIVENSNNKSE
-1440 ILASLEKVIDDVNN
+1440 ILDSLEKVIDDVNN
-1454 PEATNSLDY
+1454 PDATSSLEY

-1469 SLGYQRDATTLENR
+1469 NLGYQRDASIVEAR
-1483 KQRKTREAEEKKKKE
+1483 KERLQREEEEKKKKE
-1498 EEAKKVEAETKA
+1498 EEKKKAENEAKK
-1510 AAEKKID
+1510 AAEKKTNENIPTKEGLNE
-1517 QSSTDNIE
+1517 SSLEDVPFDFSDEKEGKDDEKTVDKTKSPQVVKEEDLQQTDDNIK
-1525 FLGNEEDVDLFG
+1525 NA
-1537 NSEESEP
+1537 S
-1544 ATQVVE
+1544 
-1550 DEDLHQTEDSIID
+1550 
-1563 AGSLMKDN
+1563 SLMDDN
-1571 FGNGSID
+1571 LDNGSID
-1578 MGDMWYGTTDSHKKG
+1578 MGDMWYETADNSKKG
-1593 RLFVTKEDNSI
+1593 RLLVAKEDNKIS
-1604 TFKVDGSDTSI
+1604 FKVDSKDTSI
-1615 EITPDEYEISTDKQE
+1615 EITPKEYEIVKDEQKNR
-1630 ENSFDK
+1630 ENI
-1636 SKVNKGFRVDPRNK
+1636 P
-1650 IADEGPLQ
+1650 
-1658 EEGVLYSGYTE
+1658 
-1669 NGKVKMSPKDVS
+1669 
-1681 HISNSAMAFFNV
+1681 
-1693 SGDFTLNSHAEHAT
+1693 
-1707 LVKPAILSKEEK
+1707 
-1719 DGQTYY
+1719 
-1725 KLQSK
+1725 
-1730 GEIYFGDSKNNSVNK
+1730 
-1745 ENNTFIANS
+1745 FIVNS
-1754 MEKKDGDWY
+1754 MEKIDGDWY
-1763 FIGNFAEDKD
+1763 FNGNFAGDKD
-1773 KTQVKAKKDFN
+1773 KTQVKAKKGFN
-1784 INQAIERQQAAN
+1784 IDKAIERQQAAN
-1796 EADLAAKGIDT
+1796 EASLAAKGIDT

-1812 IDKGDSVQGKSET
+1812 FDNSDSVQGKSET
-1825 IDEQLEDTTST
+1825 IEEQLEDITST
-1836 NKEIHSSDDNV
+1836 DKEVHSSDDNV
-1847 DAAELN
+1847 DVAELN
-1853 GTGQHNIDTSV
+1853 GIGQHNIETSV

-1904 MNAAGIKLQNIID
+1904 MNAAGVKLQNIID
-1917 HELARI
+1917 HELAKI
-1923 IRRNPNAKVKFMA
+1923 IRRNPNAKVRFMA

-1957 DYDNSI
+1957 DYDNNI
-1963 NKGITAIHDDVNGGV
+1963 NKGITAIHDDTNGGV

-2014 GGLNLKKQGKQF
+2014 GGLNLKKQRKQF
-2026 FDVHPSERFYVNEN
+2026 FDAHPSERFYVNEN

-2055 VRQTESDNNSEFRS
+2055 VRQTENDNNSEFRS
-2069 VRELLSDNARN
+2069 VMELLSDTARN

-2085 LDSVAWGIQERSKF
+2085 LDSVAWGIQEMSKF
-2099 LVVGASL
+2099 LVVGTSL
-2106 DKVMVPRDPMGNL
+2106 DKVMIPRDPMGNL

-2136 YLKVLKYNEM
+2136 YLKVLKYNEI
-2146 RDGSLKDKINTLLQ
+2146 RDGALKDKINTLLQ

-2181 YFDKEGDTILLRK
+2181 YFNKEGDTILLRK

-2208 KTFVLNDNFDRAD
+2208 KTFVLNDNFDRAE
-2221 FMQNIQDMNPRIN
+2221 FMQNIQDMNTRIN
-2234 ITASILRDIPTLMEY
+2234 ITASVLRDIPTLMEY

-2268 YCIYGLD
+2268 YSIYGLD
-2275 GDGKMIKPES
+2275 GEGKMIKPES

-2303 KSQVIFKHQYYREVN
+2303 KSQVIFKHQYYREVD

-2329 DEATLKQLKYNKMIL
+2329 DEVTLKQLKYNKMIL
-2344 DNQLSPSM
+2344 DNQLSPSI

-2365 ENPRAIKVNRNT
+2365 ENPKAIKVNRNT

-2382 FSEEQAR
+2382 SSEEQAK
-2389 ELIEKINEK
+2389 ELIEKINE
-2398 EAKKLREQKAQEIIK
+2398 EESKKLREQKAK
-2413 EVGKAEEVDLGEDT
+2413 EVIEETGKAEDVNLGEDT
-2427 FSVDPNTGEL
+2427 LTVDPETGEII
-2437 VQADSQS
+2437 QADVASSS
-2444 TSPITEESTDE
+2444 TITEEFTDKE
-2455 KKTSSTT
+2455 KISSTI
-2462 EKAGNKDDYT
+2462 EKVGHKDDYT
-2472 HTSSELLNS
+2472 YTSSESLGNG
-2481 DEHKVATQKFS
+2481 EHKAATQKFS
-2492 DLIKNKKYMLRI
+2492 DLIKDKKYMLRV

-2509 NKWKDAPKKIADL
+2509 NKWNDAPKKIAEL

-2527 DKNVEVDAIGTS
+2527 DKNVEVEAIGTS
-2539 ENDVEAWIR
+2539 EKDVEAWIR

>member
-31 KDLISQHGYDP
+31 RDLISQHGYDP

-54 IDKYGIEKFKAIPD
+54 IDKYGIEKFKVIPN

-97 RNNQKGLGAD
+97 RNNNKGLGAD

-132 FENAWQKDVNKY
+132 FENAWQKDINKY

-185 EALKRIKKDANNKIL
+185 EALKRIKKEANNKIL
-200 QNVYNDDIDNHAK
+200 QNIYNDDIDNHAK
-213 NLGAQVSQTYL
+213 NLGTQVSQTYL
-224 NDPYITG
+224 NDPYIVG

-241 IQAITP
+241 VQAITP

-297 YEVNMS
+297 YEANMS

-311 NNEAKRYIKEHQGSF
+311 NNEAKRYIKEHQGSL

-375 VLDPNKTKVIRDKQG
+375 VLDPNKTKVIRDRQG
-390 GLHYKDNEGA
+390 GLHYKDSEGT

-413 LHNMGKNSDGSDIK
+413 LHNMGKNPDGSDIK

-541 QVAQGTAGALGI
+541 QIAQGTTGALGI

-574 EAAMTASRNDIYNQY
+574 ESAMTASRNDIYNQY

-598 VDRLIKAKAVGLKA
+598 VDRLIKARAAGLKA
-612 EYIAQMQR
+612 EYIAQMHR

-631 LDKMLHAKAQ
+631 LNKMLHAKAQ

-647 LVQNRVKERMSS
+647 LVQNRIKERMSS

-696 RKFLYTNPAG
+696 RKFLYTNPTG

-725 GRKRLTTDASKF
+725 GRKRLATDASKF

-774 INEDSFNKYLHSYQN
+774 INEDSFNRYLHSYQN

-796 YGFADGFY
+796 YGFADGIY

-847 EGREAYKNNFRR
+847 EGREAYRNNFRR
-859 EIERDENDNPLKNE
+859 EIERDENGNPLKNE
-873 EGSVKYK
+873 DGSVKYK

-933 IEHLVA
+933 IEHLIA

-945 NVERLGDQ
+945 NVESLGDQ

-1032 SQKALYEIAQNAQ
+1032 SQKALYEMAQNAQ
-1045 KLQKATEAFNKA
+1045 KLQKASEAFNKA

-1062 KIEKNYGVT
+1062 KIEKNSVIS

-1081 VQQALNDHWKERKEK
+1081 VQQALNGHWEERREK
-1096 MQSEISDSSPEYILG
+1096 MQSEIDDSSSMDTPKDARTNVASIG
-1111 GAAITIAAVGG
+1111 GV
-1122 IKNAQSLIK
+1122 KNVQSLVK

-1136 RAEIE
+1136 KAEIE
-1141 KELEEQNKKT
+1141 KELEEQKKKT
-1151 ESLYKEYTK
+1151 ESLDKEYIK
-1160 SIDEEDTAR
+1160 AIDESKQAR
-1169 SEGNSDAILDAQNK
+1169 REGNSDAILTTQNK
-1183 KKEAKAKLDASREQE
+1183 QKDAKAKLDASKEQE

-1205 FKTSS
+1205 SRTSIKS
-1210 KGNDLQAS
+1210 NELQAS
-1218 IDYLENDS
+1218 MRDLETDAFKDS
-1226 HKEDRNKILTADEI
+1226 KDKVLTADEI
-1240 FTLDTVTRARMM
+1240 FSLDPVTRARMM

-1261 KEQQREIEKLE
+1261 KEQQREIEKL
-1272 KSLLMKDSDALQKIQ
+1272 KKRLLMKDADALQKVQ
-1287 DIALLTQRISANQDA
+1287 DIALLTQRIDANQDA
-1302 YSRMAK
+1302 YSRMAR

-1335 NAETIADCINEF
+1335 NAETIADYINEF
-1347 DEGMKGHTDITDEA
+1347 DEGIKGHADISDEA

-1404 EDIMAIISQ
+1404 DDIMAVISQ
-1413 SNRDETWKEN
+1413 SDKDDTWKEN

-1429 TIVENSNNKAE
+1429 TIVENSNSKAE

-1454 PEATNSLDY
+1454 SDATSSLDY

-1483 KQRKTREAEEKKKKE
+1483 KQRKTREAEEKRKKE
-1498 EEAKKVEAETKA
+1498 EEAKKVEAETNA
-1510 AAEKKID
+1510 AAEKKVS

-1544 ATQVVE
+1544 TTQVVE
-1550 DEDLHQTEDSIID
+1550 DEDLQQTDNSVLN
-1563 AGSLMKDN
+1563 ASSLMKDN

-1578 MGDMWYGTTDSHKKG
+1578 MGDMWYVTTDNPKKR
-1593 RLFVTKEDNSI
+1593 RLLVTKEDNSI
-1604 TFKVDGSDTSI
+1604 TFKVDGKDTSI
-1615 EITPDEYEISTDKQE
+1615 EITPEEYETVKDEQE
-1630 ENSFDK
+1630 
-1636 SKVNKGFRVDPRNK
+1636 NKKNTPF
-1650 IADEGPLQ
+1650 IADSL
-1658 EEGVLYSGYTE
+1658 
-1669 NGKVKMSPKDVS
+1669 
-1681 HISNSAMAFFNV
+1681 
-1693 SGDFTLNSHAEHAT
+1693 
-1707 LVKPAILSKEEK
+1707 EK
-1719 DGQTYY
+1719 
-1725 KLQSK
+1725 
-1730 GEIYFGDSKNNSVNK
+1730 I
-1745 ENNTFIANS
+1745 
-1754 MEKKDGDWY
+1754 DGDWY
-1763 FIGNFAEDKD
+1763 FNGNFAEDKE
-1773 KTQVKAKKDFN
+1773 KTQVKVKKDFN

-1812 IDKGDSVQGKSET
+1812 IDNGDSVQGKSET

-1836 NKEIHSSDDNV
+1836 NKEVHSSEDNV

-1853 GTGQHNIDTSV
+1853 GTGQHNIETSV

-1904 MNAAGIKLQNIID
+1904 MNAAGVKLQNIID

-1963 NKGITAIHDDVNGGV
+1963 NKDITAIHDDANGGV

-2014 GGLNLKKQGKQF
+2014 GGLNLKKQRKQF
-2026 FDVHPSERFYVNEN
+2026 FDAHPSERFYVNEN

-2055 VRQTESDNNSEFRS
+2055 VRQTENDKNSEFRS
-2069 VRELLSDNARN
+2069 VRELLSDNVRN

-2085 LDSVAWGIQERSKF
+2085 LDSVAWGIQEMSKF
-2099 LVVGASL
+2099 LVVGTSL
-2106 DKVMVPRDPMGNL
+2106 DKVMIPRDPGGNL

-2146 RDGSLKDKINTLLQ
+2146 RDGSLKNKINNLLQ

-2194 NRDEISLVHDGKVQ
+2194 NRNEISLVHDGKVQ
-2208 KTFVLNDNFDRAD
+2208 KTFVLNDNFDRAE

-2234 ITASILRDIPTLMEY
+2234 ITASVLRDIPTLMEY

-2268 YCIYGLD
+2268 YSIYGLD
-2275 GDGKMIKPES
+2275 GEGRMIKPES
-2285 PTNDIPKSS
+2285 PTNDIPRSD

-2303 KSQVIFKHQYYREVN
+2303 KSQVVFKHQYYREVN
-2318 GVFSLNGEIIT
+2318 GVFSLNGEIVT
-2329 DEATLKQLKYNKMIL
+2329 DEATLKQLRYNKMIL

-2352 TQGVWDYFILSEG
+2352 TKGVWDYFILSEG

-2382 FSEEQAR
+2382 SSEEQAR
-2389 ELIEKINEK
+2389 ELIEKINDE
-2398 EAKKLREQKAQEIIK
+2398 ESKKLREQKAQEVIK

-2427 FSVDPNTGEL
+2427 LFVDPDTGEL
-2437 VQADSQS
+2437 AQVDTQS

-2455 KKTSSTT
+2455 KKTSPTI
-2462 EKAGNKDDYT
+2462 EKTSNKDDYT
-2472 HTSSELLNS
+2472 HTSSESLNS
-2481 DEHKVATQKFS
+2481 DEHKAATQKFS
-2492 DLIKNKKYMLRI
+2492 DLIKDKKYMLRV

-2527 DKNVEVDAIGTS
+2527 DKNIEVDAIGTS

>member
-1 MPINRPQGLRGLQ
+1 MPIDKPQGLRGLQ
-14 GLGSLSK
+14 GLESLSK
-21 AQYDSFINKN
+21 VQYNSFINKN
-31 KDLISQHGYDP
+31 RDLISQHGYDP

-54 IDKYGIEKFKAIPD
+54 IDKYGIEKFRAIPD
-68 IDMRNTLYKDDI
+68 IDMRNTLYKEDI

-85 TKLYSPINADGT
+85 NKLYSPFNIKGT
-97 RNNQKGLGAD
+97 RDNKKGLGAD

-124 SNYLTPSE
+124 SNYLTPKE
-132 FENAWQKDVNKY
+132 FEDKWNKDIKARETVHMN
-144 AKYKEATNKGFSGF
+144 SGQGAF
-158 LKNAAQ
+158 MPLGVSMQAASAPQSFAGSEESGRRLAFDKNQ
-164 SMNVTGGLYT
+164 
-174 NIDNDNNELDN
+174 
-185 EALKRIKKDANNKIL
+185 RILEKI
-200 QNVYNDDIDNHAK
+200 YNDDVDNHAK
-213 NLGAQVSQTYL
+213 NLGTQVSQTYL

-231 LSDKQVKEAF
+231 LSDKQVKKAF

-260 ISEFASHY
+260 IAEFASHY

-276 TSEMKNF
+276 TSEMENF

-297 YEVNMS
+297 YESYMS
-303 PDMAATAL
+303 PEMAATAL
-311 NNEAKRYIKEHQGSF
+311 NNEAKRYIKEHQGSL

-390 GLHYKDNEGA
+390 DLHYKDNGGA
-400 LHSVHKMQVDYTT
+400 FHSVHKMQVDYTT
-413 LHNMGKNSDGSDIK
+413 LHNMGKNPDGSDIK

-451 DENEQKQYEKIGSS
+451 DENEQKQYEKLGSS

-493 AAAQAIPFGIGTVGK
+493 AAAQAIPFGIGSVGK

-536 ETKAG
+536 ETKVG

-574 EAAMTASRNDIYNQY
+574 EAATTASRNDIYNQY
-589 HTDKNYKAS
+589 NTDKNYKAS
-598 VDRLIKAKAVGLKA
+598 VDRLIKAKAAGLKA
-612 EYIAQMQR
+612 EYIAQMHR
-620 DGGMKIADEKA
+620 EGGMQIADEKA

-647 LVQNRVKERMSS
+647 LVQNRIKERMSS

-706 LSKKMSTSLK
+706 LSKKMSTTLK
-716 GLKEITTAE
+716 GLKEVTTAE
-725 GRKRLTTDASKF
+725 GRKRLTTGASKF

-774 INEDSFNKYLHSYQN
+774 INEDSFNRYLHSYQN

-796 YGFADGFY
+796 YGFADGMY

-809 LKDSMG
+809 LQNSMG

-847 EGREAYKNNFRR
+847 EGRESYKNNFRR
-859 EIERDENDNPLKNE
+859 EIERDENGNPLKNE
-873 EGSVKYK
+873 DGSVKYK

-933 IEHLVA
+933 IEHLIA

-945 NVERLGDQ
+945 NVKNFGDQ
-953 KTMDFIKALHAVNT
+953 KTMDFIKALHTVNT

-1026 EQDEYT
+1026 AQDEYT

-1045 KLQKATEAFNKA
+1045 KLQEASEAFNKA

-1062 KIEKNYGVT
+1062 KIEKNYGIS

-1081 VQQALNDHWKERKEK
+1081 VQQALNGHWEERREK
-1096 MQSEISDSSPEYILG
+1096 MQSEIDDSSSMDTPKDARINV
-1111 GAAITIAAVGG
+1111 ASVGG
-1122 IKNAQSLIK
+1122 VKNAQSLVK

-1136 RAEIE
+1136 KAEIE
-1141 KELEEQNKKT
+1141 KELEEQKKKT
-1151 ESLYKEYTK
+1151 ESLDKEYIK
-1160 SIDEEDTAR
+1160 AIDESKQAR
-1169 SEGNSDAILDAQNK
+1169 REGNSDAVLTTQIKQKD
-1183 KKEAKAKLDASREQE
+1183 AKAKLDASKEQE

-1205 FKTSS
+1205 SRTSIKS
-1210 KGNDLQAS
+1210 NELQAS
-1218 IDYLENDS
+1218 MRDLETDS
-1226 HKEDRNKILTADEI
+1226 FKDSKDKVLTADEI
-1240 FTLDTVTRARMM
+1240 FSLDPVTRARIM
-1252 KSENRDLYS
+1252 KAENRELYS

-1272 KSLLMKDSDALQKIQ
+1272 KELLMKDADALQKVQ
-1287 DIALLTQRISANQDA
+1287 DIALLTQRIDANQDA
-1302 YSRMAK
+1302 YSRMAR

-1335 NAETIADCINEF
+1335 NAETIVDYINEF
-1347 DEGMKGHTDITDEA
+1347 DEGMKGHTDITEEA

-1383 DTLLPQY
+1383 GTLLPQY

-1404 EDIMAIISQ
+1404 DDIMAVISQ
-1413 SNRDETWKEN
+1413 SDRDDTWKEN

-1429 TIVENSNNKAE
+1429 TIVENSNNKSE
-1440 ILASLEKVIDDVNN
+1440 ILDSLEKVIDDVNN
-1454 PEATNSLDY
+1454 PDATSSLEY

-1469 SLGYQRDATTLENR
+1469 NLGYQRDASIVEAR
-1483 KQRKTREAEEKKKKE
+1483 KERLQREEEEKKKKE
-1498 EEAKKVEAETKA
+1498 EEKKKAENEAKK
-1510 AAEKKID
+1510 AAEKKTNENIPTKEGLNE
-1517 QSSTDNIE
+1517 SSLENVPFDFSDEKEDKDDEKTVDKTKSPQVVKEEDLQKTDDNIK
-1525 FLGNEEDVDLFG
+1525 NA
-1537 NSEESEP
+1537 S
-1544 ATQVVE
+1544 
-1550 DEDLHQTEDSIID
+1550 
-1563 AGSLMKDN
+1563 SLMDDN
-1571 FGNGSID
+1571 LDNGSID
-1578 MGDMWYGTTDSHKKG
+1578 MGDMWYETADNSKKG
-1593 RLFVTKEDNSI
+1593 RLLVAKEDNKIS
-1604 TFKVDGSDTSI
+1604 FKVDSKDTSI
-1615 EITPDEYEISTDKQE
+1615 EITPKEYEIVKDEQKNR
-1630 ENSFDK
+1630 ENI
-1636 SKVNKGFRVDPRNK
+1636 P
-1650 IADEGPLQ
+1650 
-1658 EEGVLYSGYTE
+1658 
-1669 NGKVKMSPKDVS
+1669 
-1681 HISNSAMAFFNV
+1681 
-1693 SGDFTLNSHAEHAT
+1693 
-1707 LVKPAILSKEEK
+1707 
-1719 DGQTYY
+1719 
-1725 KLQSK
+1725 
-1730 GEIYFGDSKNNSVNK
+1730 
-1745 ENNTFIANS
+1745 FIVNS
-1754 MEKKDGDWY
+1754 MEKIDGDWY
-1763 FIGNFAEDKD
+1763 FNGNFAGDKD
-1773 KTQVKAKKDFN
+1773 KTQVKAKKGFN
-1784 INQAIERQQAAN
+1784 IDKAIERQQAAN

-1812 IDKGDSVQGKSET
+1812 IDNGDSVQGKSET
-1825 IDEQLEDTTST
+1825 IEEQLEDITST
-1836 NKEIHSSDDNV
+1836 DKEVHSSDDNV
-1847 DAAELN
+1847 DVAELN
-1853 GTGQHNIDTSV
+1853 GIGQHNIETSV
-1864 TTLSGNAMSEYN
+1864 TTLSGNAMNEYN

-1882 DGIIERK
+1882 EGIIERK

-1904 MNAAGIKLQNIID
+1904 MNAAGVKLQNIID
-1917 HELARI
+1917 HELAKI
-1923 IRRNPNAKVKFMA
+1923 IRRNPNAKVRFMA

-1957 DYDNSI
+1957 DYDNNI
-1963 NKGITAIHDDVNGGV
+1963 NKGITAIHDDTNGGV

-2002 ALYDMLWNPYIS
+2002 ALYDILWNPYIS
-2014 GGLNLKKQGKQF
+2014 GGLNLKKQRKQF
-2026 FDVHPSERFYVNEN
+2026 FDAHPSERFYVNEN

-2055 VRQTESDNNSEFRS
+2055 VRQTENDNNSEFRS
-2069 VRELLSDNARN
+2069 VMELLSDTARN
-2080 PMHYD
+2080 PIHYD

-2099 LVVGASL
+2099 LVVGTSL

-2146 RDGSLKDKINTLLQ
+2146 RDGSLKDRINNLLQ

-2208 KTFVLNDNFDRAD
+2208 KTFVLNDNFDRAE
-2221 FMQNIQDMNPRIN
+2221 FMQNVQDMNPRIN
-2234 ITASILRDIPTLMEY
+2234 ITASILRDVPTLMEY

-2268 YCIYGLD
+2268 YSIFGLD

-2285 PTNDIPKSS
+2285 PTNDIPRSDS
-2294 NNSDFKNGD
+2294 NSDFKNGD

-2329 DEATLKQLKYNKMIL
+2329 DEATLKQLRYNKMIL
-2344 DNQLSPSM
+2344 DNQLSPSI

-2365 ENPRAIKVNRNT
+2365 ENPKAIKVNRNT

-2382 FSEEQAR
+2382 SSEEQAK
-2389 ELIEKINEK
+2389 ELIEKINE
-2398 EAKKLREQKAQEIIK
+2398 EESKKLREQKAK
-2413 EVGKAEEVDLGEDT
+2413 EVIEETGKAEDVNLGEDT
-2427 FSVDPNTGEL
+2427 LTVDPETGEII
-2437 VQADSQS
+2437 QADVASSS
-2444 TSPITEESTDE
+2444 TITEEFTDKE
-2455 KKTSSTT
+2455 KISSTI
-2462 EKAGNKDDYT
+2462 EKVGHKDDYT
-2472 HTSSELLNS
+2472 YTSSESLGNG
-2481 DEHKVATQKFS
+2481 EHKAATQKFS
-2492 DLIKNKKYMLRI
+2492 DLIKDKKYMLRV

-2509 NKWKDAPKKIADL
+2509 NKWNDAPKKIAEL

-2527 DKNVEVDAIGTS
+2527 DKNVEVEAIGTS
-2539 ENDVEAWIR
+2539 EKDVEAWIR

>member
-31 KDLISQHGYDP
+31 RDLISQHGYDP

-54 IDKYGIEKFKAIPD
+54 IDKYGIEKFKAIPN

-97 RNNQKGLGAD
+97 RNNNKGLGAD

-124 SNYLTPSE
+124 SNYLTSSE
-132 FENAWQKDVNKY
+132 FENAWQKDINKY

-185 EALKRIKKDANNKIL
+185 EALKRIKKEANNKIL
-200 QNVYNDDIDNHAK
+200 QNIYNDDIDNHAK
-213 NLGAQVSQTYL
+213 NLGTQVSQTYL
-224 NDPYITG
+224 NDPYIVG

-241 IQAITP
+241 VQAITP

-255 MTNMG
+255 ISNMG

-268 GNGSENQV
+268 GNGSKNQI

-297 YEVNMS
+297 YEANMS

-375 VLDPNKTKVIRDKQG
+375 VLDPNKTKVIRDRQG
-390 GLHYKDNEGA
+390 GLHYKDSEGA
-400 LHSVHKMQVDYTT
+400 LHSVHRMQVDYTT
-413 LHNMGKNSDGSDIK
+413 LHNMGKNPDGSDIK

-536 ETKAG
+536 ETKVG

-589 HTDKNYKAS
+589 NTDKNYKAS
-598 VDRLIKAKAVGLKA
+598 VDRLIKARATGLKA
-612 EYIAQMQR
+612 EYIAQMHR
-620 DGGMKIADEKA
+620 DGGMQIADEKA

-647 LVQNRVKERMSS
+647 LVQNRIKERMSS

-774 INEDSFNKYLHSYQN
+774 INEDSFNRYLHSYQN

-796 YGFADGFY
+796 YGFADGMY

-809 LKDSMG
+809 LQNSMG

-859 EIERDENDNPLKNE
+859 EVERDENGNPLKNE
-873 EGSVKYK
+873 DGSIKYK

-933 IEHLVA
+933 IEHLIA

-945 NVERLGDQ
+945 NVENFGDQ
-953 KTMDFIKALHAVNT
+953 KTMDFIKALHTVNT

-1026 EQDEYT
+1026 AQDEYT

-1045 KLQKATEAFNKA
+1045 KLQEASEAFNKA

-1062 KIEKNYGVT
+1062 KIEKNYGIS

-1081 VQQALNDHWKERKEK
+1081 VQQALNGHWEERREK
-1096 MQSEISDSSPEYILG
+1096 MQSEIDDSSSMDTPKDARIN
-1111 GAAITIAAVGG
+1111 IASVGG
-1122 IKNAQSLIK
+1122 VKNAQSLVK

-1136 RAEIE
+1136 KAEIE
-1141 KELEEQNKKT
+1141 KELEEQKKKT
-1151 ESLYKEYTK
+1151 EILHNKHVEA
-1160 SIDEEDTAR
+1160 IDEGNQAR
-1169 SEGNSDAILDAQNK
+1169 EEGNSDAVLTAQIK
-1183 KKEAKAKLDASREQE
+1183 QKDAKAKLDASKEQE

-1205 FKTSS
+1205 YRTSTKSNELQSSMRGLETDTFKDT
-1210 KGNDLQAS
+1210 KD
-1218 IDYLENDS
+1218 
-1226 HKEDRNKILTADEI
+1226 KVLTTDEI
-1240 FTLDTVTRARMM
+1240 FSLDPVTRARMM
-1252 KSENRDLYS
+1252 KSENRELYS

-1272 KSLLMKDSDALQKIQ
+1272 KNLLMKDTDALQKVQ
-1287 DIALLTQRISANQDA
+1287 DIALLTQRIDANQDA
-1302 YSRMAK
+1302 YSRMAR

-1320 RAQAAEAAYKLINQR
+1320 RAQAAEAAYNLINQR
-1335 NAETIADCINEF
+1335 NAETIVDYINEF

-1404 EDIMAIISQ
+1404 DDIMAVISQ
-1413 SNRDETWKEN
+1413 SDRDDAWKEN

-1440 ILASLEKVIDDVNN
+1440 ILASLEKIIDDVNN
-1454 PEATNSLDY
+1454 PDATSSLDY

-1483 KQRKTREAEEKKKKE
+1483 KQRKVREAEEKRKKE
-1498 EEAKKVEAETKA
+1498 EEAKKVEAETKT
-1510 AAEKKID
+1510 AAEKKVS

-1525 FLGNEEDVDLFG
+1525 FLGNEEDVDLFD

-1544 ATQVVE
+1544 TTQVVE
-1550 DEDLHQTEDSIID
+1550 DEDLQQTDDSVLN

-1578 MGDMWYGTTDSHKKG
+1578 MGDMWYGTADNPKKG
-1593 RLFVTKEDNSI
+1593 RLLVTKEDNNI
-1604 TFKVDGSDTSI
+1604 TFKVDDKDTSI
-1615 EITPDEYEISTDKQE
+1615 EITPDEYETAKDEQE
-1630 ENSFDK
+1630 
-1636 SKVNKGFRVDPRNK
+1636 SK
-1650 IADEGPLQ
+1650 
-1658 EEGVLYSGYTE
+1658 
-1669 NGKVKMSPKDVS
+1669 
-1681 HISNSAMAFFNV
+1681 
-1693 SGDFTLNSHAEHAT
+1693 
-1707 LVKPAILSKEEK
+1707 
-1719 DGQTYY
+1719 
-1725 KLQSK
+1725 
-1730 GEIYFGDSKNNSVNK
+1730 KNTS
-1745 ENNTFIANS
+1745 FIANS

-1763 FIGNFAEDKD
+1763 FIGNFAGDKEH
-1773 KTQVKAKKDFN
+1773 TEVKVKKDFN
-1784 INQAIERQQAAN
+1784 IDQAIERQQAAN

-1807 GNKNL
+1807 DNKNL

-1825 IDEQLEDTTST
+1825 LDEQLEDNTST
-1836 NKEIHSSDDNV
+1836 YKEVHSSDENV

-1853 GTGQHNIDTSV
+1853 GTGLHNIETSV

-1889 KGSETNDNMNQYYAW
+1889 KGSETNDNMNQYYTW
-1904 MNAAGIKLQNIID
+1904 MNAAGVKLQNIID

-1963 NKGITAIHDDVNGGV
+1963 NKGITAIHDDSNGGV

-2014 GGLNLKKQGKQF
+2014 GGLNLKKQRKQF
-2026 FDVHPSERFYVNEN
+2026 FDAHPSERFYVNES

-2055 VRQTESDNNSEFRS
+2055 VRQTENDNNSEFRS

-2085 LDSVAWGIQERSKF
+2085 LDSVAWGIQERNKF

-2194 NRDEISLVHDGKVQ
+2194 NRNEISLVHDGKVQ
-2208 KTFVLNDNFDRAD
+2208 KTFVLNDNFDRAE

-2234 ITASILRDIPTLMEY
+2234 ITASILRDVTILMEY

-2268 YCIYGLD
+2268 YSIYGLD

-2285 PTNDIPKSS
+2285 PTNDIPRSD

-2365 ENPRAIKVNRNT
+2365 ETPRAIKVNRNT

-2382 FSEEQAR
+2382 SSEDQAR

-2398 EAKKLREQKAQEIIK
+2398 EAKKLREQKAQEVIK

-2427 FSVDPNTGEL
+2427 LSVDPDTGEL
-2437 VQADSQS
+2437 IQADTQS
-2444 TSPITEESTDE
+2444 TSPITVESTDE
-2455 KKTSSTT
+2455 KQVSSTT
-2462 EKAGNKDDYT
+2462 EKASNKDAYT
-2472 HTSSELLNS
+2472 HTSSESLNS
-2481 DEHKVATQKFS
+2481 DEYKAATQKFS
-2492 DLIKNKKYMLRI
+2492 DIIKDKKYMLRV

-2509 NKWKDAPKKIADL
+2509 NKWKDAPKKIAEL

-2539 ENDVEAWIR
+2539 DKDVEAWIR

>member
-1 MPINRPQGLRGLQ
+1 MPVNKPQGLRGLQ

-31 KDLISQHGYDP
+31 RDLISQHGYDP

-85 TKLYSPINADGT
+85 AKLYSPINADGT
-97 RNNQKGLGAD
+97 RNNKKGLGAD

-200 QNVYNDDIDNHAK
+200 QNIYNDDIDNHAK

-297 YEVNMS
+297 YEANMS

-311 NNEAKRYIKEHQGSF
+311 NNEAKRYIKEHQGRL

-375 VLDPNKTKVIRDKQG
+375 VLDPNKTKVIRDRQG
-390 GLHYKDNEGA
+390 GLHYKDREGT

-413 LHNMGKNSDGSDIK
+413 LHNMGKNPDGSDIK

-446 QFGTL
+446 QLGTL

-536 ETKAG
+536 ETKVG

-612 EYIAQMQR
+612 EYIAQMHR
-620 DGGMKIADEKA
+620 DRGMKIADEKA

-647 LVQNRVKERMSS
+647 LVQNRIKERMSS

-678 NTFWPEAI
+678 NTFWSEAI

-774 INEDSFNKYLHSYQN
+774 INEDSFNRYLHSYQN

-796 YGFADGFY
+796 YGFADGIY

-859 EIERDENDNPLKNE
+859 EIERDENGNPLKNE
-873 EGSVKYK
+873 DGSVKYK
-880 DLGKWNDWRGQM
+880 DLGKWNDWRDQM

-919 YVNNLLDEYNDFVD
+919 YVNNLLNEYNDFVD
-933 IEHLVA
+933 IEHLIA

-945 NVERLGDQ
+945 NVESLGDQ

-980 MSSVVQNAKTLIEK
+980 MSSVIQNAKTLIEK

-1057 EDEIQ
+1057 EDEIL
-1062 KIEKNYGVT
+1062 KIEKNNGIS

-1111 GAAITIAAVGG
+1111 GAAVTIAAVGG
-1122 IKNAQSLIK
+1122 VKNVQSLIK

-1136 RAEIE
+1136 KAEIE

-1205 FKTSS
+1205 FKTST
-1210 KGNDLQAS
+1210 KGKDLQAG
-1218 IDYLENDS
+1218 IDYLESDN
-1226 HKEDRNKILTADEI
+1226 HKENKNKILTADEI
-1240 FTLDTVTRARMM
+1240 FSLDPVTRARMM
-1252 KSENRDLYS
+1252 KAENRDLYS

-1272 KSLLMKDSDALQKIQ
+1272 KSLLMKDADALQKIQ
-1287 DIALLTQRISANQDA
+1287 DIALLSQRISANQDA

-1335 NAETIADCINEF
+1335 NAETIADYINEF
-1347 DEGMKGHTDITDEA
+1347 DESMKGHADITDEA

-1390 QQQVADAKE
+1390 QQQVVDAKE

-1404 EDIMAIISQ
+1404 EDIMAVISQ
-1413 SNRDETWKEN
+1413 SDKDETWKEN
-1423 TLKNID
+1423 TLKNIE

-1440 ILASLEKVIDDVNN
+1440 ILTSLEKVIDDVNN
-1454 PEATNSLDY
+1454 PDATSSLDY

-1483 KQRKTREAEEKKKKE
+1483 KQRKTREAEEKRKKE
-1498 EEAKKVEAETKA
+1498 EEAKKVETETKA
-1510 AAEKKID
+1510 AAEKKAS

-1525 FLGNEEDVDLFG
+1525 YLGNEEDVDLFG
-1537 NSEESEP
+1537 NFEESEP
-1544 ATQVVE
+1544 TTQAVE
-1550 DEDLHQTEDSIID
+1550 EEDLQQTDDSILN
-1563 AGSLMKDN
+1563 ASTLMKDN

-1578 MGDMWYGTTDSHKKG
+1578 MGDIWHGTADSPKKG
-1593 RLFVTKEDNSI
+1593 RLLVTKEDNSI
-1604 TFKVDGSDTSI
+1604 TFKVDGKDTSV
-1615 EITPDEYEISTDKQE
+1615 EITPDEYETVTDEQE
-1630 ENSFDK
+1630 NKKNS
-1636 SKVNKGFRVDPRNK
+1636 S
-1650 IADEGPLQ
+1650 
-1658 EEGVLYSGYTE
+1658 
-1669 NGKVKMSPKDVS
+1669 
-1681 HISNSAMAFFNV
+1681 
-1693 SGDFTLNSHAEHAT
+1693 
-1707 LVKPAILSKEEK
+1707 
-1719 DGQTYY
+1719 
-1725 KLQSK
+1725 
-1730 GEIYFGDSKNNSVNK
+1730 
-1745 ENNTFIANS
+1745 FIANS

-1763 FIGNFAEDKD
+1763 FNGNFAEDKE
-1773 KTQVKAKKDFN
+1773 KTQVKVKKDFN
-1784 INQAIERQQAAN
+1784 IDQAIERQQAAN

-1807 GNKNL
+1807 DNKNL
-1812 IDKGDSVQGKSET
+1812 IDNGDSVQGKSET
-1825 IDEQLEDTTST
+1825 IDEQLEDNTST
-1836 NKEIHSSDDNV
+1836 NKEVHSSDDNV

-1853 GTGQHNIDTSV
+1853 GTGQHNIETSV

-1882 DGIIERK
+1882 DGIIKRK

-1904 MNAAGIKLQNIID
+1904 MNAAGVKLQNIID

-1936 VKPERNAT
+1936 VKSERNAT

-1963 NKGITAIHDDVNGGV
+1963 NKGITAIHDDANGGV

-2014 GGLNLKKQGKQF
+2014 GGLNLKKQRKQF
-2026 FDVHPSERFYVNEN
+2026 FDSHPSERFYVNEN

-2055 VRQTESDNNSEFRS
+2055 VRQTENDNNSEFRS
-2069 VRELLSDNARN
+2069 VRELLSDTARN

-2099 LVVGASL
+2099 LVVGTSL
-2106 DKVMVPRDPMGNL
+2106 DKVMIPRDPMGNL

-2146 RDGSLKDKINTLLQ
+2146 RDGSLKDKINNLLQ

-2208 KTFVLNDNFDRAD
+2208 KTFVLNDNFDRAE
-2221 FMQNIQDMNPRIN
+2221 FIQNIQDMNPRIN
-2234 ITASILRDIPTLMEY
+2234 ITASILRDVPTLMEY

-2268 YCIYGLD
+2268 YSIYGLD

-2285 PTNDIPKSS
+2285 PTNDIPRSD

-2318 GVFSLNGEIIT
+2318 GVFSLNGEIVT
-2329 DEATLKQLKYNKMIL
+2329 DEATLKQLRYNKMIL

-2382 FSEEQAR
+2382 SSEEQAR

-2398 EAKKLREQKAQEIIK
+2398 EAKQLREQKAQEVIK
-2413 EVGKAEEVDLGEDT
+2413 EVGKAEEVDLGEDAL
-2427 FSVDPNTGEL
+2427 SVDPNTGEL
-2437 VQADSQS
+2437 IQADTQS
-2444 TSPITEESTDE
+2444 TSSITEESTDE
-2455 KKTSSTT
+2455 KTSPTKEESS
-2462 EKAGNKDDYT
+2462 NKDDYI
-2472 HTSSELLNS
+2472 HISSESLNS
-2481 DEHKVATQKFS
+2481 DEHKAATQKFS
-2492 DLIKNKKYMLRI
+2492 DLIKNKKYMLRV

-2509 NKWKDAPKKIADL
+2509 NKWKDAPKKIVDL

-2527 DKNVEVDAIGTS
+2527 DKNVEIDAIGTT
-2539 ENDVEAWIR
+2539 ENDIEAWIK

>member
-31 KDLISQHGYDP
+31 RDLISQHGYDP

-85 TKLYSPINADGT
+85 TKLYSPINANGT
-97 RNNQKGLGAD
+97 RNNNKGLGAD

-132 FENAWQKDVNKY
+132 FENAWQKNINKY

-185 EALKRIKKDANNKIL
+185 EALKRIKKEANNKIL
-200 QNVYNDDIDNHAK
+200 QNIYNDDIDNHAK
-213 NLGAQVSQTYL
+213 NLGTQVSQTYL

-255 MTNMG
+255 ISNMG

-276 TSEMKNF
+276 TSEMKGF

-297 YEVNMS
+297 YEANMS

-311 NNEAKRYIKEHQGSF
+311 NNEAKRYIKEHQGSL

-390 GLHYKDNEGA
+390 SLHYKDSEGT

-413 LHNMGKNSDGSDIK
+413 LHNMGKNPDGSDIK

-541 QVAQGTAGALGI
+541 QIAQGTAGALGI

-598 VDRLIKAKAVGLKA
+598 VDRLIKARAAGLKA
-612 EYIAQMQR
+612 EYIAQMHR

-647 LVQNRVKERMSS
+647 LVQNRIKERMSS

-706 LSKKMSTSLK
+706 LSKKMSTTLK
-716 GLKEITTAE
+716 GLKEVTTAE

-737 LTRADKWKEFGKTL
+737 LTRTDKWKEFGKTL

-774 INEDSFNKYLHSYQN
+774 INEDSFNKYFHSYQN

-796 YGFADGFY
+796 YGFADGIY

-859 EIERDENDNPLKNE
+859 GVERDENGNPLKNE
-873 EGSVKYK
+873 DGSVKYK

-933 IEHLVA
+933 IEHLIA

-945 NVERLGDQ
+945 NVESLGDQ

-1020 ASHPEI
+1020 ASHPDI

-1045 KLQKATEAFNKA
+1045 KLQEATEAFNKA
-1057 EDEIQ
+1057 ENEIQ
-1062 KIEKNYGVT
+1062 KIEKNSGIS

-1081 VQQALNDHWKERKEK
+1081 VQQALNGHWEERREK
-1096 MQSEISDSSPEYILG
+1096 MQSEIDDSSMDTPKDARINV
-1111 GAAITIAAVGG
+1111 ASVGG
-1122 IKNAQSLIK
+1122 VKNAQSLVK

-1136 RAEIE
+1136 KAEIE
-1141 KELEEQNKKT
+1141 KELEEQKKKT
-1151 ESLYKEYTK
+1151 ESLDKEYIK
-1160 SIDEEDTAR
+1160 AIDEGKQAR
-1169 SEGNSDAILDAQNK
+1169 REGNSDAILTAQNK
-1183 KKEAKAKLDASREQE
+1183 QKEAKAKLDASKEQE

-1205 FKTSS
+1205 SRTSIKS
-1210 KGNDLQAS
+1210 NELQAS
-1218 IDYLENDS
+1218 MRDLETDAFKDS
-1226 HKEDRNKILTADEI
+1226 KDKVLTADEI
-1240 FTLDTVTRARMM
+1240 FSLDPVTRARMM

-1272 KSLLMKDSDALQKIQ
+1272 KRLLMKDADALQKVQ
-1287 DIALLTQRISANQDA
+1287 DIALLTQRIDANQDA
-1302 YSRMAK
+1302 YSRMAR

-1335 NAETIADCINEF
+1335 NAETIVDYINEF
-1347 DEGMKGHTDITDEA
+1347 DEGMKGHTDITEEA

-1377 LDTIDE
+1377 LDIIDE

-1404 EDIMAIISQ
+1404 DDIMAVISQ
-1413 SNRDETWKEN
+1413 SDRDDTWKEN

-1440 ILASLEKVIDDVNN
+1440 ILDSLEKVIDDVNN
-1454 PEATNSLDY
+1454 PDATSSLDY

-1483 KQRKTREAEEKKKKE
+1483 KQRKTREAEEKRKKE
-1498 EEAKKVEAETKA
+1498 EEAKKVEAETNA
-1510 AAEKKID
+1510 AAEKKVS

-1525 FLGNEEDVDLFG
+1525 FLGNEEDVDLFD

-1544 ATQVVE
+1544 TTQVVE
-1550 DEDLHQTEDSIID
+1550 DEDLQQTDDSVLN

-1578 MGDMWYGTTDSHKKG
+1578 MGDMWYGTADNPKKG
-1593 RLFVTKEDNSI
+1593 RLLVTKEDNNI
-1604 TFKVDGSDTSI
+1604 TFKVDDKDTSI
-1615 EITPDEYEISTDKQE
+1615 EITPDEYETAKDEQE
-1630 ENSFDK
+1630 
-1636 SKVNKGFRVDPRNK
+1636 SK
-1650 IADEGPLQ
+1650 
-1658 EEGVLYSGYTE
+1658 
-1669 NGKVKMSPKDVS
+1669 
-1681 HISNSAMAFFNV
+1681 
-1693 SGDFTLNSHAEHAT
+1693 
-1707 LVKPAILSKEEK
+1707 
-1719 DGQTYY
+1719 
-1725 KLQSK
+1725 
-1730 GEIYFGDSKNNSVNK
+1730 KNTS
-1745 ENNTFIANS
+1745 FIANS

-1763 FIGNFAEDKD
+1763 FIGNFAGDKEH
-1773 KTQVKAKKDFN
+1773 TEVKVKKDFN
-1784 INQAIERQQAAN
+1784 IDQAIERQQAAN

-1807 GNKNL
+1807 DNKNL

-1825 IDEQLEDTTST
+1825 LDEQLEDNTST
-1836 NKEIHSSDDNV
+1836 YKEVHSSDENV
-1847 DAAELN
+1847 DAAGLN
-1853 GTGQHNIDTSV
+1853 GTGLHNIETSV

-1889 KGSETNDNMNQYYAW
+1889 KGSETNDNMNQYYTW
-1904 MNAAGIKLQNIID
+1904 MNAAGVKLQNIID

-1963 NKGITAIHDDVNGGV
+1963 NKGITAIHDDANGGV

-2014 GGLNLKKQGKQF
+2014 GGLNLKKQRKQF
-2026 FDVHPSERFYVNEN
+2026 FDAHPSERFYVNEN
-2040 LSTEIVPASLIPGYI
+2040 ISTEIVPASLIPGYI
-2055 VRQTESDNNSEFRS
+2055 VRQTENDNNSEFRS

-2080 PMHYD
+2080 PIHYD

-2099 LVVGASL
+2099 LVVGTSL

-2146 RDGSLKDKINTLLQ
+2146 RDGSLKDKINALLQ

-2194 NRDEISLVHDGKVQ
+2194 NRNEISLVHDGKVQ
-2208 KTFVLNDNFDRAD
+2208 KTFVLNDNFDRAE

-2234 ITASILRDIPTLMEY
+2234 ITASVLRDIPTLMEY

-2268 YCIYGLD
+2268 YSIYGLD
-2275 GDGKMIKPES
+2275 GDGKMIKPET

-2303 KSQVIFKHQYYREVN
+2303 KSQVIFKHQYYREAN
-2318 GVFSLNGEIIT
+2318 GVFSLNGGIIT
-2329 DEATLKQLKYNKMIL
+2329 DEATLKQLRYNKMIL

-2352 TQGVWDYFILSEG
+2352 TKGVWDYFILSEG
-2365 ENPRAIKVNRNT
+2365 ENPKAIKVNRNT

-2382 FSEEQAR
+2382 SSEEQAK
-2389 ELIEKINEK
+2389 ELIEKINE
-2398 EAKKLREQKAQEIIK
+2398 EESKKLREQKAQEVIK

-2427 FSVDPNTGEL
+2427 LSVDPNTGEL
-2437 VQADSQS
+2437 VQANTQS
-2444 TSPITEESTDE
+2444 TSLITEESSDE
-2455 KKTSSTT
+2455 KKVSPST
-2462 EKAGNKDDYT
+2462 EKTSNKDDYT
-2472 HTSSELLNS
+2472 HTSSESLNS
-2481 DEHKVATQKFS
+2481 EEHKAATLKFS
-2492 DLIKNKKYMLRI
+2492 DLIKDKKYMLRV

-2509 NKWKDAPKKIADL
+2509 NKWKDAPKKITDL

>member
-1 MPINRPQGLRGLQ
+1 MPVNKPQGLRGLQ

-31 KDLISQHGYDP
+31 RDLISQHGYDP
-42 VYINN
+42 MYINN

-97 RNNQKGLGAD
+97 RNNNKGLGAD

-132 FENAWQKDVNKY
+132 FESAWQKDVNKY

-174 NIDNDNNELDN
+174 SIDNDNNELDN

-200 QNVYNDDIDNHAK
+200 QNIYNDDIDNHAK
-213 NLGAQVSQTYL
+213 NLGTQVSQTYL

-297 YEVNMS
+297 YEANMS

-311 NNEAKRYIKEHQGSF
+311 NNEAKRYIKEHQGSL

-375 VLDPNKTKVIRDKQG
+375 VLDPNKTKVIRDRQG
-390 GLHYKDNEGA
+390 GLHYKDSEGT

-413 LHNMGKNSDGSDIK
+413 LHNMGKNPDGSDIK

-536 ETKAG
+536 ETKVG

-574 EAAMTASRNDIYNQY
+574 EAAMAASRNDIYNQY
-589 HTDKNYKAS
+589 HTDKNYKES

-612 EYIAQMQR
+612 EYIAQMHR
-620 DGGMKIADEKA
+620 DRSMKIADEKA

-647 LVQNRVKERMSS
+647 LVQNRIKERMSS

-763 TDDMQVDAAER
+763 TDDMQVDAAEK
-774 INEDSFNKYLHSYQN
+774 INEDSFNRYLHSYQN

-796 YGFADGFY
+796 YGFADGIY

-859 EIERDENDNPLKNE
+859 EIERDENGNPLKNE
-873 EGSVKYK
+873 DGSVKYK
-880 DLGKWNDWRGQM
+880 NLGKWNDWRGQM

-919 YVNNLLDEYNDFVD
+919 YVNNLLDEYSDFVD
-933 IEHLVA
+933 IEHLIA

-945 NVERLGDQ
+945 NVESLGDQ

-967 LDKLGEDSNDPTT
+967 LDKLGKDSNDPTT

-1001 EGKNPFSEEEIS
+1001 EDKNPFSEEEIS

-1062 KIEKNYGVT
+1062 KIEKNNGIS

-1111 GAAITIAAVGG
+1111 GAAVTIAAVGSV
-1122 IKNAQSLIK
+1122 KNAQSLIK

-1136 RAEIE
+1136 KAEIE

-1205 FKTSS
+1205 FKTST
-1210 KGNDLQAS
+1210 KGKDLQAS
-1218 IDYLENDS
+1218 IDYLESDN
-1226 HKEDRNKILTADEI
+1226 HKEDKNKILTSDEI
-1240 FTLDTVTRARMM
+1240 FSLDPVTRARMM
-1252 KSENRDLYS
+1252 KSENRELYS

-1272 KSLLMKDSDALQKIQ
+1272 KRLLMKDADALQKIQ
-1287 DIALLTQRISANQDA
+1287 DIALLSQRISANQDA

-1335 NAETIADCINEF
+1335 NAETIADYINEF
-1347 DEGMKGHTDITDEA
+1347 DESMKGHADITDEA

-1377 LDTIDE
+1377 LDTIDK

-1404 EDIMAIISQ
+1404 DDIMAVISQ
-1413 SNRDETWKEN
+1413 SDRDETWKEN
-1423 TLKNID
+1423 TLKNIE

-1440 ILASLEKVIDDVNN
+1440 ILSSLEKVIDDINN
-1454 PEATNSLDY
+1454 PDATSSLDY

-1483 KQRKTREAEEKKKKE
+1483 KQRKTREAEEKRKKE
-1498 EEAKKVEAETKA
+1498 EEAKKVETETKT
-1510 AAEKKID
+1510 AAEKKAS

-1525 FLGNEEDVDLFG
+1525 YLGNEEDVDLFG

-1544 ATQVVE
+1544 TTQVVE
-1550 DEDLHQTEDSIID
+1550 EEDLQQTDDSILN
-1563 AGSLMKDN
+1563 ASTLMKDN

-1578 MGDMWYGTTDSHKKG
+1578 MGDIWHGTTDNPKKG
-1593 RLFVTKEDNSI
+1593 RLLVTKEDNSI
-1604 TFKVDGSDTSI
+1604 TFKVDGKDTSI
-1615 EITPDEYEISTDKQE
+1615 EITPDEYETVTDEQE
-1630 ENSFDK
+1630 NKKNSF
-1636 SKVNKGFRVDPRNK
+1636 
-1650 IADEGPLQ
+1650 
-1658 EEGVLYSGYTE
+1658 
-1669 NGKVKMSPKDVS
+1669 
-1681 HISNSAMAFFNV
+1681 
-1693 SGDFTLNSHAEHAT
+1693 
-1707 LVKPAILSKEEK
+1707 
-1719 DGQTYY
+1719 
-1725 KLQSK
+1725 
-1730 GEIYFGDSKNNSVNK
+1730 
-1745 ENNTFIANS
+1745 FIANS

-1763 FIGNFAEDKD
+1763 FNGNFAGDKES
-1773 KTQVKAKKDFN
+1773 TEVKVKKDFN
-1784 INQAIERQQAAN
+1784 IDQAIERQQAAN
-1796 EADLAAKGIDT
+1796 EADLAANGIDT

-1812 IDKGDSVQGKSET
+1812 IDNGDSVQGKSET
-1825 IDEQLEDTTST
+1825 IDEQLEDTTSI

-1853 GTGQHNIDTSV
+1853 GTGQHNIETSV

-1936 VKPERNAT
+1936 VKPERNTT

-1957 DYDNSI
+1957 DYDNNI
-1963 NKGITAIHDDVNGGV
+1963 NKGITAIHDDANGGV
-1978 IESNGKKYLIIGTA
+1978 IESNDKKYLIIGTA

-2002 ALYDMLWNPYIS
+2002 ALYDLLWNPYIS
-2014 GGLNLKKQGKQF
+2014 GGLNLKKQRKQF
-2026 FDVHPSERFYVNEN
+2026 FDSHPSERFYVNEN

-2055 VRQTESDNNSEFRS
+2055 VRQTENDNNSEFRS
-2069 VRELLSDNARN
+2069 VRELLSDTARN

-2099 LVVGASL
+2099 LVVGTSL
-2106 DKVMVPRDPMGNL
+2106 DKVMIPRDPMGNL

-2126 PASNGKMVPS
+2126 PACNGKMVPS

-2194 NRDEISLVHDGKVQ
+2194 NKDEISLVHDGKVQ
-2208 KTFVLNDNFDRAD
+2208 KTFILNNNFDRAE
-2221 FMQNIQDMNPRIN
+2221 FIQNIQDMNPRIN
-2234 ITASILRDIPTLMEY
+2234 ITASILRDVTTLMEY

-2268 YCIYGLD
+2268 YSIYGLD

-2285 PTNDIPKSS
+2285 LTNDIPRSD

-2318 GVFSLNGEIIT
+2318 GVFSLNGELVT
-2329 DEATLKQLKYNKMIL
+2329 DEATLKQLRYNKMII

-2382 FSEEQAR
+2382 SSEEQAR

-2398 EAKKLREQKAQEIIK
+2398 EAKKLREQKAQEVIK
-2413 EVGKAEEVDLGEDT
+2413 EVGKAEDVDLGEDILT
-2427 FSVDPNTGEL
+2427 VDQETGEL
-2437 VQADSQS
+2437 IQESTQS
-2444 TSPITEESTDE
+2444 ASPTAEESTDE
-2455 KKTSSTT
+2455 KQVSPTT
-2462 EKAGNKDDYT
+2462 EKTSNKDDYT
-2472 HTSSELLNS
+2472 HTSSESLNS
-2481 DEHKVATQKFS
+2481 DEHKAATQKFS
-2492 DLIKNKKYMLRI
+2492 DLIKNKKYMLRV

-2527 DKNVEVDAIGTS
+2527 EKNVEVDAIGTT
-2539 ENDVEAWIR
+2539 ENDIEAWIR

>member
-31 KDLISQHGYDP
+31 RDLISQHGYDP

-97 RNNQKGLGAD
+97 RNNNKGLGAD

-132 FENAWQKDVNKY
+132 FENAWQKDINKY

-185 EALKRIKKDANNKIL
+185 EALKRIKKEANNKIL
-200 QNVYNDDIDNHAK
+200 QNIYNDDIDNHAK
-213 NLGAQVSQTYL
+213 NLGTQVSQTYL
-224 NDPYITG
+224 NDPYIVG

-241 IQAITP
+241 VQAITP

-255 MTNMG
+255 ISNMG

-297 YEVNMS
+297 YEANMS

-311 NNEAKRYIKEHQGSF
+311 NNEAKRYIKEHQGSL

-351 AELYRAG
+351 AELYRVG

-413 LHNMGKNSDGSDIK
+413 LHNMGKNPDGSDIK

-598 VDRLIKAKAVGLKA
+598 VDRLIKARAAGLKA
-612 EYIAQMQR
+612 EYIAQMHR

-647 LVQNRVKERMSS
+647 LVQNRIKERMSS

-706 LSKKMSTSLK
+706 LSKKMSTTLK
-716 GLKEITTAE
+716 GLKEVTTAE

-796 YGFADGFY
+796 YGFADGIY

-837 FANLA
+837 FVNLA

-847 EGREAYKNNFRR
+847 EGREAYKNNFKR
-859 EIERDENDNPLKNE
+859 EIKRDENGNPLKNE
-873 EGSVKYK
+873 DGSVKYK

-919 YVNNLLDEYNDFVD
+919 YVNNLLNEYNDFID
-933 IEHLVA
+933 IEHLIA

-945 NVERLGDQ
+945 NVKSLGDQ

-1045 KLQKATEAFNKA
+1045 KLQKASEAFNKA

-1062 KIEKNYGVT
+1062 KIEKNSGIS

-1081 VQQALNDHWKERKEK
+1081 VQQALNGHWEERREK
-1096 MQSEISDSSPEYILG
+1096 MQSEIDDSSSMDTPKDARINV
-1111 GAAITIAAVGG
+1111 ASVGG
-1122 IKNAQSLIK
+1122 VKNAQSLVK

-1136 RAEIE
+1136 KAEIE
-1141 KELEEQNKKT
+1141 KELEEQKKKT
-1151 ESLYKEYTK
+1151 GSFDKEYIKAT
-1160 SIDEEDTAR
+1160 DESKQAR
-1169 SEGNSDAILDAQNK
+1169 REGNSDAILTAQNK
-1183 KKEAKAKLDASREQE
+1183 QKDAKAKLDASKEQE

-1205 FKTSS
+1205 SRTSIKS
-1210 KGNDLQAS
+1210 NELQAS
-1218 IDYLENDS
+1218 MRDLETDAFKDS
-1226 HKEDRNKILTADEI
+1226 KDKVLTADEI
-1240 FTLDTVTRARMM
+1240 FSLNSVTRARMM

-1272 KSLLMKDSDALQKIQ
+1272 KRLLMKDADALQKVQ
-1287 DIALLTQRISANQDA
+1287 DIALLTQRIDANQDA
-1302 YSRMAK
+1302 YSRMAR

-1335 NAETIADCINEF
+1335 NAETMVDYINEF
-1347 DEGMKGHTDITDEA
+1347 DEGMKGHTDITEEA
-1361 KNQFVFKT
+1361 KNQFVFKA

-1377 LDTIDE
+1377 LDLIDE

-1404 EDIMAIISQ
+1404 DDIMAVISQ
-1413 SNRDETWKEN
+1413 SDRDDTWKEN

-1454 PEATNSLDY
+1454 PDATSNLDY

-1483 KQRKTREAEEKKKKE
+1483 KQRKTREAEEKRKKE
-1498 EEAKKVEAETKA
+1498 EEAKKVEAETNA
-1510 AAEKKID
+1510 AAEKKVS
-1517 QSSTDNIE
+1517 QHSTDNIE

-1537 NSEESEP
+1537 NSKESELT
-1544 ATQVVE
+1544 TQVVE
-1550 DEDLHQTEDSIID
+1550 DEDLQQTDNSVLN

-1578 MGDMWYGTTDSHKKG
+1578 MGDMWYGTADNPMKG
-1593 RLFVTKEDNSI
+1593 RLLVTKEDNKVS
-1604 TFKVDGSDTSI
+1604 FKVDSKDTSI
-1615 EITPDEYEISTDKQE
+1615 EITPDEYETVKDDQE
-1630 ENSFDK
+1630 NKKNS
-1636 SKVNKGFRVDPRNK
+1636 S
-1650 IADEGPLQ
+1650 
-1658 EEGVLYSGYTE
+1658 
-1669 NGKVKMSPKDVS
+1669 
-1681 HISNSAMAFFNV
+1681 
-1693 SGDFTLNSHAEHAT
+1693 
-1707 LVKPAILSKEEK
+1707 
-1719 DGQTYY
+1719 
-1725 KLQSK
+1725 
-1730 GEIYFGDSKNNSVNK
+1730 
-1745 ENNTFIANS
+1745 FIANS
-1754 MEKKDGDWY
+1754 MEKKGGDWY
-1763 FIGNFAEDKD
+1763 FIGNFAGDKEES
-1773 KTQVKAKKDFN
+1773 QVKVKKDFN
-1784 INQAIERQQAAN
+1784 IDQAIERQQAAN

-1807 GNKNL
+1807 DNKNL
-1812 IDKGDSVQGKSET
+1812 IDNGDSVQGNSET
-1825 IDEQLEDTTST
+1825 IDEQLEDNTST
-1836 NKEIHSSDDNV
+1836 NKEVHSSDDNV

-1853 GTGQHNIDTSV
+1853 GTGLHNIETSV

-1876 PTVLQN
+1876 STVLQN

-1904 MNAAGIKLQNIID
+1904 MNAAGVKLQNIID

-1957 DYDNSI
+1957 DYNNNI
-1963 NKGITAIHDDVNGGV
+1963 NKGITAIHDDANGGV

-2014 GGLNLKKQGKQF
+2014 GGLNLKKQRKQF
-2026 FDVHPSERFYVNEN
+2026 FDAHPSERFYINEN

-2055 VRQTESDNNSEFRS
+2055 VRQAENDNNSEFRS

-2085 LDSVAWGIQERSKF
+2085 LDSVAWGIQERNKF
-2099 LVVGASL
+2099 LVVGTSL
-2106 DKVMVPRDPMGNL
+2106 DKVMIPRDPMGNL

-2146 RDGSLKDKINTLLQ
+2146 RDGALKDKINTLLQ

-2194 NRDEISLVHDGKVQ
+2194 NRNEISLVHDGKVQ
-2208 KTFVLNDNFDRAD
+2208 KTFVLNDNFDRAE

-2234 ITASILRDIPTLMEY
+2234 ITASVLRDIPTLMEY

-2268 YCIYGLD
+2268 YSIYGLD
-2275 GDGKMIKPES
+2275 GEGKMIKLES
-2285 PTNDIPKSS
+2285 PTNDIPRSD

-2318 GVFSLNGEIIT
+2318 GVFSLNGEIVT
-2329 DEATLKQLKYNKMIL
+2329 DEATLKQLRYNKMIL

-2365 ENPRAIKVNRNT
+2365 ENPKAIKVNRNT

-2382 FSEEQAR
+2382 SSEEQAK

-2398 EAKKLREQKAQEIIK
+2398 EAKKLREQKAQEVIK
-2413 EVGKAEEVDLGEDT
+2413 EVGEAENVDLGEDAL
-2427 FSVDPNTGEL
+2427 SVDPNTGEL
-2437 VQADSQS
+2437 VQADTQS
-2444 TSPITEESTDE
+2444 TFPTTEESTNE
-2455 KKTSSTT
+2455 KKTSSTI
-2462 EKAGNKDDYT
+2462 EKASNKDDYT
-2472 HTSSELLNS
+2472 HTSSESLNN
-2481 DEHKVATQKFS
+2481 DEHKAATQKFS
-2492 DLIKNKKYMLRI
+2492 DLIKDKKYMLRV

-2539 ENDVEAWIR
+2539 ENDVEAWVR

>member
-1 MPINRPQGLRGLQ
+1 MPINKPQGLRGLQ

-21 AQYDSFINKN
+21 AQYDSFVNKN
-31 KDLISQHGYDP
+31 RDLISQHGYDP
-42 VYINN
+42 MYINN

-54 IDKYGIEKFKAIPD
+54 IDKYGIEKFKAIPN

-85 TKLYSPINADGT
+85 AKLYSPINADGT
-97 RNNQKGLGAD
+97 RNNNKGLGAD

-132 FENAWQKDVNKY
+132 FENAWQKDINKY

-185 EALKRIKKDANNKIL
+185 EALKRIKKEANNKIL
-200 QNVYNDDIDNHAK
+200 QNIYNDDIDNHAK
-213 NLGAQVSQTYL
+213 NLGTQVSQTYL
-224 NDPYITG
+224 NDPYIVG

-241 IQAITP
+241 VQAITP

-255 MTNMG
+255 ISNMG

-268 GNGSENQV
+268 GNGSENQI

-297 YEVNMS
+297 YEANMS

-311 NNEAKRYIKEHQGSF
+311 NNEAKKYIKEHQGSL

-390 GLHYKDNEGA
+390 GLHYKDSEGA

-413 LHNMGKNSDGSDIK
+413 LHNMGKNPDGSDIK

-523 GKVLDTTG
+523 GKVFDTTG

-541 QVAQGTAGALGI
+541 QIAQGTAGALGI

-598 VDRLIKAKAVGLKA
+598 VDRLIKARAVGLKA
-612 EYIAQMQR
+612 EYIAQMHR
-620 DGGMKIADEKA
+620 DGGIKIADEKA
-631 LDKMLHAKAQ
+631 LDKMLHAKAE

-647 LVQNRVKERMSS
+647 LVQNRIKERMSS

-706 LSKKMSTSLK
+706 LSKKMSTTLK
-716 GLKEITTAE
+716 GLKEVTTAE

-774 INEDSFNKYLHSYQN
+774 INEDSFNNYLHSYQN

-796 YGFADGFY
+796 YGFADGIY

-859 EIERDENDNPLKNE
+859 EIERDENGNPLKNE
-873 EGSVKYK
+873 DGSVKYK

-933 IEHLVA
+933 IEHLIA

-945 NVERLGDQ
+945 NVESLGDQ
-953 KTMDFIKALHAVNT
+953 KTMDFIKALHAVDT

-1032 SQKALYEIAQNAQ
+1032 SQKALYEMAQNAQ
-1045 KLQKATEAFNKA
+1045 KLQKASEAFNKA

-1062 KIEKNYGVT
+1062 KIEKNSGIS

-1081 VQQALNDHWKERKEK
+1081 VQQALNGHWEERREK
-1096 MQSEISDSSPEYILG
+1096 MQSEIDDSSSMDTPKDARINV
-1111 GAAITIAAVGG
+1111 TSVGG
-1122 IKNAQSLIK
+1122 IKNAQSLVK

-1136 RAEIE
+1136 KAEIE
-1141 KELEEQNKKT
+1141 KELEEQKKKT
-1151 ESLYKEYTK
+1151 ESLDKKYVKA
-1160 SIDEEDTAR
+1160 IDESKQAKR
-1169 SEGNSDAILDAQNK
+1169 EGNSDAILTAQNK
-1183 KKEAKAKLDASREQE
+1183 QKDAKAKLDASKEQE

-1205 FKTSS
+1205 SRTSIKS
-1210 KGNDLQAS
+1210 NELQAS
-1218 IDYLENDS
+1218 MRDLETDAFKDS
-1226 HKEDRNKILTADEI
+1226 KDKVLTADEI
-1240 FTLDTVTRARMM
+1240 FSLDPVTRARMM

-1272 KSLLMKDSDALQKIQ
+1272 KRLLMKDADALQKVQ
-1287 DIALLTQRISANQDA
+1287 DIALLTQRIDANQDA
-1302 YSRMAK
+1302 YSRMAR

-1335 NAETIADCINEF
+1335 NAETIVDYINEF
-1347 DEGMKGHTDITDEA
+1347 DEGMKGHTDITEEA

-1383 DTLLPQY
+1383 GTLLPQY

-1404 EDIMAIISQ
+1404 DDIMAVISQ
-1413 SNRDETWKEN
+1413 SDKDDTWKEN

-1454 PEATNSLDY
+1454 PDATSSLDY

-1483 KQRKTREAEEKKKKE
+1483 KQKKIREVEEKRKKE
-1498 EEAKKVEAETKA
+1498 EEAKKVETETKA
-1510 AAEKKID
+1510 AAEKKVS

-1544 ATQVVE
+1544 TTQVVE
-1550 DEDLHQTEDSIID
+1550 DEDLQQTDNSVLN

-1571 FGNGSID
+1571 FGNGNID
-1578 MGDMWYGTTDSHKKG
+1578 MGDMWYGTADNPKKG
-1593 RLFVTKEDNSI
+1593 RLLVTKEDDSI
-1604 TFKVDGSDTSI
+1604 TFKVDGKDTSI
-1615 EITPDEYEISTDKQE
+1615 EITPDEYETVKDEQKNKK
-1630 ENSFDK
+1630 NS
-1636 SKVNKGFRVDPRNK
+1636 S
-1650 IADEGPLQ
+1650 
-1658 EEGVLYSGYTE
+1658 
-1669 NGKVKMSPKDVS
+1669 
-1681 HISNSAMAFFNV
+1681 
-1693 SGDFTLNSHAEHAT
+1693 
-1707 LVKPAILSKEEK
+1707 
-1719 DGQTYY
+1719 
-1725 KLQSK
+1725 
-1730 GEIYFGDSKNNSVNK
+1730 
-1745 ENNTFIANS
+1745 FIANS

-1763 FIGNFAEDKD
+1763 FNGNFAEDKE
-1773 KTQVKAKKDFN
+1773 KTQVKVKKDFN
-1784 INQAIERQQAAN
+1784 IDKAIERQQAAN

-1807 GNKNL
+1807 SNKNL
-1812 IDKGDSVQGKSET
+1812 IDNGDSVQGKSET
-1825 IDEQLEDTTST
+1825 IDEQLEDSTSA
-1836 NKEIHSSDDNV
+1836 NKEVHSSNDNV

-1853 GTGQHNIDTSV
+1853 GTGLHNIETSV

-1904 MNAAGIKLQNIID
+1904 MNAAGVKLQNIID

-1957 DYDNSI
+1957 DYDNNI
-1963 NKGITAIHDDVNGGV
+1963 NKGITAIHDDANGGV

-2014 GGLNLKKQGKQF
+2014 GGLNLKKQRKQF
-2026 FDVHPSERFYVNEN
+2026 FDAHPSERFYVNEN

-2055 VRQTESDNNSEFRS
+2055 IRQAENDNNSEFRS

-2085 LDSVAWGIQERSKF
+2085 LDSVAWGIQEMSKF
-2099 LVVGASL
+2099 LVVGTSL
-2106 DKVMVPRDPMGNL
+2106 DKVMVPRDQMGNL

-2146 RDGSLKDKINTLLQ
+2146 KDGALKDKINTLLQ

-2181 YFDKEGDTILLRK
+2181 YFDREGDTILLRK
-2194 NRDEISLVHDGKVQ
+2194 NRNEISLVHEGKVQ
-2208 KTFVLNDNFDRAD
+2208 KTFILNDNFDRAE
-2221 FMQNIQDMNPRIN
+2221 FMQNIQDINPRIN
-2234 ITASILRDIPTLMEY
+2234 ITASVLRDIPTLMEY

-2268 YCIYGLD
+2268 YSIYGLD
-2275 GDGKMIKPES
+2275 SDGKMIKPES
-2285 PTNDIPKSS
+2285 PTNDIPRSD

-2318 GVFSLNGEIIT
+2318 GVFSLNSEIIT
-2329 DEATLKQLKYNKMIL
+2329 DEATLKQLRYNKMIL

-2352 TQGVWDYFILSEG
+2352 TKGVWDYFILNEG

-2382 FSEEQAR
+2382 SSEEQAG
-2389 ELIEKINEK
+2389 ELIEKINE
-2398 EAKKLREQKAQEIIK
+2398 EESKKLREQKAQEVIK

-2427 FSVDPNTGEL
+2427 LSVDPNTGEL
-2437 VQADSQS
+2437 VQADTQS
-2444 TSPITEESTDE
+2444 TSSNTEKSTDE
-2455 KKTSSTT
+2455 KKVSPTIEKTS
-2462 EKAGNKDDYT
+2462 NKDDYT
-2472 HTSSELLNS
+2472 HTSSESLNS
-2481 DEHKVATQKFS
+2481 DEHKAATQKFS
-2492 DLIKNKKYMLRI
+2492 DLIKDTKYMLRV

>member
-1 MPINRPQGLRGLQ
+1 MPINKPQGLRGLQ

-31 KDLISQHGYDP
+31 RDLISQHGYDP

-85 TKLYSPINADGT
+85 TKLYSPINADGA
-97 RNNQKGLGAD
+97 RNNNKGLGAD

-132 FENAWQKDVNKY
+132 FESAWQKDVNKY

-185 EALKRIKKDANNKIL
+185 EALKKIKKDANNKIL
-200 QNVYNDDIDNHAK
+200 QNIYNDDIDNHAK
-213 NLGAQVSQTYL
+213 NLGEQVSQTYL

-247 GSYKDKNG
+247 GSYKDKKG

-268 GNGSENQV
+268 GNGSENQI

-297 YEVNMS
+297 YEANMS

-311 NNEAKRYIKEHQGSF
+311 NNEAKRYIKEHQGSL

-375 VLDPNKTKVIRDKQG
+375 VLDPNKTKVIRDRQG
-390 GLHYKDNEGA
+390 GLHYKDSEGT

-413 LHNMGKNSDGSDIK
+413 LHNMGKNPDGSDIK

-536 ETKAG
+536 ETKVG

-574 EAAMTASRNDIYNQY
+574 EAVMTASRNDIYNQY

-612 EYIAQMQR
+612 EYIAQMHR

-647 LVQNRVKERMSS
+647 LVQNRIKERMSS

-725 GRKRLTTDASKF
+725 GRKRLATDASKF

-763 TDDMQVDAAER
+763 TDDMQVDAAEK
-774 INEDSFNKYLHSYQN
+774 INEDSFNRYLHSYQN

-796 YGFADGFY
+796 YGFADGIY

-847 EGREAYKNNFRR
+847 DGREAYKNNFRR
-859 EIERDENDNPLKNE
+859 EIERDENGNPLMNE
-873 EGSVKYK
+873 DGSVKYK
-880 DLGKWNDWRGQM
+880 NLGKWNDWRGQM

-905 GKKQAERDLRSHAD
+905 GKKQTERDLRSHAD

-945 NVERLGDQ
+945 NVESLGDQ

-1045 KLQKATEAFNKA
+1045 KLQKATEVFNKA

-1062 KIEKNYGVT
+1062 KIEKNNGIS

-1111 GAAITIAAVGG
+1111 GSAVTIAAVGG

-1131 VYDKQ
+1131 IYDKQ
-1136 RAEIE
+1136 KAEIE

-1160 SIDEEDTAR
+1160 SIDGEDTAR

-1205 FKTSS
+1205 FKTST
-1210 KGNDLQAS
+1210 KDKDLQAG
-1218 IDYLENDS
+1218 IDYLESDN
-1226 HKEDRNKILTADEI
+1226 HKEDKNKILTADEI
-1240 FTLDTVTRARMM
+1240 FTLDPVTRARMM

-1272 KSLLMKDSDALQKIQ
+1272 KSLLMKDADALQKIQ
-1287 DIALLTQRISANQDA
+1287 DIALLSQRISANQDA

-1313 AVELEAQ
+1313 VVELEAQ

-1335 NAETIADCINEF
+1335 NAETIADYINEF
-1347 DEGMKGHTDITDEA
+1347 DGGMKGHADITDEA
-1361 KNQFVFKT
+1361 KNQFVFKIF
-1369 LRKLNSTL
+1369 RKLNSTL

-1404 EDIMAIISQ
+1404 DDIMAVISQ
-1413 SNRDETWKEN
+1413 SDRDDAWKEN
-1423 TLKNID
+1423 TLKNIE

-1454 PEATNSLDY
+1454 PDATSSLDY

-1483 KQRKTREAEEKKKKE
+1483 KQRKTREVEEKRKKE
-1498 EEAKKVEAETKA
+1498 DEAKKVETETKA
-1510 AAEKKID
+1510 AAEKKAS

-1525 FLGNEEDVDLFG
+1525 YLGNEEDVDLFG

-1544 ATQVVE
+1544 TTQVVE
-1550 DEDLHQTEDSIID
+1550 EEDLQQTDDSILN
-1563 AGSLMKDN
+1563 ASSLMKDN

-1578 MGDMWYGTTDSHKKG
+1578 MGDMWYGTTDNPKKG
-1593 RLFVTKEDNSI
+1593 RLLVTKEDNSI
-1604 TFKVDGSDTSI
+1604 TFKIDGKDTSI
-1615 EITPDEYEISTDKQE
+1615 EITPKEYETVTDEQE
-1630 ENSFDK
+1630 NKKNS
-1636 SKVNKGFRVDPRNK
+1636 S
-1650 IADEGPLQ
+1650 
-1658 EEGVLYSGYTE
+1658 
-1669 NGKVKMSPKDVS
+1669 
-1681 HISNSAMAFFNV
+1681 
-1693 SGDFTLNSHAEHAT
+1693 
-1707 LVKPAILSKEEK
+1707 
-1719 DGQTYY
+1719 
-1725 KLQSK
+1725 
-1730 GEIYFGDSKNNSVNK
+1730 
-1745 ENNTFIANS
+1745 FIANS

-1763 FIGNFAEDKD
+1763 FNGTFAENKES
-1773 KTQVKAKKDFN
+1773 TEVKVKKDFN
-1784 INQAIERQQAAN
+1784 LDQAIERQQAAN

-1812 IDKGDSVQGKSET
+1812 IDNGDSVQGKSET

-1836 NKEIHSSDDNV
+1836 NKEVHSSEDNV

-1853 GTGQHNIDTSV
+1853 GTGQHNIETNV

-1904 MNAAGIKLQNIID
+1904 MNAAGVKLQNIID

-1992 GYGNRNASKL
+1992 GYGNRNANKL

-2014 GGLNLKKQGKQF
+2014 GGLNLKKQRKQF
-2026 FDVHPSERFYVNEN
+2026 FDSHPSERFYVNEN

-2055 VRQTESDNNSEFRS
+2055 VRQTENDNNPEFRS
-2069 VRELLSDNARN
+2069 VRELLSDDARN

-2085 LDSVAWGIQERSKF
+2085 LDSLAWGIQERSKF
-2099 LVVGASL
+2099 LVVGTSL

-2126 PASNGKMVPS
+2126 PASNGKFVPS

-2146 RDGSLKDKINTLLQ
+2146 RDGALKDKINTLLQ

-2208 KTFVLNDNFDRAD
+2208 KTFVLNDNFDRAE
-2221 FMQNIQDMNPRIN
+2221 FIQNIQDMNPRIN
-2234 ITASILRDIPTLMEY
+2234 ITASILRDVPTLMEY

-2258 AALFGTVGSS
+2258 VALFGTVGSS
-2268 YCIYGLD
+2268 YSIYGLD
-2275 GDGKMIKPES
+2275 GDGKMIKPET
-2285 PTNDIPKSS
+2285 PTNDIPRSD

-2318 GVFSLNGEIIT
+2318 GVFSLNGEIVT

-2382 FSEEQAR
+2382 SSEEQAR

-2398 EAKKLREQKAQEIIK
+2398 EAKKLREQKAQEVIK
-2413 EVGKAEEVDLGEDT
+2413 EVGKAEDVDLGEDT
-2427 FSVDPNTGEL
+2427 LTVDQETGEL
-2437 VQADSQS
+2437 IQANTQS

-2455 KKTSSTT
+2455 KTSPTKEESS
-2462 EKAGNKDDYT
+2462 NKDNYT
-2472 HTSSELLNS
+2472 HISSESLNS
-2481 DEHKVATQKFS
+2481 DEHKAATQKFS
-2492 DLIKNKKYMLRI
+2492 DLIKDKKYMLRI

-2509 NKWKDAPKKIADL
+2509 NKWKDAPKKIVDL

-2527 DKNVEVDAIGTS
+2527 DKNVEVDVIGTS
-2539 ENDVEAWIR
+2539 ENDIEAWIR

>member
-31 KDLISQHGYDP
+31 RDLISQHGYDP
-42 VYINN
+42 MYINN

-124 SNYLTPSE
+124 SGYLTPSE
-132 FENAWQKDVNKY
+132 FESAWQKDVNKY

-174 NIDNDNNELDN
+174 NYNNDNNELDN

-200 QNVYNDDIDNHAK
+200 QNIYNDDIDNHAK

-268 GNGSENQV
+268 GNGSKNQV

-297 YEVNMS
+297 YEANMS

-311 NNEAKRYIKEHQGSF
+311 NNEAKRYIKEHQGSL

-375 VLDPNKTKVIRDKQG
+375 VLDPNKTKVIRDRQG
-390 GLHYKDNEGA
+390 GLHYRDNEGT

-413 LHNMGKNSDGSDIK
+413 LHNMGKNPDGSDIK

-465 PYKVAYNPNEDSD
+465 PYKVTYNPNEDSD

-536 ETKAG
+536 ETKVG

-574 EAAMTASRNDIYNQY
+574 EATMTASRNDIYNQY
-589 HTDKNYKAS
+589 HTDKNYKES

-612 EYIAQMQR
+612 EYIAQMHR

-647 LVQNRVKERMSS
+647 LVQNRIKERMSS

-796 YGFADGFY
+796 YGFADGIY

-815 QETTWNAGTVGA
+815 QGTTWNAGTVGA
-827 LGSIVNFTPN
+827 LGSVVNFTPN

-859 EIERDENDNPLKNE
+859 EIERDEN
-873 EGSVKYK
+873 GSVKYK
-880 DLGKWNDWRGQM
+880 DLGKWNDWRGQI

-945 NVERLGDQ
+945 NVESLGDQ

-980 MSSVVQNAKTLIEK
+980 MSSVVQNTKTLIEK

-1020 ASHPEI
+1020 SSHPEI

-1032 SQKALYEIAQNAQ
+1032 SQEALYEIAQNAQ
-1045 KLQKATEAFNKA
+1045 KLQKATEVFNKA

-1062 KIEKNYGVT
+1062 KIEKNNGVT

-1111 GAAITIAAVGG
+1111 GAAVTIAAVGG
-1122 IKNAQSLIK
+1122 TKNAQSLIK

-1136 RAEIE
+1136 KAEIE

-1205 FKTSS
+1205 FKTST
-1210 KGNDLQAS
+1210 KGKGLQAG
-1218 IDYLENDS
+1218 IDYLESDN
-1226 HKEDRNKILTADEI
+1226 HKEDKNKILTADEI
-1240 FTLDTVTRARMM
+1240 FTLDPVTRARMM
-1252 KSENRDLYS
+1252 KAENRDLYS

-1272 KSLLMKDSDALQKIQ
+1272 KNLLIKDADALQKIQ
-1287 DIALLTQRISANQDA
+1287 DIALLSQRISANQDA

-1335 NAETIADCINEF
+1335 NAETIADYINEF
-1347 DEGMKGHTDITDEA
+1347 DEGMKGHADITEEA

-1404 EDIMAIISQ
+1404 EDIMAVISQ
-1413 SNRDETWKEN
+1413 ADRDETWKEN

-1429 TIVENSNNKAE
+1429 TIVENSNNKTE

-1483 KQRKTREAEEKKKKE
+1483 KQRKTRETEEKRKKE

-1510 AAEKKID
+1510 AAEKKKD

-1525 FLGNEEDVDLFG
+1525 FLGNEEDVNLFG
-1537 NSEESEP
+1537 NSEESEST
-1544 ATQVVE
+1544 TQIVE
-1550 DEDLHQTEDSIID
+1550 DGDLHQTEDSIIN

-1578 MGDMWYGTTDSHKKG
+1578 MGDMWYNTTDSPKKG
-1593 RLFVTKEDNSI
+1593 RFLVTKEDNSI
-1604 TFKVDGSDTSI
+1604 TFKVDGRDTFI
-1615 EITPDEYEISTDKQE
+1615 EITPEEYETVKDEQE
-1630 ENSFDK
+1630 
-1636 SKVNKGFRVDPRNK
+1636 NKKNIPF
-1650 IADEGPLQ
+1650 IADSL
-1658 EEGVLYSGYTE
+1658 
-1669 NGKVKMSPKDVS
+1669 
-1681 HISNSAMAFFNV
+1681 
-1693 SGDFTLNSHAEHAT
+1693 
-1707 LVKPAILSKEEK
+1707 EK
-1719 DGQTYY
+1719 
-1725 KLQSK
+1725 
-1730 GEIYFGDSKNNSVNK
+1730 I
-1745 ENNTFIANS
+1745 
-1754 MEKKDGDWY
+1754 DGDWY
-1763 FIGNFAEDKD
+1763 FNGNFAGDKG
-1773 KTQVKAKKDFN
+1773 KTQVKVKKDFN
-1784 INQAIERQQAAN
+1784 IDKAIERQQAAN
-1796 EADLAAKGIDT
+1796 EADLAAKGINT

-1812 IDKGDSVQGKSET
+1812 IDNGDSVQGKSET

-1836 NKEIHSSDDNV
+1836 NKEVYSSDDNI

-1876 PTVLQN
+1876 STVLQN

-1904 MNAAGIKLQNIID
+1904 MNAAGVKLQNIID

-1944 NDVAMQSHLMLVL
+1944 NDVTMQSHLMLVL
-1957 DYDNSI
+1957 DYDNTI
-1963 NKGITAIHDDVNGGV
+1963 NKGITAIHDDANGGV

-2014 GGLNLKKQGKQF
+2014 GGLNLKKQRKQF
-2026 FDVHPSERFYVNEN
+2026 FDAHPSERFYINEK

-2055 VRQTESDNNSEFRS
+2055 VRQTENDNNSEFRS

-2099 LVVGASL
+2099 LVVGTSL
-2106 DKVMVPRDPMGNL
+2106 DKVMIPRDPMGNL

-2146 RDGSLKDKINTLLQ
+2146 GDGSLKDKINTLLQ

-2208 KTFVLNDNFDRAD
+2208 KTFVLNDNFDRSE

-2268 YCIYGLD
+2268 YSIYGLD

-2285 PTNDIPKSS
+2285 PTNDIPRSD
-2294 NNSDFKNGD
+2294 NNSNFKNGD

-2318 GVFSLNGEIIT
+2318 GVFSLNGEIVT
-2329 DEATLKQLKYNKMIL
+2329 DEATLKQLRYNKMIL

-2382 FSEEQAR
+2382 SSEEQAR
-2389 ELIEKINEK
+2389 ELIEKFNEK
-2398 EAKKLREQKAQEIIK
+2398 EAKKLREQKAQEVIK

-2427 FSVDPNTGEL
+2427 LSVDPNTGEL
-2437 VQADSQS
+2437 VQADTQS
-2444 TSPITEESTDE
+2444 TSPTTEESTDE
-2455 KKTSSTT
+2455 KKTSTTT
-2462 EKAGNKDDYT
+2462 EKTSNKDDYT
-2472 HTSSELLNS
+2472 HTSSESLNN
-2481 DEHKVATQKFS
+2481 DEHKAATQKFS
-2492 DLIKNKKYMLRI
+2492 DLIKDKKYMLRV

-2527 DKNVEVDAIGTS
+2527 DKNVEVDAIGTT

>member
-1 MPINRPQGLRGLQ
+1 MPVNKPQGLRGLQ

-124 SNYLTPSE
+124 SNYLTPTE

-200 QNVYNDDIDNHAK
+200 QNIYNDDIDNHSK

-297 YEVNMS
+297 YEANMS

-311 NNEAKRYIKEHQGSF
+311 NNEAKRYIKEHQGSL

-366 IVMVDDKGN
+366 IVMIDDKGN
-375 VLDPNKTKVIRDKQG
+375 VLDPNKTKVIRDRQG
-390 GLHYKDNEGA
+390 GLHYKDSEGT
-400 LHSVHKMQVDYTT
+400 LHSAHKMQVDYTT
-413 LHNMGKNSDGSDIK
+413 LHNMGKNPDGSDIK

-536 ETKAG
+536 ETKVG

-598 VDRLIKAKAVGLKA
+598 VDRLIKARAAGLKA
-612 EYIAQMQR
+612 DYIAQIRR

-647 LVQNRVKERMSS
+647 LVQNRIKERMSS

-706 LSKKMSTSLK
+706 LSKKISTTLK
-716 GLKEITTAE
+716 GLKEVTTAE

-737 LTRADKWKEFGKTL
+737 LTRADKWKEFSKTL

-796 YGFADGFY
+796 YGFADGIY

-859 EIERDENDNPLKNE
+859 EIERDENGNPLKNE
-873 EGSVKYK
+873 DGSVKYK

-933 IEHLVA
+933 IEHLIA

-945 NVERLGDQ
+945 NVESLGDQ

-1062 KIEKNYGVT
+1062 KIEKNNGIS

-1096 MQSEISDSSPEYILG
+1096 MQSDISDSSPEYILG
-1111 GAAITIAAVGG
+1111 GSTVTIAAVGG
-1122 IKNAQSLIK
+1122 VKNAQSLIK

-1136 RAEIE
+1136 KAEIE
-1141 KELEEQNKKT
+1141 KELEEQREKT

-1169 SEGNSDAILDAQNK
+1169 SEDNSDAILDAQNK

-1205 FKTSS
+1205 FKTSTKS
-1210 KGNDLQAS
+1210 KDLQAS
-1218 IDYLENDS
+1218 IDYLESDN
-1226 HKEDRNKILTADEI
+1226 HKEDKNKILTADEI
-1240 FTLDTVTRARMM
+1240 FTLDPVTRARMM
-1252 KSENRDLYS
+1252 KAENRDLYS

-1272 KSLLMKDSDALQKIQ
+1272 KSLLMKDADALQKIQ
-1287 DIALLTQRISANQDA
+1287 DIALLSQRISANQDA

-1335 NAETIADCINEF
+1335 NAETITDYINEF
-1347 DEGMKGHTDITDEA
+1347 DEGMKGHADITDEA

-1390 QQQVADAKE
+1390 QQQVKDAKE

-1404 EDIMAIISQ
+1404 DDIMAVISQ
-1413 SNRDETWKEN
+1413 SDRDDAWKEN
-1423 TLKNID
+1423 TLKNIE

-1454 PEATNSLDY
+1454 PNATSSLDY

-1483 KQRKTREAEEKKKKE
+1483 KQRKTREAEEKRKKE
-1498 EEAKKVEAETKA
+1498 EEAKKVETETKA
-1510 AAEKKID
+1510 AAEKKAS

-1525 FLGNEEDVDLFG
+1525 YLGNEEDVDLFG

-1544 ATQVVE
+1544 TTQVVGE
-1550 DEDLHQTEDSIID
+1550 EDLQQTDDSILN
-1563 AGSLMKDN
+1563 ASTLMKDN

-1578 MGDMWYGTTDSHKKG
+1578 IGDIWYGTADSPKKG
-1593 RLFVTKEDNSI
+1593 RLLVTKEDNSI
-1604 TFKVDGSDTSI
+1604 TFKVNGKDTFI
-1615 EITPDEYEISTDKQE
+1615 EITPDEYETVTDEQE
-1630 ENSFDK
+1630 NKKNS
-1636 SKVNKGFRVDPRNK
+1636 S
-1650 IADEGPLQ
+1650 
-1658 EEGVLYSGYTE
+1658 
-1669 NGKVKMSPKDVS
+1669 
-1681 HISNSAMAFFNV
+1681 
-1693 SGDFTLNSHAEHAT
+1693 
-1707 LVKPAILSKEEK
+1707 
-1719 DGQTYY
+1719 
-1725 KLQSK
+1725 
-1730 GEIYFGDSKNNSVNK
+1730 
-1745 ENNTFIANS
+1745 FIANS

-1763 FIGNFAEDKD
+1763 FNGNFAGDKE
-1773 KTQVKAKKDFN
+1773 KTQVKVKKDFN
-1784 INQAIERQQAAN
+1784 IDKAIERQQAAN
-1796 EADLAAKGIDT
+1796 EADLAANGIDT

-1812 IDKGDSVQGKSET
+1812 IDNGDSVQGKSET

-1836 NKEIHSSDDNV
+1836 NKEVHSSDDNV

-1853 GTGQHNIDTSV
+1853 GTGQHNIETSV

-1876 PTVLQN
+1876 PTALQD

-1889 KGSETNDNMNQYYAW
+1889 KGSETNDNMNQYYTW
-1904 MNAAGIKLQNIID
+1904 MNAAGVKLQNIID

-1944 NDVAMQSHLMLVL
+1944 NDVTMQSHLMLVL
-1957 DYDNSI
+1957 DYDNNI
-1963 NKGITAIHDDVNGGV
+1963 NKGITAIHDDANGGV
-1978 IESNGKKYLIIGTA
+1978 IESNGKKYLMIGTA
-1992 GYGNRNASKL
+1992 GYGNRNVSKL

-2014 GGLNLKKQGKQF
+2014 GGLNLKKQRKQF
-2026 FDVHPSERFYVNEN
+2026 FDAHSKERFYVNEN

-2055 VRQTESDNNSEFRS
+2055 VRQTENDKNPEFRS

-2099 LVVGASL
+2099 LVVGTSL

-2126 PASNGKMVPS
+2126 PASNGKFVPS

-2146 RDGSLKDKINTLLQ
+2146 RGGSLKDKINTLLQ

-2208 KTFVLNDNFDRAD
+2208 KTFVLNDNFDRAE

-2234 ITASILRDIPTLMEY
+2234 ITASILRDVPTLMEY

-2268 YCIYGLD
+2268 YSIYGLD

-2285 PTNDIPKSS
+2285 PTNVISRSDT
-2294 NNSDFKNGD
+2294 NSDFKNGD

-2352 TQGVWDYFILSEG
+2352 AQGVWDYFILSEG

-2382 FSEEQAR
+2382 SSEEQAR

-2398 EAKKLREQKAQEIIK
+2398 EAKKLREQKAQEVIK

-2427 FSVDPNTGEL
+2427 LSVDPDTGEL

-2444 TSPITEESTDE
+2444 TSLITEESTDK

-2481 DEHKVATQKFS
+2481 DEHKAATQKFS
-2492 DLIKNKKYMLRI
+2492 DLIKNKKYMLRV

-2509 NKWKDAPKKIADL
+2509 NKWKDTPKKIADL

>member
-31 KDLISQHGYDP
+31 RDLISQHGYDP

-85 TKLYSPINADGT
+85 TRLYSPINADGT
-97 RNNQKGLGAD
+97 RNNNKGLGAD

-132 FENAWQKDVNKY
+132 FENAWQKDINKY

-185 EALKRIKKDANNKIL
+185 EALKRIKKEANNKIL
-200 QNVYNDDIDNHAK
+200 QNIYNDDIDNHAK
-213 NLGAQVSQTYL
+213 NLGTQVSQTYL

-241 IQAITP
+241 VQAITP

-255 MTNMG
+255 ISNMG

-297 YEVNMS
+297 YEANMS

-311 NNEAKRYIKEHQGSF
+311 NNEAKKYIKEYQGSL

-390 GLHYKDNEGA
+390 GLHYKDSEGT

-413 LHNMGKNSDGSDIK
+413 LHNMGKNPDGSDIK

-541 QVAQGTAGALGI
+541 QIAQGTAGALGI

-612 EYIAQMQR
+612 EYIAQMHR

-647 LVQNRVKERMSS
+647 LVQNRIKERMSS

-696 RKFLYTNPAG
+696 RKFLYTNPTG

-725 GRKRLTTDASKF
+725 GRKRLATDASKF

-796 YGFADGFY
+796 YGFADGIY

-847 EGREAYKNNFRR
+847 EGREAYRNNFRR

-873 EGSVKYK
+873 DGSVKYK

-919 YVNNLLDEYNDFVD
+919 YVNNILDEYNDFVD
-933 IEHLVA
+933 IEHLIA

-945 NVERLGDQ
+945 NVESLRDQ

-1111 GAAITIAAVGG
+1111 GAAVTIAAVGG
-1122 IKNAQSLIK
+1122 VKNAQSLIK

-1136 RAEIE
+1136 KAEIE

-1205 FKTSS
+1205 FKTST
-1210 KGNDLQAS
+1210 KGKDLQAG
-1218 IDYLENDS
+1218 IDYLESDN
-1226 HKEDRNKILTADEI
+1226 HKEDKDKILTADEI
-1240 FTLDTVTRARMM
+1240 FTLDPVTRARMM
-1252 KSENRDLYS
+1252 KAENRDLYS

-1272 KSLLMKDSDALQKIQ
+1272 KSLFMKDADALQKIQ
-1287 DIALLTQRISANQDA
+1287 DIALLSQRISANQDA

-1335 NAETIADCINEF
+1335 NAETIADYINEF
-1347 DEGMKGHTDITDEA
+1347 DEGIKGHADISDEA

-1404 EDIMAIISQ
+1404 DDIMAVISQ
-1413 SNRDETWKEN
+1413 SDRDDAWKEN
-1423 TLKNID
+1423 TLKNIE

-1454 PEATNSLDY
+1454 PDATSSLDY
-1463 VLNGLE
+1463 ILNGLE

-1483 KQRKTREAEEKKKKE
+1483 KQRKTREAEEKRKKE
-1498 EEAKKVEAETKA
+1498 EETKKVEAETNA
-1510 AAEKKID
+1510 AAEKKVS

-1544 ATQVVE
+1544 TTQVVE
-1550 DEDLHQTEDSIID
+1550 DEDLQQTDNSVLNV
-1563 AGSLMKDN
+1563 GSLMKDN

-1578 MGDMWYGTTDSHKKG
+1578 MGDMWYGTADNPKKG
-1593 RLFVTKEDNSI
+1593 RLLVTKEDNSI
-1604 TFKVDGSDTSI
+1604 TFKVDGKDTSI
-1615 EITPDEYEISTDKQE
+1615 EITPDEYETVKDEQE
-1630 ENSFDK
+1630 
-1636 SKVNKGFRVDPRNK
+1636 NK
-1650 IADEGPLQ
+1650 
-1658 EEGVLYSGYTE
+1658 
-1669 NGKVKMSPKDVS
+1669 
-1681 HISNSAMAFFNV
+1681 
-1693 SGDFTLNSHAEHAT
+1693 
-1707 LVKPAILSKEEK
+1707 
-1719 DGQTYY
+1719 
-1725 KLQSK
+1725 
-1730 GEIYFGDSKNNSVNK
+1730 KN
-1745 ENNTFIANS
+1745 TIFIANS

-1763 FIGNFAEDKD
+1763 FIGNFAGDKESAE
-1773 KTQVKAKKDFN
+1773 VKVKKDFN
-1784 INQAIERQQAAN
+1784 IDQAIERQQAAN

-1812 IDKGDSVQGKSET
+1812 IDNGDSVQGKSET
-1825 IDEQLEDTTST
+1825 IDEQLEDNTST
-1836 NKEIHSSDDNV
+1836 NKEVHSSDENV

-1853 GTGQHNIDTSV
+1853 GTGQHNIETSV

-1889 KGSETNDNMNQYYAW
+1889 KGSETNDNMNKYYDW
-1904 MNAAGIKLQNIID
+1904 MNAAGVKLQNIID

-1923 IRRNPNAKVKFMA
+1923 IRRNLNAKVKFMA

-1963 NKGITAIHDDVNGGV
+1963 NKGITAIHDDTNGGV
-1978 IESNGKKYLIIGTA
+1978 IESKSKKYLIIGTA

-2014 GGLNLKKQGKQF
+2014 GGLNLKKQRKQF
-2026 FDVHPSERFYVNEN
+2026 FDAHPSERFYVNEN

-2055 VRQTESDNNSEFRS
+2055 VRQAENDNNSGFRS

-2085 LDSVAWGIQERSKF
+2085 LDSVAWGIQERNKF
-2099 LVVGASL
+2099 LVVGTSL

-2146 RDGSLKDKINTLLQ
+2146 RDGSLKNKIDNLLQ

-2181 YFDKEGDTILLRK
+2181 YFNKEGDTILLRK
-2194 NRDEISLVHDGKVQ
+2194 NRNEISLVHDGKVQ
-2208 KTFVLNDNFDRAD
+2208 KTFVLNDNFDRAE

-2234 ITASILRDIPTLMEY
+2234 ITASVLRDIPTLMEY

-2268 YCIYGLD
+2268 YSIYGLD

-2285 PTNDIPKSS
+2285 PTNDIPRSD

-2318 GVFSLNGEIIT
+2318 GIFSLNGEIVT
-2329 DEATLKQLKYNKMIL
+2329 DEATLKQLRYNKMIL

-2352 TQGVWDYFILSEG
+2352 TKGVWDYFILSEG

-2382 FSEEQAR
+2382 SSEEQAR
-2389 ELIEKINEK
+2389 ELIEKINE
-2398 EAKKLREQKAQEIIK
+2398 EESKKLREQKAEEVIK
-2413 EVGKAEEVDLGEDT
+2413 EVGEAEEVDLGEDT
-2427 FSVDPNTGEL
+2427 LSVDPNTGEL
-2437 VQADSQS
+2437 IQADTQS

-2455 KKTSSTT
+2455 KKTSPTI
-2462 EKAGNKDDYT
+2462 EKTSNKDDYT
-2472 HTSSELLNS
+2472 HTSSESLNS
-2481 DEHKVATQKFS
+2481 DEHKAATQKFS
-2492 DLIKNKKYMLRI
+2492 DLIKDKKYMLRV

-2509 NKWKDAPKKIADL
+2509 NKWKDAPKKIAEL

-2527 DKNVEVDAIGTS
+2527 DKNVEVDVIGTS

>member
-1 MPINRPQGLRGLQ
+1 MPINKPQGLRGLQ

-31 KDLISQHGYDP
+31 RDLISQHGYDP
-42 VYINN
+42 MYINN

-85 TKLYSPINADGT
+85 AKLYSPINADGT

-144 AKYKEATNKGFSGF
+144 AKYKGATNKGFSGF

-164 SMNVTGGLYT
+164 SMNITGGLYT

-200 QNVYNDDIDNHAK
+200 QNIYNDDIDNHAK

-241 IQAITP
+241 VQAITP

-255 MTNMG
+255 ISNMG

-297 YEVNMS
+297 YEANMS

-311 NNEAKRYIKEHQGSF
+311 NNEAKKYIKEHQGSL

-340 MSYSADKLNGI
+340 MSYSADELNGI

-390 GLHYKDNEGA
+390 GLHYKDSEGI

-413 LHNMGKNSDGSDIK
+413 LHNMGKNPDGSDIK

-451 DENEQKQYEKIGSS
+451 DENEQKQYEKVGSS

-536 ETKAG
+536 ETKVG

-574 EAAMTASRNDIYNQY
+574 EAAMAASRNDIYNQY
-589 HTDKNYKAS
+589 HNDKNYKTS
-598 VDRLIKAKAVGLKA
+598 VDRLIRAKAAGLKA
-612 EYIAQMQR
+612 EYIAQMHR

-647 LVQNRVKERMSS
+647 LVQNRIKERMSS

-796 YGFADGFY
+796 YGFADGIY

-873 EGSVKYK
+873 DGSVKYK

-945 NVERLGDQ
+945 NVESLGDQ

-1111 GAAITIAAVGG
+1111 GSAVTIAAVGG
-1122 IKNAQSLIK
+1122 VKNAQSLIK

-1136 RAEIE
+1136 KAEIE

-1205 FKTSS
+1205 FKTST
-1210 KGNDLQAS
+1210 KGKDLQAG
-1218 IDYLENDS
+1218 IDYLESDN
-1226 HKEDRNKILTADEI
+1226 HKEDKNKILTADEI
-1240 FTLDTVTRARMM
+1240 FTLDPVTRARMM
-1252 KSENRDLYS
+1252 KAENRDLYS

-1272 KSLLMKDSDALQKIQ
+1272 KSLLMKDADALQKIQ
-1287 DIALLTQRISANQDA
+1287 DIALLSQRISANQDA

-1335 NAETIADCINEF
+1335 NAETIADYINEF
-1347 DEGMKGHTDITDEA
+1347 DEGMKGHADITDEA

-1377 LDTIDE
+1377 LDIINE

-1390 QQQVADAKE
+1390 QQQVKDAKE

-1404 EDIMAIISQ
+1404 DDIMAVISQ
-1413 SNRDETWKEN
+1413 SDRDETWKEN

-1429 TIVENSNNKAE
+1429 TIVENFNNKAE
-1440 ILASLEKVIDDVNN
+1440 ILASLEKVIDNVNN
-1454 PEATNSLDY
+1454 PNATSSLDY
-1463 VLNGLE
+1463 ILNGLE

-1483 KQRKTREAEEKKKKE
+1483 KQRKTREAEEKRKKE
-1498 EEAKKVEAETKA
+1498 EEAKKVETETKA
-1510 AAEKKID
+1510 AAEKNVN

-1544 ATQVVE
+1544 TTQVVE
-1550 DEDLHQTEDSIID
+1550 EEDLQQTDDSILN
-1563 AGSLMKDN
+1563 ASTLMKDN

-1578 MGDMWYGTTDSHKKG
+1578 MGDIWYDTTDSPKKG
-1593 RLFVTKEDNSI
+1593 RLLVTKKDNKVS
-1604 TFKVDGSDTSI
+1604 FKVDGTDTSI
-1615 EITPDEYEISTDKQE
+1615 EITPDEYETVTDEQE
-1630 ENSFDK
+1630 NKKNS
-1636 SKVNKGFRVDPRNK
+1636 S
-1650 IADEGPLQ
+1650 
-1658 EEGVLYSGYTE
+1658 
-1669 NGKVKMSPKDVS
+1669 
-1681 HISNSAMAFFNV
+1681 
-1693 SGDFTLNSHAEHAT
+1693 
-1707 LVKPAILSKEEK
+1707 
-1719 DGQTYY
+1719 
-1725 KLQSK
+1725 
-1730 GEIYFGDSKNNSVNK
+1730 
-1745 ENNTFIANS
+1745 FIANS

-1763 FIGNFAEDKD
+1763 FNGNFAGDKE
-1773 KTQVKAKKDFN
+1773 KSQVKVKKDFN
-1784 INQAIERQQAAN
+1784 IDQVIERQQAAN

-1812 IDKGDSVQGKSET
+1812 IDNGDSVQGKSET

-1836 NKEIHSSDDNV
+1836 NKEVHSSEDNV

-1853 GTGQHNIDTSV
+1853 GTGQHNIETSV

-1904 MNAAGIKLQNIID
+1904 MNAAGVKLQNIID

-1963 NKGITAIHDDVNGGV
+1963 NKGITAIHDDANGGV

-2014 GGLNLKKQGKQF
+2014 GGLNLKKQRKQF
-2026 FDVHPSERFYVNEN
+2026 FDSHSSERFYINEN

-2055 VRQTESDNNSEFRS
+2055 VRQTENDKNSEFRS
-2069 VRELLSDNARN
+2069 VRELLSDNVRN

-2085 LDSVAWGIQERSKF
+2085 LDSVAWGIQEMSKF
-2099 LVVGASL
+2099 LVVGTSL
-2106 DKVMVPRDPMGNL
+2106 DKVMIPRDPMGNL

-2146 RDGSLKDKINTLLQ
+2146 RDGSLKNKINNLLQ

-2208 KTFVLNDNFDRAD
+2208 KTFVLNDNFDRAE

-2234 ITASILRDIPTLMEY
+2234 ITASVLRDIPTLMEY

-2268 YCIYGLD
+2268 YSIYGLD

-2285 PTNDIPKSS
+2285 PINDIPRSD

-2329 DEATLKQLKYNKMIL
+2329 DEDTLKQLRYNKMIL

-2352 TQGVWDYFILSEG
+2352 TQGVWDYFILNEG

-2382 FSEEQAR
+2382 SSEEQAR

-2398 EAKKLREQKAQEIIK
+2398 EAKKLREQKAQEVIK

-2427 FSVDPNTGEL
+2427 LSVDPNTGEL
-2437 VQADSQS
+2437 VQADTQS
-2444 TSPITEESTDE
+2444 TSSITEESIDE
-2455 KKTSSTT
+2455 KQVSPTT
-2462 EKAGNKDDYT
+2462 EKTSNKDDYT
-2472 HTSSELLNS
+2472 HTSSESLNS
-2481 DEHKVATQKFS
+2481 GEHKAATQKFS
-2492 DLIKNKKYMLRI
+2492 DLIKDKKYMLRV

-2509 NKWKDAPKKIADL
+2509 NKWKDTPKKIADL

-2527 DKNVEVDAIGTS
+2527 EKDVEVDAIGTS